1 MNKTYNIIW
10 NAARGMYIVTSEL
23 ARSGS
28 RAIVSVSASC
38 AVTLLAMDAAPAVA
52 EETRV
57 SIPSQTT
64 TYTLSGATPFVVE
77 TGNTVATDTATSAAI
92 VGDNSNDWDL
102 LIESGAVVGSSLT
115 DSQAMNLDSS
125 TGATSVHN
133 QGTITGSNED
143 GAIMLQN
150 GGSVIN
156 DARIENSATYE
167 HDPEDIPQEYAG
179 VYMLNGGSYVSS
191 ESGVL
196 EGVSGVIVQSGEAH
210 ITNGGMISS
219 DGSWRSYGVEFRD
232 GTYGTIVNT
241 GTIITTASDGSNKIE
256 DAAIY
261 VHTLNDMAVSG
272 SVSVD
277 NSGLMQ
283 SDFIAVALYHG
294 AHFEVVNRVGGVI
307 TAGNSSLV
315 GIKSTAMELKVGV
328 DNLVTND
335 GTISAYGTANTY
347 GIHYGESTSGG
358 VITNTGS
365 ITTTGGGAGDA
376 SVYVHGNGD
385 GTVVNN
391 SGTMSSTVYGVY
403 LDSARSKGHTLNN
416 QAGSA
421 ISANTAV
428 AINGNGN
435 TISNQGKMTG
445 VSDGLLISGNN
456 NIVTTSG
463 GEISGKNGIRVS
475 KGSGNQITAKSGS
488 KITTTSTGISIAGGN
503 NQITTE
509 SGSAI
514 VAKDNGILINS
525 GANNVT
531 NGGSITATGSNMSY
545 GIQYN
550 SGASGTITNTGT
562 ITTTGKGAGD
572 ASVYAHGGAVTINNS
587 GTMDSSVFGV
597 YVTTGHTLNNL
608 AGGSISANTA
618 VQFHGNNNK
627 LANAGAILGDTNGV
641 TINGSGNT
649 LTSQGKI
656 TGGINAIL
664 INSGSKN
671 NTLTLNTGTEI
682 SGSITDDNNSASAN
696 NNLILDGEGT
706 LGSSISGL
714 NSVTS
719 SGDWTLSGATMNL
732 SGTTNSALWVKS
744 GTLILNGAMTAKGAT
759 VDSGTT
765 LQIGNGGTLGAFNGD
780 IVDNGTLTFN
790 RSDAAAYGSVISGS
804 GNVVKQGG
812 GELTLSNNNSY
823 SGGTTI
829 AEGTLTATAGGA
841 LGSGNIDN
849 RAYLKLDAASA
860 SDPFIVA
867 DLTTHSGA
875 TVEIGAGSTLQA
887 NTLTQQDGSTLT
899 ADLTATSGP
908 AIRAKNVNLDGTLNV
923 ASPASQE
930 PIRSTDDLISLALIE
945 SDNAI
950 SGDFDDITINGNAM
964 NPDAFIT
971 VVGQKNVND
980 THYDLVETLTWYAD
994 RDNAAIDAHGTFNL
1008 ADADDSFTVNTVLE
1022 NVDANS
1028 GWNGQSLTKTG
1039 AGTLILNAENTYT
1052 GSTTISE
1059 GTLIATNVE
1068 ALGTGNVTDN
1078 ATLEMNT
1085 GGDFDNAISGSG
1097 QVVKSGDE
1105 TLTLSGANSYTGG
1118 TTISGGTLV
1127 ASNVE
1132 ALGTGDITDNA
1143 TLELNAGGDFAN
1155 NIGGTGSVVKSGD
1168 KTLTLS
1174 GSNTYTGGTTISGG
1188 TLVASNVEALGSGDV
1203 TDNATLEMNTGGDFA
1218 NNIGGTGS
1226 VVKSGDE
1233 TLTLSGANSYTGG
1246 TTISGGTLV
1255 ASNVEALG
1263 TGDVTDNAT
1272 LELNTGGD
1280 FDNAISGSGQVV
1292 KSGDKTLTLSGIN
1305 SYTGGTTIS
1314 GGTLVASN
1322 VDALGSG
1329 DVTDNATLELNTG
1342 GDFAN
1347 NIGGTGSVVKSG
1359 DKTLTLSG
1367 TNSYTGGTTISGGTL
1382 VANNVE
1388 ALGTGDV
1395 TNNATLELNTGGDF
1409 DNAISGS
1416 GQVVKSGDKTLTLS
1430 GANSYSGATTIS
1442 GGTLIAT
1449 HVNALGTGAIDNR
1462 ASLLLDASGQFTVT
1476 DLTTESGGNTEIGAG
1491 STLQATT
1498 LTQKSD
1504 STLTINLDSNTA
1516 DPVIHA
1522 ASQVSLAGTLDIT
1535 GVGDVLDSDPAS
1547 TDDLDTFTLIA
1558 SDKTIAGDFEKLTV
1572 AGMDADLADFITVDG
1587 RIDDTGK
1594 QYELTTAL
1602 TWYADRDDAVTD
1614 AHGTFNLTN
1623 ADGSFA
1629 VNTVLENVDATLDPA
1644 SATGWDG
1651 TSLIKQGAG
1660 TLILNAENTY
1670 TGGTTISGGTLV
1682 ATNVDALGSGDVTD
1696 DATLELNTGG
1706 TFDNAISGSGQVVK
1720 SGDDV
1725 LTLSGANSY
1734 SGGTLISDGT
1744 LVASNVEALGTGD
1757 VTDDATLELN
1767 TGGDFIN
1774 NIGGTGRV
1782 EKSGDDKLTL
1792 SGSNTYTGGTLI
1804 SSGTLVANDVNALGT
1819 GDVTDNA
1826 TLMLNTGGDF
1836 TNNIGGTGRVE
1847 KSGDDAL
1854 TLSGSNTY
1862 TGGTLISGGTLVAND
1877 VNALGTGDITDNA
1890 TLALNAVGDF
1900 DNAISGSGK
1909 VEKSGDDAL
1918 TLSGSNTYTGG
1929 TLISS
1934 GTLVASNVE
1943 ALGTGDVTDNATL
1956 ELNTSGT
1963 FDNAISGSGQVV
1975 KSGDKM
1981 LTLSGANSY
1990 SGGTLISDGTL
2001 VASNVES
2008 LGTGDVTNNATLEL
2022 NTGGDFTNNISGSG
2036 QVVKSGDDA
2045 LALSGANS
2053 YTGGTLI
2060 SSGTL
2065 VATNVDALGSGDVTD
2080 NATLELN
2087 TGGTFDNAISGS
2099 GQVVKSGDKTLTLSG
2114 SNTYTGGTLISDG
2127 TLVAS
2132 NVEALGTG
2140 DVTDNATLE
2149 LNTSGTFDNVISG
2162 SGQVVKSGDDALT
2175 LSGSNT
2181 YRGGTTISGG
2191 TLVATSVEA
2200 LGTGDVTDNAT
2211 LALNTG
2217 GDFINNIG
2225 GTGRVEKSGDQTLT
2239 LSGANSYT
2247 GGTLISSGTLVAS
2260 NVNALGSGDVT
2271 DNAVL
2276 ELNTGGTFDNAISGS
2291 GQVEKSGDGT
2301 LTLSG
2306 SNTYTGGTLIS
2317 DGTLVASNVEALGS
2331 GDIDNYASLQLNA
2344 SGQFVTANLTTH
2356 DNATTAIGAG
2366 SALRANTLTQEAN
2379 STLAVHLIDSNSG
2392 AIVTADHANL
2402 GGTLDITGIGN
2413 VAKSWTRD
2421 AYAYTLIDTDSAINS
2436 DFAQFTVAGMD
2447 AKQVDFLTVDGRVN
2461 ADDDTRYDVT
2471 ASLSWYADSDNAAT
2485 DAHGTFTLSEQGHSF
2500 TLNTALTDVDAT
2512 LNPDSA
2518 TDWDGKSLI
2527 KRGAGTLILGA
2538 QNTYS
2543 GDTDVQEGALWLA
2556 ETATIGSAGSAQAV
2570 NIAANA
2576 AFGGH
2581 NATVNGHVNNLG
2593 NLYFVDTFTV
2603 NGDVVNSSAMIS
2615 GSDQPNNTLTIAGN
2629 YTGND
2634 GHLYLNT
2641 QLGDDSSPT
2650 DKLIV
2655 TGDTA
2660 GSTTLHITNVNGL
2673 GAQTVNGIEVI
2684 EVGGQS
2690 DGDFRLYKGH
2700 VDINAWTYTLKQD
2713 GGDWYLRSESDDV
2726 PDDGGEV
2733 TPPDDGG
2740 EVTPPDDGGDVTPP
2754 DDGGDVTPPDDGGEV
2769 TPPDDGGE
2777 VTPPD
2782 DGGDVTPPDDG
2793 GDVTP
2798 PDDGGDITP
2807 PDGGDVTPVAPQYRA
2822 DIGVYLGNQWMARN
2836 LQMQTLYDREGS
2848 QYRSADGSIWMRF
2861 KAGKAESQAV
2871 NGNVDID
2878 SDYSQFQLG
2887 GDILTW
2893 SDGAQSVT
2901 VGLMGSYINASTDS
2915 TGNRGAD
2922 GSQFSANGSVDGY
2935 NLGLYATWFA
2945 DAQSHRGAYIDSWYQ
2960 YGAYNNSVDN
2970 DGLSASRYDSAAHA
2984 VSLET
2989 GYRYDIAL
2997 SNRNTVSLTPQA
3009 QVTWQR
3015 YSADTVIDDGGTRIS
3030 GQNDD
3035 SWTTRLG
3042 VRVDGK
3048 LYKESGRIQPFMEV
3062 NWLHA
3067 SDNASATFGDTK
3079 VSQDLP
3085 NDRLEVKVGIQA
3097 NVSERLSV
3105 YAQAAGQKGK
3115 NDYGDA
3121 SFSLNMRYNW

>member
-143 GAIMLQN
+143 GTIMLQN

-156 DARIENSATYE
+156 DARIENNATYE
-167 HDPEDIPQEYAG
+167 HDPQDIPQEYAG

-210 ITNGGMISS
+210 ITNGGMINS

-283 SDFIAVALYHG
+283 SDFITVALYHG
-294 AHFEVVNRVGGVI
+294 SHFEVVNRVGGVI

-391 SGTMSSTVYGVY
+391 SGTMSSSVYGVY

-435 TISNQGKMTG
+435 IITNQGKMTG

-509 SGSAI
+509 SGSVI

-641 TINGSGNT
+641 TISGSGNT

-656 TGGINAIL
+656 TGGTNAVL

-671 NTLTLNTGTEI
+671 NTITLNTGTEI

-994 RDNAAIDAHGTFNL
+994 HDNAAIDAHGTFNL

-1052 GSTTISE
+1052 GGTTISE

-1068 ALGTGNVTDN
+1068 ALGTGDVTDN
-1078 ATLEMNT
+1078 ATLELNT
-1085 GGDFDNAISGSG
+1085 GGDFDNAIGGTGS
-1097 QVVKSGDE
+1097 VVKSGDK

-1132 ALGTGDITDNA
+1132 ALGTGDI
-1143 TLELNAGGDFAN
+1143 
-1155 NIGGTGSVVKSGD
+1155 
-1168 KTLTLS
+1168 
-1174 GSNTYTGGTTISGG
+1174 
-1188 TLVASNVEALGSGDV
+1188 
-1203 TDNATLEMNTGGDFA
+1203 
-1218 NNIGGTGS
+1218 
-1226 VVKSGDE
+1226 
-1233 TLTLSGANSYTGG
+1233 
-1246 TTISGGTLV
+1246 
-1255 ASNVEALG
+1255 
-1263 TGDVTDNAT
+1263 
-1272 LELNTGGD
+1272 
-1280 FDNAISGSGQVV
+1280 
-1292 KSGDKTLTLSGIN
+1292 
-1305 SYTGGTTIS
+1305 
-1314 GGTLVASN
+1314 
-1322 VDALGSG
+1322 
-1329 DVTDNATLELNTG
+1329 TDNATLELNTG

-1504 STLTINLDSNTA
+1504 STLTINLNGNTV

-1744 LVASNVEALGTGD
+1744 LVASNVEALGSGD
-1757 VTDDATLELN
+1757 VTDNATLELN
-1767 TGGDFIN
+1767 TGG
-1774 NIGGTGRV
+1774 T
-1782 EKSGDDKLTL
+1782 
-1792 SGSNTYTGGTLI
+1792 
-1804 SSGTLVANDVNALGT
+1804 
-1819 GDVTDNA
+1819 
-1826 TLMLNTGGDF
+1826 
-1836 TNNIGGTGRVE
+1836 
-1847 KSGDDAL
+1847 
-1854 TLSGSNTY
+1854 
-1862 TGGTLISGGTLVAND
+1862 
-1877 VNALGTGDITDNA
+1877 
-1890 TLALNAVGDF
+1890 F

-1918 TLSGSNTYTGG
+1918 TLSGANTYTGG
-1929 TLISS
+1929 TLISD

-1943 ALGTGDVTDNATL
+1943 ALGTGDVTDNAVLELNTGGDFDNAISGSGQVEKSGDGTLTLSGSNTYTGGTTINGGTLVASNVEALGSGDVTDNATLALNTGGTFDNAISGSGQVVKSGDDVLTLSGANSYSGGTLISDGTLVASNVEALGSGDVTDDATL
-1956 ELNTSGT
+1956 ELNTGGTFDNAISGSGQVVKSGDETLTLSGTNTYSGGTLISGGTLVASNVEALGTGDVTNDAVLELNTGGT

-2001 VASNVES
+2001 VASNVEA

-2036 QVVKSGDDA
+2036 QVVKSGDKM
-2045 LALSGANS
+2045 LTLSGSNT
-2053 YTGGTLI
+2053 YTGGTTI
-2060 SSGTL
+2060 NDGML
-2065 VATNVDALGSGDVTD
+2065 VATSVEALGSGDVTND
-2080 NATLELN
+2080 AVLALN
-2087 TGGTFDNAISGS
+2087 TGGDFANNIGGTGS
-2099 GQVVKSGDKTLTLSG
+2099 VVKSGDETLTLSG
-2114 SNTYTGGTLISDG
+2114 SNTYTGGTLISSG
-2127 TLVAS
+2127 TLVA
-2132 NVEALGTG
+2132 NDVNALGTG
-2140 DVTDNATLE
+2140 DVTDNAVLE
-2149 LNTSGTFDNVISG
+2149 LNTGGDFDNAISG
-2162 SGQVVKSGDDALT
+2162 SGQVVKSGD
-2175 LSGSNT
+2175 
-2181 YRGGTTISGG
+2181 
-2191 TLVATSVEA
+2191 E
-2200 LGTGDVTDNAT
+2200 
-2211 LALNTG
+2211 
-2217 GDFINNIG
+2217 
-2225 GTGRVEKSGDQTLT
+2225 TLT

-2247 GGTLISSGTLVAS
+2247 GGTLISGGTLVAS
-2260 NVNALGSGDVT
+2260 NVN
-2271 DNAVL
+2271 
-2276 ELNTGGTFDNAISGS
+2276 
-2291 GQVEKSGDGT
+2291 
-2301 LTLSG
+2301 
-2306 SNTYTGGTLIS
+2306 
-2317 DGTLVASNVEALGS
+2317 ALGS

-2379 STLAVHLIDSNSG
+2379 STLAVHLIGSNSG

-2581 NATVNGHVNNLG
+2581 NSTVNGHVNNQG
-2593 NLYFVDTFTV
+2593 SLYFVDTFTV

-2740 EVTPPDDGGDVTPP
+2740 EVTPPDDGGE
-2754 DDGGDVTPPDDGGEV
+2754 VTPPDDGGEV

-2782 DGGDVTPPDDG
+2782 DDGEVTPPDDG
-2793 GDVTP
+2793 GDITP

-3085 NDRLEVKVGIQA
+3085 NDRMEVKVGIQA

>member
-1 MNKTYNIIW
+1 
-10 NAARGMYIVTSEL
+10 
-23 ARSGS
+23 
-28 RAIVSVSASC
+28 
-38 AVTLLAMDAAPAVA
+38 
-52 EETRV
+52 
-57 SIPSQTT
+57 
-64 TYTLSGATPFVVE
+64 
-77 TGNTVATDTATSAAI
+77 
-92 VGDNSNDWDL
+92 
-102 LIESGAVVGSSLT
+102 
-115 DSQAMNLDSS
+115 
-125 TGATSVHN
+125 
-133 QGTITGSNED
+133 
-143 GAIMLQN
+143 
-150 GGSVIN
+150 
-156 DARIENSATYE
+156 
-167 HDPEDIPQEYAG
+167 
-179 VYMLNGGSYVSS
+179 
-191 ESGVL
+191 
-196 EGVSGVIVQSGEAH
+196 
-210 ITNGGMISS
+210 
-219 DGSWRSYGVEFRD
+219 
-232 GTYGTIVNT
+232 
-241 GTIITTASDGSNKIE
+241 
-256 DAAIY
+256 
-261 VHTLNDMAVSG
+261 
-272 SVSVD
+272 
-277 NSGLMQ
+277 
-283 SDFIAVALYHG
+283 
-294 AHFEVVNRVGGVI
+294 
-307 TAGNSSLV
+307 
-315 GIKSTAMELKVGV
+315 
-328 DNLVTND
+328 
-335 GTISAYGTANTY
+335 
-347 GIHYGESTSGG
+347 
-358 VITNTGS
+358 
-365 ITTTGGGAGDA
+365 
-376 SVYVHGNGD
+376 
-385 GTVVNN
+385 
-391 SGTMSSTVYGVY
+391 
-403 LDSARSKGHTLNN
+403 
-416 QAGSA
+416 
-421 ISANTAV
+421 
-428 AINGNGN
+428 
-435 TISNQGKMTG
+435 
-445 VSDGLLISGNN
+445 
-456 NIVTTSG
+456 
-463 GEISGKNGIRVS
+463 
-475 KGSGNQITAKSGS
+475 
-488 KITTTSTGISIAGGN
+488 
-503 NQITTE
+503 
-509 SGSAI
+509 
-514 VAKDNGILINS
+514 
-525 GANNVT
+525 
-531 NGGSITATGSNMSY
+531 
-545 GIQYN
+545 
-550 SGASGTITNTGT
+550 
-562 ITTTGKGAGD
+562 
-572 ASVYAHGGAVTINNS
+572 
-587 GTMDSSVFGV
+587 
-597 YVTTGHTLNNL
+597 
-608 AGGSISANTA
+608 
-618 VQFHGNNNK
+618 
-627 LANAGAILGDTNGV
+627 
-641 TINGSGNT
+641 
-649 LTSQGKI
+649 
-656 TGGINAIL
+656 
-664 INSGSKN
+664 
-671 NTLTLNTGTEI
+671 
-682 SGSITDDNNSASAN
+682 
-696 NNLILDGEGT
+696 
-706 LGSSISGL
+706 
-714 NSVTS
+714 
-719 SGDWTLSGATMNL
+719 
-732 SGTTNSALWVKS
+732 
-744 GTLILNGAMTAKGAT
+744 
-759 VDSGTT
+759 
-765 LQIGNGGTLGAFNGD
+765 
-780 IVDNGTLTFN
+780 
-790 RSDAAAYGSVISGS
+790 
-804 GNVVKQGG
+804 
-812 GELTLSNNNSY
+812 
-823 SGGTTI
+823 
-829 AEGTLTATAGGA
+829 
-841 LGSGNIDN
+841 
-849 RAYLKLDAASA
+849 
-860 SDPFIVA
+860 
-867 DLTTHSGA
+867 
-875 TVEIGAGSTLQA
+875 
-887 NTLTQQDGSTLT
+887 
-899 ADLTATSGP
+899 
-908 AIRAKNVNLDGTLNV
+908 
-923 ASPASQE
+923 
-930 PIRSTDDLISLALIE
+930 
-945 SDNAI
+945 
-950 SGDFDDITINGNAM
+950 
-964 NPDAFIT
+964 
-971 VVGQKNVND
+971 
-980 THYDLVETLTWYAD
+980 
-994 RDNAAIDAHGTFNL
+994 
-1008 ADADDSFTVNTVLE
+1008 
-1022 NVDANS
+1022 
-1028 GWNGQSLTKTG
+1028 
-1039 AGTLILNAENTYT
+1039 
-1052 GSTTISE
+1052 
-1059 GTLIATNVE
+1059 
-1068 ALGTGNVTDN
+1068 
-1078 ATLEMNT
+1078 NT
-1085 GGDFDNAISGSG
+1085 GGTFDNVISGSG

-1105 TLTLSGANSYTGG
+1105 MLTLSGANS
-1118 TTISGGTLV
+1118 
-1127 ASNVE
+1127 
-1132 ALGTGDITDNA
+1132 
-1143 TLELNAGGDFAN
+1143 
-1155 NIGGTGSVVKSGD
+1155 
-1168 KTLTLS
+1168 
-1174 GSNTYTGGTTISGG
+1174 YTGGTTISGG

-1203 TDNATLEMNTGGDFA
+1203 TDNATLE
-1218 NNIGGTGS
+1218 
-1226 VVKSGDE
+1226 
-1233 TLTLSGANSYTGG
+1233 
-1246 TTISGGTLV
+1246 
-1255 ASNVEALG
+1255 
-1263 TGDVTDNAT
+1263 
-1272 LELNTGGD
+1272 LNTGGD

-1292 KSGDKTLTLSGIN
+1292 KSGDDALTLSGNN
-1305 SYTGGTTIS
+1305 SYTGGTLIS
-1314 GGTLVASN
+1314 DGTLVASN
-1322 VDALGSG
+1322 VEALGSG
-1329 DVTDNATLELNTG
+1329 DVTNDA
-1342 GDFAN
+1342 
-1347 NIGGTGSVVKSG
+1347 V
-1359 DKTLTLSG
+1359 
-1367 TNSYTGGTTISGGTL
+1367 
-1382 VANNVE
+1382 
-1388 ALGTGDV
+1388 
-1395 TNNATLELNTGGDF
+1395 LELNTGGDF

-1430 GANSYSGATTIS
+1430 GANSYTGGTTISGGTLVASNVEALGSGDITDNATLELNTGGDFDNAISGSGQVVKSGDETLTLSGTNTYTGGTTIS

-1462 ASLLLDASGQFTVT
+1462 ASLLLDASGQFAVT

-1504 STLTINLDSNTA
+1504 STLTINLNSNTA

-1629 VNTVLENVDATLDPA
+1629 VNTVLENVDATLDPD

-1670 TGGTTISGGTLV
+1670 TVGTTISGGTLV

-1720 SGDDV
+1720 SGDKM
-1725 LTLSGANSY
+1725 LTLSGTNSY
-1734 SGGTLISDGT
+1734 SGGTLISGGTLVATNVDALGSGDVTDDATLELNTGGTFDNAISGSGQVVKSGDDTLTLSGSNTYTGGTIISGGT

-1757 VTDDATLELN
+1757 VTNDAVLELN
-1767 TGGDFIN
+1767 TGGDFDNAIS
-1774 NIGGTGRV
+1774 GSGQV
-1782 EKSGDDKLTL
+1782 VKSGDETLTL
-1792 SGSNTYTGGTLI
+1792 SGSNTYTGGTLISGGTLVASNVEALGSGDVTNDAVLELNTGGDFTNAISGSGQVVKSGDETLTLSGANSYTGGTLISGGTLIASNVEALGTGDVTDNAVLELNTGGDFDNAISGSGQVEKSGDETLTLSGANSYTGGTLI

-1826 TLMLNTGGDF
+1826 VLELNTGGTFDNAISGSGQVVKSGDETLTLSGSNTYTGGTTINDGTLIATSVDALGSGDVTDNAVLELNTGGDF
-1836 TNNIGGTGRVE
+1836 DNAISGSGQVVKSGDETLTLSGTNSYTDGTLISGGTLVATNLEALGTGDVTNNATLELNTGGTFDNAISGSGQVV

-1862 TGGTLISGGTLVAND
+1862 TGGTTISGGTL
-1877 VNALGTGDITDNA
+1877 IA
-1890 TLALNAVGDF
+1890 T
-1900 DNAISGSGK
+1900 S
-1909 VEKSGDDAL
+1909 
-1918 TLSGSNTYTGG
+1918 
-1929 TLISS
+1929 
-1934 GTLVASNVE
+1934 
-1943 ALGTGDVTDNATL
+1943 
-1956 ELNTSGT
+1956 
-1963 FDNAISGSGQVV
+1963 
-1975 KSGDKM
+1975 
-1981 LTLSGANSY
+1981 
-1990 SGGTLISDGTL
+1990 
-2001 VASNVES
+2001 
-2008 LGTGDVTNNATLEL
+2008 
-2022 NTGGDFTNNISGSG
+2022 
-2036 QVVKSGDDA
+2036 
-2045 LALSGANS
+2045 
-2053 YTGGTLI
+2053 
-2060 SSGTL
+2060 
-2065 VATNVDALGSGDVTD
+2065 VDALGSGDVTD
-2080 NATLELN
+2080 NAVLELN

-2114 SNTYTGGTLISDG
+2114 SNTYTGGT
-2127 TLVAS
+2127 
-2132 NVEALGTG
+2132 
-2140 DVTDNATLE
+2140 
-2149 LNTSGTFDNVISG
+2149 
-2162 SGQVVKSGDDALT
+2162 
-2175 LSGSNT
+2175 
-2181 YRGGTTISGG
+2181 TISGG
-2191 TLVATSVEA
+2191 TL
-2200 LGTGDVTDNAT
+2200 
-2211 LALNTG
+2211 
-2217 GDFINNIG
+2217 I
-2225 GTGRVEKSGDQTLT
+2225 
-2239 LSGANSYT
+2239 
-2247 GGTLISSGTLVAS
+2247 
-2260 NVNALGSGDVT
+2260 
-2271 DNAVL
+2271 
-2276 ELNTGGTFDNAISGS
+2276 
-2291 GQVEKSGDGT
+2291 
-2301 LTLSG
+2301 
-2306 SNTYTGGTLIS
+2306 
-2317 DGTLVASNVEALGS
+2317 ASNVEALGS
-2331 GDIDNYASLQLNA
+2331 GNIDNYASLQLNA

-2366 SALRANTLTQEAN
+2366 STLRANTLTQEAN
-2379 STLAVHLIDSNSG
+2379 STLAVHLTDSNSG

-2461 ADDDTRYDVT
+2461 AADDTRYDVT

-2593 NLYFVDTFTV
+2593 SLYFVDTFTV

-2690 DGDFRLYKGH
+2690 DGDFTLYKGH

-2726 PDDGGEV
+2726 PDDGGDV

-2740 EVTPPDDGGDVTPP
+2740 DVIPPDDGGDVTPPDDGGDVTPP
-2754 DDGGDVTPPDDGGEV
+2754 DDGGDVTPPDDGG
-2769 TPPDDGGE
+2769 
-2777 VTPPD
+2777 
-2782 DGGDVTPPDDG
+2782 DVTPPDDG

-2798 PDDGGDITP
+2798 PDDDGDITP

-2848 QYRSADGSIWMRF
+2848 QYRSADGSVWMRF

-3042 VRVDGK
+3042 MRVDGK

-3085 NDRLEVKVGIQA
+3085 NDRVEVKVGIQA

>member
-1 MNKTYNIIW
+1 
-10 NAARGMYIVTSEL
+10 
-23 ARSGS
+23 
-28 RAIVSVSASC
+28 
-38 AVTLLAMDAAPAVA
+38 
-52 EETRV
+52 
-57 SIPSQTT
+57 
-64 TYTLSGATPFVVE
+64 
-77 TGNTVATDTATSAAI
+77 
-92 VGDNSNDWDL
+92 
-102 LIESGAVVGSSLT
+102 
-115 DSQAMNLDSS
+115 
-125 TGATSVHN
+125 
-133 QGTITGSNED
+133 
-143 GAIMLQN
+143 
-150 GGSVIN
+150 
-156 DARIENSATYE
+156 
-167 HDPEDIPQEYAG
+167 
-179 VYMLNGGSYVSS
+179 
-191 ESGVL
+191 
-196 EGVSGVIVQSGEAH
+196 
-210 ITNGGMISS
+210 
-219 DGSWRSYGVEFRD
+219 
-232 GTYGTIVNT
+232 
-241 GTIITTASDGSNKIE
+241 
-256 DAAIY
+256 
-261 VHTLNDMAVSG
+261 
-272 SVSVD
+272 
-277 NSGLMQ
+277 
-283 SDFIAVALYHG
+283 
-294 AHFEVVNRVGGVI
+294 
-307 TAGNSSLV
+307 
-315 GIKSTAMELKVGV
+315 
-328 DNLVTND
+328 
-335 GTISAYGTANTY
+335 
-347 GIHYGESTSGG
+347 
-358 VITNTGS
+358 
-365 ITTTGGGAGDA
+365 
-376 SVYVHGNGD
+376 
-385 GTVVNN
+385 
-391 SGTMSSTVYGVY
+391 
-403 LDSARSKGHTLNN
+403 
-416 QAGSA
+416 
-421 ISANTAV
+421 
-428 AINGNGN
+428 
-435 TISNQGKMTG
+435 
-445 VSDGLLISGNN
+445 
-456 NIVTTSG
+456 
-463 GEISGKNGIRVS
+463 
-475 KGSGNQITAKSGS
+475 
-488 KITTTSTGISIAGGN
+488 
-503 NQITTE
+503 
-509 SGSAI
+509 
-514 VAKDNGILINS
+514 
-525 GANNVT
+525 
-531 NGGSITATGSNMSY
+531 
-545 GIQYN
+545 
-550 SGASGTITNTGT
+550 
-562 ITTTGKGAGD
+562 
-572 ASVYAHGGAVTINNS
+572 
-587 GTMDSSVFGV
+587 
-597 YVTTGHTLNNL
+597 
-608 AGGSISANTA
+608 
-618 VQFHGNNNK
+618 
-627 LANAGAILGDTNGV
+627 
-641 TINGSGNT
+641 
-649 LTSQGKI
+649 
-656 TGGINAIL
+656 
-664 INSGSKN
+664 
-671 NTLTLNTGTEI
+671 
-682 SGSITDDNNSASAN
+682 
-696 NNLILDGEGT
+696 
-706 LGSSISGL
+706 
-714 NSVTS
+714 
-719 SGDWTLSGATMNL
+719 
-732 SGTTNSALWVKS
+732 
-744 GTLILNGAMTAKGAT
+744 
-759 VDSGTT
+759 
-765 LQIGNGGTLGAFNGD
+765 
-780 IVDNGTLTFN
+780 
-790 RSDAAAYGSVISGS
+790 
-804 GNVVKQGG
+804 
-812 GELTLSNNNSY
+812 
-823 SGGTTI
+823 
-829 AEGTLTATAGGA
+829 
-841 LGSGNIDN
+841 
-849 RAYLKLDAASA
+849 
-860 SDPFIVA
+860 
-867 DLTTHSGA
+867 
-875 TVEIGAGSTLQA
+875 
-887 NTLTQQDGSTLT
+887 
-899 ADLTATSGP
+899 
-908 AIRAKNVNLDGTLNV
+908 
-923 ASPASQE
+923 
-930 PIRSTDDLISLALIE
+930 
-945 SDNAI
+945 
-950 SGDFDDITINGNAM
+950 
-964 NPDAFIT
+964 
-971 VVGQKNVND
+971 
-980 THYDLVETLTWYAD
+980 
-994 RDNAAIDAHGTFNL
+994 
-1008 ADADDSFTVNTVLE
+1008 
-1022 NVDANS
+1022 
-1028 GWNGQSLTKTG
+1028 
-1039 AGTLILNAENTYT
+1039 
-1052 GSTTISE
+1052 
-1059 GTLIATNVE
+1059 
-1068 ALGTGNVTDN
+1068 
-1078 ATLEMNT
+1078 
-1085 GGDFDNAISGSG
+1085 
-1097 QVVKSGDE
+1097 
-1105 TLTLSGANSYTGG
+1105 TLSGANSYTGG

-1127 ASNVE
+1127 VSNVE
-1132 ALGTGDITDNA
+1132 ALGSGDVTDNA
-1143 TLELNAGGDFAN
+1143 TLELNT
-1155 NIGGTGSVVKSGD
+1155 GGTFDNVISGSGQVVKSGD
-1168 KTLTLS
+1168 EMLTLS
-1174 GSNTYTGGTTISGG
+1174 GANSYTGGTTISGG

-1203 TDNATLEMNTGGDFA
+1203 TDNATLE
-1218 NNIGGTGS
+1218 
-1226 VVKSGDE
+1226 
-1233 TLTLSGANSYTGG
+1233 
-1246 TTISGGTLV
+1246 
-1255 ASNVEALG
+1255 
-1263 TGDVTDNAT
+1263 
-1272 LELNTGGD
+1272 LNTGGD

-1292 KSGDKTLTLSGIN
+1292 KSGDDALTLSGNN
-1305 SYTGGTTIS
+1305 SYTGGTLIS
-1314 GGTLVASN
+1314 DGTLVASN
-1322 VDALGSG
+1322 VEALGSG
-1329 DVTDNATLELNTG
+1329 DVTNDA
-1342 GDFAN
+1342 
-1347 NIGGTGSVVKSG
+1347 V
-1359 DKTLTLSG
+1359 
-1367 TNSYTGGTTISGGTL
+1367 
-1382 VANNVE
+1382 
-1388 ALGTGDV
+1388 
-1395 TNNATLELNTGGDF
+1395 LELNTGGDF

-1430 GANSYSGATTIS
+1430 GANSYTGGTTISGGTLVASNVEALGSGDITDNATLELNTGGDFDNAISGSGQVVKSGDETLTLSGTNTYTGGTTIS

-1462 ASLLLDASGQFTVT
+1462 ASLLLDASGQFAVT

-1504 STLTINLDSNTA
+1504 STLTINLNSNTA

-1629 VNTVLENVDATLDPA
+1629 VNTVLENVDATLDPD

-1670 TGGTTISGGTLV
+1670 TVGTTISGGTLV

-1720 SGDDV
+1720 SGDKM
-1725 LTLSGANSY
+1725 LTLSGTNSY
-1734 SGGTLISDGT
+1734 SGGTLISGGTLVATNVDALGSGDVTDDATLELNTGGTFDNAISGSGQVVKSGDDTLTLSGSNTYTGGTIISGGT

-1757 VTDDATLELN
+1757 VTNDAVLELN
-1767 TGGDFIN
+1767 TGGDFDNAIS
-1774 NIGGTGRV
+1774 GSGQV
-1782 EKSGDDKLTL
+1782 VKSGDETLTL
-1792 SGSNTYTGGTLI
+1792 SGSNTYTGGTLISGGTLVASNVEALGSGDVTNDAVLELNTGGDFTNAISGSGQVVKSGDETLTLSGANSYTGGTLISGGTLIASNVEALGTGDVTDNAVLELNTGGDFDNAISGSGQVEKSGDETLTLSGANSYTGGTLI

-1826 TLMLNTGGDF
+1826 VLELNTGGTFDNAISGSGQVVKSGDETLTLSGSNTYTGGTTINDGTLIATSVDALGSGDVTDNAVLELNTGGDF
-1836 TNNIGGTGRVE
+1836 DNAISGSGQVVKSGDETLTLSGTNSYTDGTLISGGTLVATNLEALGTGDVTNNATLELNTGGTFDNAISGSGQVV

-1862 TGGTLISGGTLVAND
+1862 TGGTTISGGTL
-1877 VNALGTGDITDNA
+1877 IA
-1890 TLALNAVGDF
+1890 T
-1900 DNAISGSGK
+1900 S
-1909 VEKSGDDAL
+1909 
-1918 TLSGSNTYTGG
+1918 
-1929 TLISS
+1929 
-1934 GTLVASNVE
+1934 
-1943 ALGTGDVTDNATL
+1943 
-1956 ELNTSGT
+1956 
-1963 FDNAISGSGQVV
+1963 
-1975 KSGDKM
+1975 
-1981 LTLSGANSY
+1981 
-1990 SGGTLISDGTL
+1990 
-2001 VASNVES
+2001 
-2008 LGTGDVTNNATLEL
+2008 
-2022 NTGGDFTNNISGSG
+2022 
-2036 QVVKSGDDA
+2036 
-2045 LALSGANS
+2045 
-2053 YTGGTLI
+2053 
-2060 SSGTL
+2060 
-2065 VATNVDALGSGDVTD
+2065 VDALGSGDVTD
-2080 NATLELN
+2080 NAVLELN

-2114 SNTYTGGTLISDG
+2114 SNTYTGGT
-2127 TLVAS
+2127 
-2132 NVEALGTG
+2132 
-2140 DVTDNATLE
+2140 
-2149 LNTSGTFDNVISG
+2149 
-2162 SGQVVKSGDDALT
+2162 
-2175 LSGSNT
+2175 
-2181 YRGGTTISGG
+2181 TISGG
-2191 TLVATSVEA
+2191 TL
-2200 LGTGDVTDNAT
+2200 
-2211 LALNTG
+2211 
-2217 GDFINNIG
+2217 I
-2225 GTGRVEKSGDQTLT
+2225 
-2239 LSGANSYT
+2239 
-2247 GGTLISSGTLVAS
+2247 
-2260 NVNALGSGDVT
+2260 
-2271 DNAVL
+2271 
-2276 ELNTGGTFDNAISGS
+2276 
-2291 GQVEKSGDGT
+2291 
-2301 LTLSG
+2301 
-2306 SNTYTGGTLIS
+2306 
-2317 DGTLVASNVEALGS
+2317 ASNVEALGS
-2331 GDIDNYASLQLNA
+2331 GNIDNYASLQLNA

-2366 SALRANTLTQEAN
+2366 STLRANTLTQEAN
-2379 STLAVHLIDSNSG
+2379 STLAVHLTDSNSG

-2461 ADDDTRYDVT
+2461 AADDTRYDVT

-2593 NLYFVDTFTV
+2593 SLYFVDTFTV

-2690 DGDFRLYKGH
+2690 DGDFTLYKGH

-2726 PDDGGEV
+2726 PDDGGDV

-2740 EVTPPDDGGDVTPP
+2740 DVIPPDDGGDVTPPDDGGDVTPP
-2754 DDGGDVTPPDDGGEV
+2754 DDGGDVTPPDDGG
-2769 TPPDDGGE
+2769 
-2777 VTPPD
+2777 
-2782 DGGDVTPPDDG
+2782 DVTPPDDG

-2798 PDDGGDITP
+2798 PDDDGDITP

-2848 QYRSADGSIWMRF
+2848 QYRSADGSVWMRF

-3042 VRVDGK
+3042 MRVDGK

-3085 NDRLEVKVGIQA
+3085 NDRVEVKVGIQA

>member
-143 GAIMLQN
+143 GTIMLQN

-179 VYMLNGGSYVSS
+179 VYMLNGGSYVSR

-210 ITNGGMISS
+210 ITNGGMINS

-283 SDFIAVALYHG
+283 SDFITVALYHG
-294 AHFEVVNRVGGVI
+294 SHFEVVNRVGGVI

-385 GTVVNN
+385 GTIVNN
-391 SGTMSSTVYGVY
+391 SGTMSSSVYGVY

-416 QAGSA
+416 QAGGA

-435 TISNQGKMTG
+435 TITNQGKMTG

-488 KITTTSTGISIAGGN
+488 KITATSTGISIASGN
-503 NQITTE
+503 NQVTTE

-531 NGGSITATGSNMSY
+531 NGGSITATGSSNSY

-562 ITTTGKGAGD
+562 ITTTGKGVGD

-608 AGGSISANTA
+608 AGGSITANTA
-618 VQFHGNNNK
+618 VQLNGNNNT

-641 TINGSGNT
+641 TISGSGNT

-656 TGGINAIL
+656 TGGTNAVL

-671 NTLTLNTGTEI
+671 NTITLNTGTEI

-899 ADLTATSGP
+899 ADLTETSGP
-908 AIRAKNVNLDGTLNV
+908 VIRAKNVNLDGTLNV

-1022 NVDANS
+1022 DVDANS

-1052 GSTTISE
+1052 GGTTISD
-1059 GTLIATNVE
+1059 GTLVANNVE

-1078 ATLEMNT
+1078 ATLELNT

-1143 TLELNAGGDFAN
+1143 TLELNAGG
-1155 NIGGTGSVVKSGD
+1155 T
-1168 KTLTLS
+1168 
-1174 GSNTYTGGTTISGG
+1174 
-1188 TLVASNVEALGSGDV
+1188 
-1203 TDNATLEMNTGGDFA
+1203 
-1218 NNIGGTGS
+1218 
-1226 VVKSGDE
+1226 
-1233 TLTLSGANSYTGG
+1233 
-1246 TTISGGTLV
+1246 
-1255 ASNVEALG
+1255 
-1263 TGDVTDNAT
+1263 
-1272 LELNTGGD
+1272 
-1280 FDNAISGSGQVV
+1280 FDNVISGSGQVV
-1292 KSGDKTLTLSGIN
+1292 KSGDDALTLSG
-1305 SYTGGTTIS
+1305 
-1314 GGTLVASN
+1314 A
-1322 VDALGSG
+1322 
-1329 DVTDNATLELNTG
+1329 
-1342 GDFAN
+1342 
-1347 NIGGTGSVVKSG
+1347 
-1359 DKTLTLSG
+1359 
-1367 TNSYTGGTTISGGTL
+1367 NSYTGGTTISGGTL

-1409 DNAISGS
+1409 TNAISGS

-1504 STLTINLDSNTA
+1504 STLTINLNSNTA

-1547 TDDLDTFTLIA
+1547 TDDLDIFTLIA

-1706 TFDNAISGSGQVVK
+1706 TFDNAISGSGQVVKSGDGALTLSGANSYSGGTLISDGTLVASNVDALGSGDVTNNATLEMNTGGDFINNIGGTGRVEKSGDDTLTLSGSNTYTGGTLISDGTLVASNVEALGTGDVTNNATLELNTGGTFDNAISGSGQVEK

-1956 ELNTSGT
+1956 ELNT
-1963 FDNAISGSGQVV
+1963 
-1975 KSGDKM
+1975 
-1981 LTLSGANSY
+1981 
-1990 SGGTLISDGTL
+1990 
-2001 VASNVES
+2001 
-2008 LGTGDVTNNATLEL
+2008 
-2022 NTGGDFTNNISGSG
+2022 
-2036 QVVKSGDDA
+2036 
-2045 LALSGANS
+2045 
-2053 YTGGTLI
+2053 
-2060 SSGTL
+2060 
-2065 VATNVDALGSGDVTD
+2065 
-2080 NATLELN
+2080 
-2087 TGGTFDNAISGS
+2087 GGTFDNAISGS
-2099 GQVVKSGDKTLTLSG
+2099 GQVVKSGDETLTLSG
-2114 SNTYTGGTLISDG
+2114 SNTYTGGTLISGG

-2132 NVEALGTG
+2132 NVEALGSG
-2140 DVTDNATLE
+2140 DVTNDAVLE
-2149 LNTSGTFDNVISG
+2149 LNTDGDFDNAIGGTGRVE
-2162 SGQVVKSGDDALT
+2162 KSGDDALT

-2181 YRGGTTISGG
+2181 YTGGTTINDG
-2191 TLVATSVEA
+2191 TLIATSVDA
-2200 LGTGDVTDNAT
+2200 LGT
-2211 LALNTG
+2211 
-2217 GDFINNIG
+2217 
-2225 GTGRVEKSGDQTLT
+2225 
-2239 LSGANSYT
+2239 
-2247 GGTLISSGTLVAS
+2247 
-2260 NVNALGSGDVT
+2260 GDVT

-2291 GQVEKSGDGT
+2291 GQVEKSGDDVLTLSGANSYSGGTLISDGTLVANDVNALGTGDVTDNAVLELNTGGDFDNAISGSGQVVKSGDET

-2306 SNTYTGGTLIS
+2306 ANSYTGGTLIS
-2317 DGTLVASNVEALGS
+2317 GGTLVATSVEALGSGDVTDNAVLELNTGGTFDNAISGSGQVVKSGDKTLTLSGANSYTGGTTISGGTLVASNVEALGS

-2356 DNATTAIGAG
+2356 DNAITAIGAG

-2379 STLAVHLIDSNSG
+2379 STLAVHLTDSNSG
-2392 AIVTADHANL
+2392 AIVTADRANL

-2421 AYAYTLIDTDSAINS
+2421 AYAYTLIDSDSAIDS

-2461 ADDDTRYDVT
+2461 AADDTRYDVT

-2543 GDTDVQEGALWLA
+2543 GDTDVQEGTLWLA

-2581 NATVNGHVNNLG
+2581 NATVNGHVNNQG
-2593 NLYFVDTFTV
+2593 SLYFVDTFTV

-2690 DGDFRLYKGH
+2690 DGDFTLYKGH

-2726 PDDGGEV
+2726 PDDGG
-2733 TPPDDGG
+2733 D
-2740 EVTPPDDGGDVTPP
+2740 VTPPDDGGDVTPP

-2769 TPPDDGGE
+2769 TPPDDGGDVTPPDDDGE

-2782 DGGDVTPPDDG
+2782 DGGDVTPPDD
-2793 GDVTP
+2793 D
-2798 PDDGGDITP
+2798 GDITP
-2807 PDGGDVTPVAPQYRA
+2807 PDGGDVTPVTPQYRA

-2848 QYRSADGSIWMRF
+2848 QYRSADGSVWMRF

-3048 LYKESGRIQPFMEV
+3048 LYKDSGRIQPFMEV

-3085 NDRLEVKVGIQA
+3085 NDRVEVKVGIQA

>member
-143 GAIMLQN
+143 GTIMLQN

-210 ITNGGMISS
+210 ITNGGMINS

-283 SDFIAVALYHG
+283 SDFITVALYHG
-294 AHFEVVNRVGGVI
+294 SHFEVVNRVGGVI

-385 GTVVNN
+385 GTIVNN
-391 SGTMSSTVYGVY
+391 SGTMSSSVYGVY

-416 QAGSA
+416 QAGGA

-435 TISNQGKMTG
+435 TITNQGKMTG

-488 KITTTSTGISIAGGN
+488 KITATSTGISIASGN
-503 NQITTE
+503 NQVTTE

-531 NGGSITATGSNMSY
+531 NGGSITATGSSNSY

-562 ITTTGKGAGD
+562 ITTTGKGVGD

-608 AGGSISANTA
+608 AGGSITANTA
-618 VQFHGNNNK
+618 VQLNGNNNT

-641 TINGSGNT
+641 TISGSGNT

-656 TGGINAIL
+656 TGGTNAVL

-671 NTLTLNTGTEI
+671 NTITLNTGTEI

-899 ADLTATSGP
+899 ADLTETSGP
-908 AIRAKNVNLDGTLNV
+908 VIRAKNVNLDGTLNV

-1022 NVDANS
+1022 DVDANS

-1052 GSTTISE
+1052 GGTTISD
-1059 GTLIATNVE
+1059 GTLVANNVE

-1078 ATLEMNT
+1078 ATLELNT

-1143 TLELNAGGDFAN
+1143 TLELNAGG
-1155 NIGGTGSVVKSGD
+1155 T
-1168 KTLTLS
+1168 
-1174 GSNTYTGGTTISGG
+1174 
-1188 TLVASNVEALGSGDV
+1188 
-1203 TDNATLEMNTGGDFA
+1203 
-1218 NNIGGTGS
+1218 
-1226 VVKSGDE
+1226 
-1233 TLTLSGANSYTGG
+1233 
-1246 TTISGGTLV
+1246 
-1255 ASNVEALG
+1255 
-1263 TGDVTDNAT
+1263 
-1272 LELNTGGD
+1272 
-1280 FDNAISGSGQVV
+1280 FDNVISGSGQVV
-1292 KSGDKTLTLSGIN
+1292 KSGDDALTLSG
-1305 SYTGGTTIS
+1305 
-1314 GGTLVASN
+1314 A
-1322 VDALGSG
+1322 
-1329 DVTDNATLELNTG
+1329 
-1342 GDFAN
+1342 
-1347 NIGGTGSVVKSG
+1347 
-1359 DKTLTLSG
+1359 
-1367 TNSYTGGTTISGGTL
+1367 NSYTGGTTISGGTL

-1409 DNAISGS
+1409 TNAISGS

-1504 STLTINLDSNTA
+1504 STLTINLNSNTA

-1547 TDDLDTFTLIA
+1547 TDDLDIFTLIA

-1720 SGDDV
+1720 SGDGALTLSGANSYSGGTLISDGTLVASNVDALGSGDVTNNATLEMNTGGDFINNIGGTGRVEKSGDDTLTLSGSNTYTGGTLISDGTLVASNVEALGTGDVTNNATLELNTGGTFDNAISGSGQVEKSGDDV

-1862 TGGTLISGGTLVAND
+1862 TGGTLISGGTLVASN
-1877 VNALGTGDITDNA
+1877 VEALGSGDVTNDAVLELNTD
-1890 TLALNAVGDF
+1890 GDF
-1900 DNAISGSGK
+1900 DNAIGGTGR

-1929 TLISS
+1929 TTI
-1934 GTLVASNVE
+1934 N
-1943 ALGTGDVTDNATL
+1943 D
-1956 ELNTSGT
+1956 
-1963 FDNAISGSGQVV
+1963 
-1975 KSGDKM
+1975 
-1981 LTLSGANSY
+1981 
-1990 SGGTLISDGTL
+1990 GTLI
-2001 VASNVES
+2001 
-2008 LGTGDVTNNATLEL
+2008 AT
-2022 NTGGDFTNNISGSG
+2022 S
-2036 QVVKSGDDA
+2036 
-2045 LALSGANS
+2045 
-2053 YTGGTLI
+2053 
-2060 SSGTL
+2060 
-2065 VATNVDALGSGDVTD
+2065 VDALGT
-2080 NATLELN
+2080 
-2087 TGGTFDNAISGS
+2087 
-2099 GQVVKSGDKTLTLSG
+2099 
-2114 SNTYTGGTLISDG
+2114 
-2127 TLVAS
+2127 
-2132 NVEALGTG
+2132 
-2140 DVTDNATLE
+2140 
-2149 LNTSGTFDNVISG
+2149 
-2162 SGQVVKSGDDALT
+2162 
-2175 LSGSNT
+2175 
-2181 YRGGTTISGG
+2181 
-2191 TLVATSVEA
+2191 
-2200 LGTGDVTDNAT
+2200 
-2211 LALNTG
+2211 
-2217 GDFINNIG
+2217 
-2225 GTGRVEKSGDQTLT
+2225 
-2239 LSGANSYT
+2239 
-2247 GGTLISSGTLVAS
+2247 
-2260 NVNALGSGDVT
+2260 GDVT

-2291 GQVEKSGDGT
+2291 GQVEKSGDDVLTLSGANSYSGGTLISDGTLVANDVNALGTGDVTDNAVLELNTGGDFDNAISGSGQVVKSGDET

-2306 SNTYTGGTLIS
+2306 ANSYTGGTLIS
-2317 DGTLVASNVEALGS
+2317 GGTLVATSVEALGSGDVTDNAVLELNTGGTFDNAISGSGQVVKSGDKTLTLSGANSYTGGTTISGGTLVASNVEALGS

-2356 DNATTAIGAG
+2356 DNAITAIGAG

-2379 STLAVHLIDSNSG
+2379 STLAVHLTDSNSG
-2392 AIVTADHANL
+2392 AIVTADRANL

-2421 AYAYTLIDTDSAINS
+2421 AYAYTLIDSDSAIDS

-2461 ADDDTRYDVT
+2461 AADDTRYDVT

-2543 GDTDVQEGALWLA
+2543 GDTDVQEGTLWLA

-2581 NATVNGHVNNLG
+2581 NATVNGHVNNQG
-2593 NLYFVDTFTV
+2593 SLYFVDTFTV

-2690 DGDFRLYKGH
+2690 DGDFTLYKGH

-2726 PDDGGEV
+2726 PDDGG
-2733 TPPDDGG
+2733 D
-2740 EVTPPDDGGDVTPP
+2740 VTPPDDGGDVTPP

-2769 TPPDDGGE
+2769 TPPDDGGDVTPPDDDGE

-2782 DGGDVTPPDDG
+2782 DGGDVTPPDD
-2793 GDVTP
+2793 D
-2798 PDDGGDITP
+2798 GDITP
-2807 PDGGDVTPVAPQYRA
+2807 PDGGDVTPVTPQYRA

-2848 QYRSADGSIWMRF
+2848 QYRSADGSVWMRF

-3048 LYKESGRIQPFMEV
+3048 LYKDSGRIQPFMEV

-3085 NDRLEVKVGIQA
+3085 NDRVEVKVGIQA

>member
-38 AVTLLAMDAAPAVA
+38 AVTLLVMDAAPAVA

-77 TGNTVATDTATSAAI
+77 TGNTVATDIATSAAI

-143 GAIMLQN
+143 GTIMLQN

-156 DARIENSATYE
+156 DARIENNATYE
-167 HDPEDIPQEYAG
+167 HDPQDIPQEYAG

-210 ITNGGMISS
+210 ITNGGMINS

-241 GTIITTASDGSNKIE
+241 GTIITTASDGSGKIE

-283 SDFIAVALYHG
+283 SDFITVALYYG
-294 AHFEVVNRVGGVI
+294 SHFEVVNRVGGVI

-416 QAGSA
+416 QAGGV

-428 AINGNGN
+428 AVNGNGN
-435 TISNQGKMTG
+435 TITNQGKMTG

-531 NGGSITATGSNMSY
+531 NGGSITATGSSISY

-696 NNLILDGEGT
+696 NNLILDGEGS

-744 GTLILNGAMTAKGAT
+744 GTLIVNGAMTAKGAT

-899 ADLTATSGP
+899 ADLTETSGP

-1052 GSTTISE
+1052 GGTTISD
-1059 GTLIATNVE
+1059 GTLIANNVE

-1078 ATLEMNT
+1078 ATLE
-1085 GGDFDNAISGSG
+1085 
-1097 QVVKSGDE
+1097 
-1105 TLTLSGANSYTGG
+1105 
-1118 TTISGGTLV
+1118 
-1127 ASNVE
+1127 
-1132 ALGTGDITDNA
+1132 
-1143 TLELNAGGDFAN
+1143 
-1155 NIGGTGSVVKSGD
+1155 
-1168 KTLTLS
+1168 
-1174 GSNTYTGGTTISGG
+1174 
-1188 TLVASNVEALGSGDV
+1188 
-1203 TDNATLEMNTGGDFA
+1203 
-1218 NNIGGTGS
+1218 
-1226 VVKSGDE
+1226 
-1233 TLTLSGANSYTGG
+1233 
-1246 TTISGGTLV
+1246 
-1255 ASNVEALG
+1255 
-1263 TGDVTDNAT
+1263 
-1272 LELNTGGD
+1272 LNTGGD
-1280 FDNAISGSGQVV
+1280 FNNNISGSGQVV
-1292 KSGDKTLTLSGIN
+1292 KSGDKTLTLSGAN

-1342 GDFAN
+1342 GDFDNAIGGTGSVVKSGDKTLTLSGANSYTGGTTISGGTLVASNVEAVGSGDVTDNATLELNTGGDFTN

-1367 TNSYTGGTTISGGTL
+1367 SNSYTGGTTISGGTL
-1382 VANNVE
+1382 VAINVE
-1388 ALGTGDV
+1388 ALGSGDV
-1395 TNNATLELNTGGDF
+1395 TNNATLELNTGGEF

-1504 STLTINLDSNTA
+1504 STLTINLNSNTV

-1594 QYELTTAL
+1594 QYELTTVL

-1670 TGGTTISGGTLV
+1670 TGGTTISDGTLV

-1720 SGDDV
+1720 SGDET
-1725 LTLSGANSY
+1725 LTLSGTNTY
-1734 SGGTLISDGT
+1734 SGGTLISGGT

-1757 VTDDATLELN
+1757 VTDNAVLELNTGGDFDNAISGSGQVEKSGDGTLTLSGSNTYTGGTTINDGTLIATSVDALGSGDVTDNATLALNTGGTFDNTISGSGKVEKSGDDALTLSGANSYTGGTLISGGTLMASNVEALGSGDVTDNATLALNTGGTFDNTISGSGQVVKSGDDVLTLSGSNTYTGGTTISGGTLIASNVDALGTGDVTNDATLELN
-1767 TGGDFIN
+1767 TGGDFTN
-1774 NIGGTGRV
+1774 NISGNGQV
-1782 EKSGDDKLTL
+1782 VKSGDDTLTF

-1819 GDVTDNA
+1819 GDVTYNA
-1826 TLMLNTGGDF
+1826 TLD
-1836 TNNIGGTGRVE
+1836 
-1847 KSGDDAL
+1847 
-1854 TLSGSNTY
+1854 
-1862 TGGTLISGGTLVAND
+1862 
-1877 VNALGTGDITDNA
+1877 
-1890 TLALNAVGDF
+1890 
-1900 DNAISGSGK
+1900 
-1909 VEKSGDDAL
+1909 
-1918 TLSGSNTYTGG
+1918 
-1929 TLISS
+1929 
-1934 GTLVASNVE
+1934 
-1943 ALGTGDVTDNATL
+1943 
-1956 ELNTSGT
+1956 
-1963 FDNAISGSGQVV
+1963 
-1975 KSGDKM
+1975 
-1981 LTLSGANSY
+1981 
-1990 SGGTLISDGTL
+1990 
-2001 VASNVES
+2001 
-2008 LGTGDVTNNATLEL
+2008 L

-2036 QVVKSGDDA
+2036 QVVKSGDDTLTLSGTNSYTGGTTISGGTLVATNVEA
-2045 LALSGANS
+2045 LGTGEVTNNATLELNTGGDFHNAISGSGQVVKSGDETLTLSGANS

-2060 SSGTL
+2060 SGGTL
-2065 VATNVDALGSGDVTD
+2065 VATSVEALGSGDVTD
-2080 NATLELN
+2080 NAVLELN

-2114 SNTYTGGTLISDG
+2114 ANSYT
-2127 TLVAS
+2127 
-2132 NVEALGTG
+2132 
-2140 DVTDNATLE
+2140 
-2149 LNTSGTFDNVISG
+2149 
-2162 SGQVVKSGDDALT
+2162 
-2175 LSGSNT
+2175 
-2181 YRGGTTISGG
+2181 GGTTISGG
-2191 TLVATSVEA
+2191 TLVA
-2200 LGTGDVTDNAT
+2200 
-2211 LALNTG
+2211 
-2217 GDFINNIG
+2217 
-2225 GTGRVEKSGDQTLT
+2225 
-2239 LSGANSYT
+2239 
-2247 GGTLISSGTLVAS
+2247 S
-2260 NVNALGSGDVT
+2260 NVN
-2271 DNAVL
+2271 
-2276 ELNTGGTFDNAISGS
+2276 
-2291 GQVEKSGDGT
+2291 
-2301 LTLSG
+2301 
-2306 SNTYTGGTLIS
+2306 
-2317 DGTLVASNVEALGS
+2317 ALGS

-2366 SALRANTLTQEAN
+2366 SALRGNTLTQEAN
-2379 STLAVHLIDSNSG
+2379 STLAVHLTDSNSG

-2461 ADDDTRYDVT
+2461 AADDTRYDVT

-2485 DAHGTFTLSEQGHSF
+2485 NAHGTFTLSEQGHSF

-2518 TDWDGKSLI
+2518 TYWDGKSLI

-2581 NATVNGHVNNLG
+2581 NATVNGHVNNQG
-2593 NLYFVDTFTV
+2593 SLYFVDTFTV

-2740 EVTPPDDGGDVTPP
+2740 EVTPPDDGGE
-2754 DDGGDVTPPDDGGEV
+2754 VTPPDDGGEV

-2782 DGGDVTPPDDG
+2782 DGGDITPPDD
-2793 GDVTP
+2793 D
-2798 PDDGGDITP
+2798 GDITP

-2901 VGLMGSYINASTDS
+2901 VGLMGSYINANTDS

-2960 YGAYNNSVDN
+2960 YGVYNNSVDN

-3042 VRVDGK
+3042 MRVDGK

-3085 NDRLEVKVGIQA
+3085 NDRVEVKVGIQA

>member
-77 TGNTVATDTATSAAI
+77 TDNTIATDTAASAAI

-115 DSQAMNLDSS
+115 DSQAMNLDSL

-143 GAIMLQN
+143 GTILLQN

-156 DARIENSATYE
+156 DALIENSATYE

-210 ITNGGMISS
+210 ITNGGMINS

-283 SDFIAVALYHG
+283 SDFITVALYHG
-294 AHFEVVNRVGGVI
+294 SHFEVVNRVGGVI

-315 GIKSTAMELKVGV
+315 GIKPTAMELKVGV

-435 TISNQGKMTG
+435 TITNQGKMTG

-488 KITTTSTGISIAGGN
+488 KITATSTGISIASGN
-503 NQITTE
+503 NQVTTE

-531 NGGSITATGSNMSY
+531 NGGSITATGSSNSY

-562 ITTTGKGAGD
+562 ITTTGKGVGD

-608 AGGSISANTA
+608 AGGSITANTA
-618 VQFHGNNNK
+618 VQLNGNNNT

-641 TINGSGNT
+641 TISGSGNT

-899 ADLTATSGP
+899 ADLTETSGP
-908 AIRAKNVNLDGTLNV
+908 VIRAKNVNLDGTLNV

-1052 GSTTISE
+1052 GGTTISD
-1059 GTLIATNVE
+1059 GTLVANNVE
-1068 ALGTGNVTDN
+1068 ALGTGN
-1078 ATLEMNT
+1078 
-1085 GGDFDNAISGSG
+1085 
-1097 QVVKSGDE
+1097 
-1105 TLTLSGANSYTGG
+1105 
-1118 TTISGGTLV
+1118 
-1127 ASNVE
+1127 
-1132 ALGTGDITDNA
+1132 
-1143 TLELNAGGDFAN
+1143 
-1155 NIGGTGSVVKSGD
+1155 
-1168 KTLTLS
+1168 
-1174 GSNTYTGGTTISGG
+1174 
-1188 TLVASNVEALGSGDV
+1188 
-1203 TDNATLEMNTGGDFA
+1203 
-1218 NNIGGTGS
+1218 
-1226 VVKSGDE
+1226 
-1233 TLTLSGANSYTGG
+1233 
-1246 TTISGGTLV
+1246 
-1255 ASNVEALG
+1255 
-1263 TGDVTDNAT
+1263 VTDNAT

-1292 KSGDKTLTLSGIN
+1292 KSGDETLMLSGAN

-1314 GGTLVASN
+1314 GGTLVATNVEALGSGDVTDNATLELNTGGTFDNVISGSGQVVKSGDEMLTLSGANSYTGGTTISGGTLVVSN
-1322 VDALGSG
+1322 VEALGSG

-1409 DNAISGS
+1409 TNAISGS
-1416 GQVVKSGDKTLTLS
+1416 GQVVKSGDETLTLS
-1430 GANSYSGATTIS
+1430 GANSYTGGTTIS
-1442 GGTLIAT
+1442 GGTLVAT

-1476 DLTTESGGNTEIGAG
+1476 DLTTESGGTTEIGAG

-1504 STLTINLDSNTA
+1504 STLTINLDSNTV

-1535 GVGDVLDSDPAS
+1535 GIGDVLDSDPAS

-1720 SGDDV
+1720 SGDET
-1725 LTLSGANSY
+1725 LTLSGTNS
-1734 SGGTLISDGT
+1734 
-1744 LVASNVEALGTGD
+1744 
-1757 VTDDATLELN
+1757 
-1767 TGGDFIN
+1767 
-1774 NIGGTGRV
+1774 
-1782 EKSGDDKLTL
+1782 
-1792 SGSNTYTGGTLI
+1792 YTGGT
-1804 SSGTLVANDVNALGT
+1804 T
-1819 GDVTDNA
+1819 
-1826 TLMLNTGGDF
+1826 
-1836 TNNIGGTGRVE
+1836 
-1847 KSGDDAL
+1847 
-1854 TLSGSNTY
+1854 
-1862 TGGTLISGGTLVAND
+1862 ISGGTLVA
-1877 VNALGTGDITDNA
+1877 T
-1890 TLALNAVGDF
+1890 
-1900 DNAISGSGK
+1900 
-1909 VEKSGDDAL
+1909 
-1918 TLSGSNTYTGG
+1918 
-1929 TLISS
+1929 
-1934 GTLVASNVE
+1934 NVE
-1943 ALGTGDVTDNATL
+1943 
-1956 ELNTSGT
+1956 
-1963 FDNAISGSGQVV
+1963 
-1975 KSGDKM
+1975 
-1981 LTLSGANSY
+1981 
-1990 SGGTLISDGTL
+1990 
-2001 VASNVES
+2001 
-2008 LGTGDVTNNATLEL
+2008 
-2022 NTGGDFTNNISGSG
+2022 
-2036 QVVKSGDDA
+2036 
-2045 LALSGANS
+2045 
-2053 YTGGTLI
+2053 
-2060 SSGTL
+2060 
-2065 VATNVDALGSGDVTD
+2065 ALGSGDVTD
-2080 NATLELN
+2080 DATLELN

-2099 GQVVKSGDKTLTLSG
+2099 GQVVKSGDKMLTLSG
-2114 SNTYTGGTLISDG
+2114 ANTYTGGTLISDG

-2140 DVTDNATLE
+2140 DVTNNAT
-2149 LNTSGTFDNVISG
+2149 
-2162 SGQVVKSGDDALT
+2162 
-2175 LSGSNT
+2175 
-2181 YRGGTTISGG
+2181 
-2191 TLVATSVEA
+2191 
-2200 LGTGDVTDNAT
+2200 
-2211 LALNTG
+2211 
-2217 GDFINNIG
+2217 
-2225 GTGRVEKSGDQTLT
+2225 
-2239 LSGANSYT
+2239 
-2247 GGTLISSGTLVAS
+2247 
-2260 NVNALGSGDVT
+2260 
-2271 DNAVL
+2271 L

-2291 GQVEKSGDGT
+2291 GQVVKSGDDV

-2306 SNTYTGGTLIS
+2306 ANSYSGGTLIS

-2379 STLAVHLIDSNSG
+2379 STLAVHLTDSNSG
-2392 AIVTADHANL
+2392 AIVTADRANL

-2413 VAKSWTRD
+2413 VTKSWTRD
-2421 AYAYTLIDTDSAINS
+2421 AYAYTLIDTDSAIDS

-2581 NATVNGHVNNLG
+2581 NATVNGHVNNQG
-2593 NLYFVDTFTV
+2593 SLYFVDTFTV

-2690 DGDFRLYKGH
+2690 DGDFTLYKGH

-2726 PDDGGEV
+2726 PDDGGDV

-2740 EVTPPDDGGDVTPP
+2740 DVTPPDDGGDVTPP

-2769 TPPDDGGE
+2769 TPPDDGG
-2777 VTPPD
+2777 
-2782 DGGDVTPPDDG
+2782 
-2793 GDVTP
+2793 DVTP

-2807 PDGGDVTPVAPQYRA
+2807 PDDGGDITPPNGGGDVTPVTPQYRA
-2822 DIGVYLGNQWMARN
+2822 DIGAYLGNQWMARN

-2848 QYRSADGSIWMRF
+2848 QYRSADGSVWMRF

-2915 TGNRGAD
+2915 TGNRGSD

-3030 GQNDD
+3030 GQSDD

-3085 NDRLEVKVGIQA
+3085 NDRVEVKVGIQA

>member
-1 MNKTYNIIW
+1 
-10 NAARGMYIVTSEL
+10 
-23 ARSGS
+23 
-28 RAIVSVSASC
+28 
-38 AVTLLAMDAAPAVA
+38 
-52 EETRV
+52 
-57 SIPSQTT
+57 
-64 TYTLSGATPFVVE
+64 
-77 TGNTVATDTATSAAI
+77 
-92 VGDNSNDWDL
+92 
-102 LIESGAVVGSSLT
+102 
-115 DSQAMNLDSS
+115 
-125 TGATSVHN
+125 
-133 QGTITGSNED
+133 
-143 GAIMLQN
+143 
-150 GGSVIN
+150 
-156 DARIENSATYE
+156 
-167 HDPEDIPQEYAG
+167 
-179 VYMLNGGSYVSS
+179 
-191 ESGVL
+191 
-196 EGVSGVIVQSGEAH
+196 
-210 ITNGGMISS
+210 
-219 DGSWRSYGVEFRD
+219 
-232 GTYGTIVNT
+232 
-241 GTIITTASDGSNKIE
+241 
-256 DAAIY
+256 
-261 VHTLNDMAVSG
+261 
-272 SVSVD
+272 
-277 NSGLMQ
+277 
-283 SDFIAVALYHG
+283 
-294 AHFEVVNRVGGVI
+294 
-307 TAGNSSLV
+307 
-315 GIKSTAMELKVGV
+315 
-328 DNLVTND
+328 
-335 GTISAYGTANTY
+335 
-347 GIHYGESTSGG
+347 
-358 VITNTGS
+358 
-365 ITTTGGGAGDA
+365 
-376 SVYVHGNGD
+376 
-385 GTVVNN
+385 
-391 SGTMSSTVYGVY
+391 
-403 LDSARSKGHTLNN
+403 
-416 QAGSA
+416 
-421 ISANTAV
+421 
-428 AINGNGN
+428 
-435 TISNQGKMTG
+435 
-445 VSDGLLISGNN
+445 
-456 NIVTTSG
+456 
-463 GEISGKNGIRVS
+463 
-475 KGSGNQITAKSGS
+475 
-488 KITTTSTGISIAGGN
+488 
-503 NQITTE
+503 
-509 SGSAI
+509 
-514 VAKDNGILINS
+514 
-525 GANNVT
+525 
-531 NGGSITATGSNMSY
+531 
-545 GIQYN
+545 
-550 SGASGTITNTGT
+550 
-562 ITTTGKGAGD
+562 
-572 ASVYAHGGAVTINNS
+572 
-587 GTMDSSVFGV
+587 
-597 YVTTGHTLNNL
+597 
-608 AGGSISANTA
+608 
-618 VQFHGNNNK
+618 
-627 LANAGAILGDTNGV
+627 
-641 TINGSGNT
+641 
-649 LTSQGKI
+649 
-656 TGGINAIL
+656 
-664 INSGSKN
+664 
-671 NTLTLNTGTEI
+671 
-682 SGSITDDNNSASAN
+682 
-696 NNLILDGEGT
+696 
-706 LGSSISGL
+706 
-714 NSVTS
+714 
-719 SGDWTLSGATMNL
+719 
-732 SGTTNSALWVKS
+732 
-744 GTLILNGAMTAKGAT
+744 
-759 VDSGTT
+759 
-765 LQIGNGGTLGAFNGD
+765 
-780 IVDNGTLTFN
+780 
-790 RSDAAAYGSVISGS
+790 
-804 GNVVKQGG
+804 
-812 GELTLSNNNSY
+812 
-823 SGGTTI
+823 
-829 AEGTLTATAGGA
+829 
-841 LGSGNIDN
+841 
-849 RAYLKLDAASA
+849 
-860 SDPFIVA
+860 
-867 DLTTHSGA
+867 
-875 TVEIGAGSTLQA
+875 
-887 NTLTQQDGSTLT
+887 
-899 ADLTATSGP
+899 
-908 AIRAKNVNLDGTLNV
+908 
-923 ASPASQE
+923 
-930 PIRSTDDLISLALIE
+930 
-945 SDNAI
+945 
-950 SGDFDDITINGNAM
+950 
-964 NPDAFIT
+964 
-971 VVGQKNVND
+971 
-980 THYDLVETLTWYAD
+980 
-994 RDNAAIDAHGTFNL
+994 
-1008 ADADDSFTVNTVLE
+1008 
-1022 NVDANS
+1022 
-1028 GWNGQSLTKTG
+1028 
-1039 AGTLILNAENTYT
+1039 
-1052 GSTTISE
+1052 
-1059 GTLIATNVE
+1059 
-1068 ALGTGNVTDN
+1068 
-1078 ATLEMNT
+1078 
-1085 GGDFDNAISGSG
+1085 
-1097 QVVKSGDE
+1097 
-1105 TLTLSGANSYTGG
+1105 
-1118 TTISGGTLV
+1118 
-1127 ASNVE
+1127 
-1132 ALGTGDITDNA
+1132 
-1143 TLELNAGGDFAN
+1143 
-1155 NIGGTGSVVKSGD
+1155 
-1168 KTLTLS
+1168 
-1174 GSNTYTGGTTISGG
+1174 TGGTTISGG

-1203 TDNATLEMNTGGDFA
+1203 TDNATLELNTGGDFDNA
-1218 NNIGGTGS
+1218 ISGS
-1226 VVKSGDE
+1226 GQVVKSGDDALTLSGNNSYTGGTLISDGTLVASNVE
-1233 TLTLSGANSYTGG
+1233 ALGSGDVTNDAVLELNTGGDFDNAISGSGQVVKSGDKTLTLSGANSYTGG

-1263 TGDVTDNAT
+1263 SGDITDNAT

-1292 KSGDKTLTLSGIN
+1292 KSGDKTLTLSGTN
-1305 SYTGGTTIS
+1305 TYTGG
-1314 GGTLVASN
+1314 
-1322 VDALGSG
+1322 
-1329 DVTDNATLELNTG
+1329 
-1342 GDFAN
+1342 
-1347 NIGGTGSVVKSG
+1347 
-1359 DKTLTLSG
+1359 
-1367 TNSYTGGTTISGGTL
+1367 
-1382 VANNVE
+1382 
-1388 ALGTGDV
+1388 
-1395 TNNATLELNTGGDF
+1395 
-1409 DNAISGS
+1409 
-1416 GQVVKSGDKTLTLS
+1416 
-1430 GANSYSGATTIS
+1430 TTIS

-1462 ASLLLDASGQFTVT
+1462 ASLLLDASGQFAVT

-1504 STLTINLDSNTA
+1504 STLTINLNSNTA

-1629 VNTVLENVDATLDPA
+1629 VNTVLENVDATLDPD

-1670 TGGTTISGGTLV
+1670 TVGTTISGGTLV

-1720 SGDDV
+1720 SGDKM
-1725 LTLSGANSY
+1725 LTLSGTNSY
-1734 SGGTLISDGT
+1734 SGGTLISGGTLVATNVDALGSGDVTDDATLELNTGGTFDNAISGSGQVVKSGDDTLTLSGSNTYTGGTIISGGT

-1757 VTDDATLELN
+1757 VTNDAVLELN
-1767 TGGDFIN
+1767 TGGDFDNAIS
-1774 NIGGTGRV
+1774 GSGQV
-1782 EKSGDDKLTL
+1782 VKSGDETLTL
-1792 SGSNTYTGGTLI
+1792 SGSNTYTGGTLISGGTLVASNVEALGSGDVTNDAVLELNTGGDFTNAISGSGQVVKSGDETLTLSGANSYTGGTLISGGTLIASNVEALGTGDVTDNAVLELNTGGDFDNAISGSGQVEKSGDETLTLSGANSYTGGTLI

-1826 TLMLNTGGDF
+1826 VLELNTGGTFDNAISGSGQVVKSGDETLTLSGSNTYTGGTTINDGTLIATSVDALGSGDVTDNAVLELNTGGDF
-1836 TNNIGGTGRVE
+1836 DNAISGSGQVVKSGDETLTFSGTNSYTDGTLISGGTLVATNLEALGTGDVTNNATLELNTGGTFDNAISGSGQVV

-1862 TGGTLISGGTLVAND
+1862 TGGTTISGGTL
-1877 VNALGTGDITDNA
+1877 IA
-1890 TLALNAVGDF
+1890 T
-1900 DNAISGSGK
+1900 S
-1909 VEKSGDDAL
+1909 
-1918 TLSGSNTYTGG
+1918 
-1929 TLISS
+1929 
-1934 GTLVASNVE
+1934 
-1943 ALGTGDVTDNATL
+1943 
-1956 ELNTSGT
+1956 
-1963 FDNAISGSGQVV
+1963 
-1975 KSGDKM
+1975 
-1981 LTLSGANSY
+1981 
-1990 SGGTLISDGTL
+1990 
-2001 VASNVES
+2001 
-2008 LGTGDVTNNATLEL
+2008 
-2022 NTGGDFTNNISGSG
+2022 
-2036 QVVKSGDDA
+2036 
-2045 LALSGANS
+2045 
-2053 YTGGTLI
+2053 
-2060 SSGTL
+2060 
-2065 VATNVDALGSGDVTD
+2065 VDALGSGDVTD
-2080 NATLELN
+2080 NAVLELN

-2114 SNTYTGGTLISDG
+2114 SNTYTGGT
-2127 TLVAS
+2127 
-2132 NVEALGTG
+2132 
-2140 DVTDNATLE
+2140 
-2149 LNTSGTFDNVISG
+2149 
-2162 SGQVVKSGDDALT
+2162 
-2175 LSGSNT
+2175 
-2181 YRGGTTISGG
+2181 TISGG
-2191 TLVATSVEA
+2191 TL
-2200 LGTGDVTDNAT
+2200 
-2211 LALNTG
+2211 
-2217 GDFINNIG
+2217 I
-2225 GTGRVEKSGDQTLT
+2225 
-2239 LSGANSYT
+2239 
-2247 GGTLISSGTLVAS
+2247 
-2260 NVNALGSGDVT
+2260 
-2271 DNAVL
+2271 
-2276 ELNTGGTFDNAISGS
+2276 
-2291 GQVEKSGDGT
+2291 
-2301 LTLSG
+2301 
-2306 SNTYTGGTLIS
+2306 
-2317 DGTLVASNVEALGS
+2317 ASNVEALGS
-2331 GDIDNYASLQLNA
+2331 GNIDNYASLQLNA

-2366 SALRANTLTQEAN
+2366 STLRANTLTQEAN
-2379 STLAVHLIDSNSG
+2379 STLAVHLTDSNSG

-2461 ADDDTRYDVT
+2461 AADDTRYDVT

-2593 NLYFVDTFTV
+2593 SLYFVDTFTV

-2690 DGDFRLYKGH
+2690 DGDFTLYKGH

-2726 PDDGGEV
+2726 PDDGGDV

-2740 EVTPPDDGGDVTPP
+2740 DVIPPDDGGDVTPPDDGGDVTPP
-2754 DDGGDVTPPDDGGEV
+2754 DDGGDVTPPDDGG
-2769 TPPDDGGE
+2769 
-2777 VTPPD
+2777 
-2782 DGGDVTPPDDG
+2782 DVTPPDDG

-2798 PDDGGDITP
+2798 PDDDGDITP

-2848 QYRSADGSIWMRF
+2848 QYRSADGSVWMRF

-3042 VRVDGK
+3042 MRVDGK

-3085 NDRLEVKVGIQA
+3085 NDRVEVKVGIQA

>member
-115 DSQAMNLDSS
+115 DSQAMNLDSL

-143 GAIMLQN
+143 GTILLQN
-150 GGSVIN
+150 GGSVVN
-156 DARIENSATYE
+156 DALIENSATYVHE
-167 HDPEDIPQEYAG
+167 PQDIPQEYAG

-210 ITNGGMISS
+210 ITNGGMINS

-283 SDFIAVALYHG
+283 SDFITVALYYG
-294 AHFEVVNRVGGVI
+294 SHFEVVNRVGGVI

-365 ITTTGGGAGDA
+365 ITTTGGGSGDA

-391 SGTMSSTVYGVY
+391 SGTMSSSVYGVY
-403 LDSARSKGHTLNN
+403 LDSTRSKGHTLNN
-416 QAGSA
+416 QAGGA

-435 TISNQGKMTG
+435 TITNQGKMTG

-531 NGGSITATGSNMSY
+531 NGGSITATGSSISY

-550 SGASGTITNTGT
+550 SGTSGTITNTGT

-608 AGGSISANTA
+608 AGGSITANTA
-618 VQFHGNNNK
+618 VQLNGNNNT

-656 TGGINAIL
+656 TGGTNAVL

-671 NTLTLNTGTEI
+671 NTLTLNTGTEM
-682 SGSITDDNNSASAN
+682 SGSITDGNNSASAN

-765 LQIGNGGTLGAFNGD
+765 LQIGNSGTLGAFNGD

-804 GNVVKQGG
+804 GNVIKQGG

-1052 GSTTISE
+1052 GGTTISD
-1059 GTLIATNVE
+1059 GTLVANNVE

-1097 QVVKSGDE
+1097 QVVKSGDK

-1118 TTISGGTLV
+1118 TTISSGTLI
-1127 ASNVE
+1127 ATNVE
-1132 ALGTGDITDNA
+1132 ALGT
-1143 TLELNAGGDFAN
+1143 
-1155 NIGGTGSVVKSGD
+1155 
-1168 KTLTLS
+1168 
-1174 GSNTYTGGTTISGG
+1174 
-1188 TLVASNVEALGSGDV
+1188 GDV
-1203 TDNATLEMNTGGDFA
+1203 TDNATLELNTGGDFD

-1255 ASNVEALG
+1255 ATS
-1263 TGDVTDNAT
+1263 
-1272 LELNTGGD
+1272 
-1280 FDNAISGSGQVV
+1280 
-1292 KSGDKTLTLSGIN
+1292 
-1305 SYTGGTTIS
+1305 
-1314 GGTLVASN
+1314 

-1329 DVTDNATLELNTG
+1329 DVTDNATLEMNTG

-1367 TNSYTGGTTISGGTL
+1367 SNIYTGGTLISGGTLIATNVDALGTGDVTDNATLEMNTGGDFANAIGGTGSVVKSGDETLTLSGSNIYTGGTTISGGTL
-1382 VANNVE
+1382 VATNVE
-1388 ALGTGDV
+1388 ALGSGDVTDNATLELNTGGTFDNVISGSGQVVKSGDDALTLSGNNSYTGGTLISDGTLVASNVEALGSGDV
-1395 TNNATLELNTGGDF
+1395 TNDAVLELNTGGDF

-1416 GQVVKSGDKTLTLS
+1416 GQVVKSGDETLTLS
-1430 GANSYSGATTIS
+1430 GANSYTGGTLISGGTLIASNVEALGTGDVTNNATLELNTSGDFDNAISGSGKVEKSGDGALTLSGSNTYTGGTTIS

-1462 ASLLLDASGQFTVT
+1462 ASLLLDASGQFAVT

-1504 STLTINLDSNTA
+1504 STLTINLNSNTV

-1644 SATGWDG
+1644 STTGWDG

-1670 TGGTTISGGTLV
+1670 TGGTTINDGTLI
-1682 ATNVDALGSGDVTD
+1682 ASNVEALGTGDVTD
-1696 DATLELNTGG
+1696 NATLELNTGG
-1706 TFDNAISGSGQVVK
+1706 TFDNVISGSGQVVKSGDDTLTLSGSNTYTGGTIISGGTLVASNVEALGTGDVTDNAVLELNTGGDFTNNIGGTGRVEKSGDETLTLSGSNTYTGGTTINDGTLIATSVDALGSGDVTDNAVLELNTGGDFINNIGGTGRVEKSGDDTLTLSGSNTYTGGTTISGGTLVASNVEALGTGDVTDNATLALNAGGDFTNNISGSGQVVKSGDDTLTLSGSNTYTGGTLISGGTLVASNVEALGTGDVTDNAVLELNTGGDFDNAISGSGQVVKSSDETLTLSGTNTYTGGTTISGGTLVASNVDALGTGDVTDNATLELNTGGTFDNVISGSGQVVKSGDKTLTLSGANSYTGGTTINDGTLVASNVEALGSGDVTNDAVLELNTGGDFTNNISGSGQVVK

-1734 SGGTLISDGT
+1734 SGGTT
-1744 LVASNVEALGTGD
+1744 
-1757 VTDDATLELN
+1757 
-1767 TGGDFIN
+1767 
-1774 NIGGTGRV
+1774 
-1782 EKSGDDKLTL
+1782 
-1792 SGSNTYTGGTLI
+1792 
-1804 SSGTLVANDVNALGT
+1804 
-1819 GDVTDNA
+1819 
-1826 TLMLNTGGDF
+1826 
-1836 TNNIGGTGRVE
+1836 
-1847 KSGDDAL
+1847 
-1854 TLSGSNTY
+1854 
-1862 TGGTLISGGTLVAND
+1862 ISGGTL
-1877 VNALGTGDITDNA
+1877 IA
-1890 TLALNAVGDF
+1890 T
-1900 DNAISGSGK
+1900 S
-1909 VEKSGDDAL
+1909 
-1918 TLSGSNTYTGG
+1918 
-1929 TLISS
+1929 
-1934 GTLVASNVE
+1934 
-1943 ALGTGDVTDNATL
+1943 
-1956 ELNTSGT
+1956 
-1963 FDNAISGSGQVV
+1963 
-1975 KSGDKM
+1975 
-1981 LTLSGANSY
+1981 
-1990 SGGTLISDGTL
+1990 
-2001 VASNVES
+2001 
-2008 LGTGDVTNNATLEL
+2008 
-2022 NTGGDFTNNISGSG
+2022 
-2036 QVVKSGDDA
+2036 
-2045 LALSGANS
+2045 
-2053 YTGGTLI
+2053 
-2060 SSGTL
+2060 
-2065 VATNVDALGSGDVTD
+2065 VDALGSGDVTD
-2080 NATLELN
+2080 NAVLELN

-2114 SNTYTGGTLISDG
+2114 SNTYTGGT
-2127 TLVAS
+2127 
-2132 NVEALGTG
+2132 
-2140 DVTDNATLE
+2140 
-2149 LNTSGTFDNVISG
+2149 
-2162 SGQVVKSGDDALT
+2162 
-2175 LSGSNT
+2175 
-2181 YRGGTTISGG
+2181 TINDG
-2191 TLVATSVEA
+2191 TLVATSV
-2200 LGTGDVTDNAT
+2200 D
-2211 LALNTG
+2211 
-2217 GDFINNIG
+2217 
-2225 GTGRVEKSGDQTLT
+2225 
-2239 LSGANSYT
+2239 
-2247 GGTLISSGTLVAS
+2247 
-2260 NVNALGSGDVT
+2260 
-2271 DNAVL
+2271 
-2276 ELNTGGTFDNAISGS
+2276 
-2291 GQVEKSGDGT
+2291 
-2301 LTLSG
+2301 
-2306 SNTYTGGTLIS
+2306 
-2317 DGTLVASNVEALGS
+2317 ALGS

-2379 STLAVHLIDSNSG
+2379 GTLAVHLTDSNSG
-2392 AIVTADHANL
+2392 AIVTADRANL

-2413 VAKSWTRD
+2413 VTKSWTRD
-2421 AYAYTLIDTDSAINS
+2421 AYTYTLIDTDSAIDS

-2512 LNPDSA
+2512 LDPDSA

-2543 GDTDVQEGALWLA
+2543 GDTDVQEGALWLT
-2556 ETATIGSAGSAQAV
+2556 ETATIGSEGSAQAV

-2581 NATVNGHVNNLG
+2581 NATVNGHVNNQG
-2593 NLYFVDTFTV
+2593 SLYFVDTFTV

-2690 DGDFRLYKGH
+2690 DGDFTLYKGH

-2740 EVTPPDDGGDVTPP
+2740 EVTPPDDGGE
-2754 DDGGDVTPPDDGGEV
+2754 VTPPDDGGEV

-2782 DGGDVTPPDDG
+2782 DDGDVTPPDDG

-2798 PDDGGDITP
+2798 PDDDGDITP

-3042 VRVDGK
+3042 MRVDGK

-3085 NDRLEVKVGIQA
+3085 NDRVEVKVGIQA

>member
-283 SDFIAVALYHG
+283 SDFITVALYHG
-294 AHFEVVNRVGGVI
+294 SHFEVVNRVGGVI

-971 VVGQKNVND
+971 VVGQKTVND

-1322 VDALGSG
+1322 VDALGSGDVTDNATLELNTGGDFDNAIGGTGSVVKSGDKTLTLSGANSYTGGTTISGGTLVASNVEALGSG

-2099 GQVVKSGDKTLTLSG
+2099 GQVVKSGD
-2114 SNTYTGGTLISDG
+2114 
-2127 TLVAS
+2127 
-2132 NVEALGTG
+2132 
-2140 DVTDNATLE
+2140 
-2149 LNTSGTFDNVISG
+2149 
-2162 SGQVVKSGDDALT
+2162 
-2175 LSGSNT
+2175 
-2181 YRGGTTISGG
+2181 
-2191 TLVATSVEA
+2191 
-2200 LGTGDVTDNAT
+2200 
-2211 LALNTG
+2211 
-2217 GDFINNIG
+2217 
-2225 GTGRVEKSGDQTLT
+2225 
-2239 LSGANSYT
+2239 
-2247 GGTLISSGTLVAS
+2247 
-2260 NVNALGSGDVT
+2260 
-2271 DNAVL
+2271 
-2276 ELNTGGTFDNAISGS
+2276 
-2291 GQVEKSGDGT
+2291 
-2301 LTLSG
+2301 
-2306 SNTYTGGTLIS
+2306 
-2317 DGTLVASNVEALGS
+2317 
-2331 GDIDNYASLQLNA
+2331 
-2344 SGQFVTANLTTH
+2344 
-2356 DNATTAIGAG
+2356 
-2366 SALRANTLTQEAN
+2366 
-2379 STLAVHLIDSNSG
+2379 
-2392 AIVTADHANL
+2392 
-2402 GGTLDITGIGN
+2402 
-2413 VAKSWTRD
+2413 
-2421 AYAYTLIDTDSAINS
+2421 
-2436 DFAQFTVAGMD
+2436 
-2447 AKQVDFLTVDGRVN
+2447 
-2461 ADDDTRYDVT
+2461 
-2471 ASLSWYADSDNAAT
+2471 
-2485 DAHGTFTLSEQGHSF
+2485 
-2500 TLNTALTDVDAT
+2500 
-2512 LNPDSA
+2512 
-2518 TDWDGKSLI
+2518 
-2527 KRGAGTLILGA
+2527 
-2538 QNTYS
+2538 
-2543 GDTDVQEGALWLA
+2543 
-2556 ETATIGSAGSAQAV
+2556 
-2570 NIAANA
+2570 
-2576 AFGGH
+2576 
-2581 NATVNGHVNNLG
+2581 
-2593 NLYFVDTFTV
+2593 
-2603 NGDVVNSSAMIS
+2603 
-2615 GSDQPNNTLTIAGN
+2615 
-2629 YTGND
+2629 
-2634 GHLYLNT
+2634 
-2641 QLGDDSSPT
+2641 
-2650 DKLIV
+2650 
-2655 TGDTA
+2655 
-2660 GSTTLHITNVNGL
+2660 
-2673 GAQTVNGIEVI
+2673 
-2684 EVGGQS
+2684 
-2690 DGDFRLYKGH
+2690 
-2700 VDINAWTYTLKQD
+2700 
-2713 GGDWYLRSESDDV
+2713 
-2726 PDDGGEV
+2726 
-2733 TPPDDGG
+2733 
-2740 EVTPPDDGGDVTPP
+2740 
-2754 DDGGDVTPPDDGGEV
+2754 
-2769 TPPDDGGE
+2769 
-2777 VTPPD
+2777 
-2782 DGGDVTPPDDG
+2782 
-2793 GDVTP
+2793 
-2798 PDDGGDITP
+2798 
-2807 PDGGDVTPVAPQYRA
+2807 
-2822 DIGVYLGNQWMARN
+2822 
-2836 LQMQTLYDREGS
+2836 
-2848 QYRSADGSIWMRF
+2848 
-2861 KAGKAESQAV
+2861 
-2871 NGNVDID
+2871 
-2878 SDYSQFQLG
+2878 
-2887 GDILTW
+2887 
-2893 SDGAQSVT
+2893 
-2901 VGLMGSYINASTDS
+2901 
-2915 TGNRGAD
+2915 
-2922 GSQFSANGSVDGY
+2922 
-2935 NLGLYATWFA
+2935 
-2945 DAQSHRGAYIDSWYQ
+2945 
-2960 YGAYNNSVDN
+2960 
-2970 DGLSASRYDSAAHA
+2970 
-2984 VSLET
+2984 
-2989 GYRYDIAL
+2989 
-2997 SNRNTVSLTPQA
+2997 
-3009 QVTWQR
+3009 
-3015 YSADTVIDDGGTRIS
+3015 
-3030 GQNDD
+3030 
-3035 SWTTRLG
+3035 
-3042 VRVDGK
+3042 
-3048 LYKESGRIQPFMEV
+3048 
-3062 NWLHA
+3062 
-3067 SDNASATFGDTK
+3067 
-3079 VSQDLP
+3079 
-3085 NDRLEVKVGIQA
+3085 
-3097 NVSERLSV
+3097 
-3105 YAQAAGQKGK
+3105 
-3115 NDYGDA
+3115 
-3121 SFSLNMRYNW
+3121 

>member
-143 GAIMLQN
+143 GTIMLQN

-156 DARIENSATYE
+156 DALIENNATYE

-210 ITNGGMISS
+210 ITNGGMINS

-283 SDFIAVALYHG
+283 SDFITVALYHG
-294 AHFEVVNRVGGVI
+294 SHFEVVNRVGGVI

-416 QAGSA
+416 QAGGV

-428 AINGNGN
+428 AVNGNGN
-435 TISNQGKMTG
+435 TITNQGKMTG

-899 ADLTATSGP
+899 ADLTETSGP
-908 AIRAKNVNLDGTLNV
+908 VIRAKNVNLDGTLNV

-1022 NVDANS
+1022 DVDANS

-1132 ALGTGDITDNA
+1132 ALGTGDVTDNA
-1143 TLELNAGGDFAN
+1143 TLELNTGGDFDN

-1174 GSNTYTGGTTISGG
+1174 GANSYTGGTTISGG
-1188 TLVASNVEALGSGDV
+1188 TLVATNVEALGSGDV
-1203 TDNATLEMNTGGDFA
+1203 TDNAVLELNTGGDFTNA
-1218 NNIGGTGS
+1218 ISGS
-1226 VVKSGDE
+1226 GQVVKSGDK

-1263 TGDVTDNAT
+1263 TGDVTN
-1272 LELNTGGD
+1272 
-1280 FDNAISGSGQVV
+1280 
-1292 KSGDKTLTLSGIN
+1292 
-1305 SYTGGTTIS
+1305 
-1314 GGTLVASN
+1314 
-1322 VDALGSG
+1322 
-1329 DVTDNATLELNTG
+1329 
-1342 GDFAN
+1342 
-1347 NIGGTGSVVKSG
+1347 
-1359 DKTLTLSG
+1359 
-1367 TNSYTGGTTISGGTL
+1367 
-1382 VANNVE
+1382 
-1388 ALGTGDV
+1388 
-1395 TNNATLELNTGGDF
+1395 
-1409 DNAISGS
+1409 
-1416 GQVVKSGDKTLTLS
+1416 
-1430 GANSYSGATTIS
+1430 
-1442 GGTLIAT
+1442 
-1449 HVNALGTGAIDNR
+1449 
-1462 ASLLLDASGQFTVT
+1462 
-1476 DLTTESGGNTEIGAG
+1476 
-1491 STLQATT
+1491 
-1498 LTQKSD
+1498 
-1504 STLTINLDSNTA
+1504 
-1516 DPVIHA
+1516 
-1522 ASQVSLAGTLDIT
+1522 
-1535 GVGDVLDSDPAS
+1535 
-1547 TDDLDTFTLIA
+1547 
-1558 SDKTIAGDFEKLTV
+1558 
-1572 AGMDADLADFITVDG
+1572 
-1587 RIDDTGK
+1587 
-1594 QYELTTAL
+1594 
-1602 TWYADRDDAVTD
+1602 DAV
-1614 AHGTFNLTN
+1614 
-1623 ADGSFA
+1623 
-1629 VNTVLENVDATLDPA
+1629 
-1644 SATGWDG
+1644 
-1651 TSLIKQGAG
+1651 
-1660 TLILNAENTY
+1660 
-1670 TGGTTISGGTLV
+1670 
-1682 ATNVDALGSGDVTD
+1682 
-1696 DATLELNTGG
+1696 LELNTGG

-1720 SGDDV
+1720 SGDKM

-1744 LVASNVEALGTGD
+1744 LVASNVEALGSGD
-1757 VTDDATLELN
+1757 VTNDAVLELN
-1767 TGGDFIN
+1767 TGGTFDNVISGSGKVEKSGDDALTLSGSNTYTGGTLISGGTLVASNVEALGTGDVTDNATLALNAGGDFTN

-1782 EKSGDDKLTL
+1782 EKSGDQTLTL

-1804 SSGTLVANDVNALGT
+1804 SSGTLVATSVDALGT
-1819 GDVTDNA
+1819 GNVTNNA
-1826 TLMLNTGGDF
+1826 TLALNTGGDF
-1836 TNNIGGTGRVE
+1836 INNIGGTGRVE

-1877 VNALGTGDITDNA
+1877 VNALGTGD
-1890 TLALNAVGDF
+1890 
-1900 DNAISGSGK
+1900 
-1909 VEKSGDDAL
+1909 
-1918 TLSGSNTYTGG
+1918 
-1929 TLISS
+1929 
-1934 GTLVASNVE
+1934 
-1943 ALGTGDVTDNATL
+1943 VTDNA
-1956 ELNTSGT
+1956 
-1963 FDNAISGSGQVV
+1963 
-1975 KSGDKM
+1975 
-1981 LTLSGANSY
+1981 
-1990 SGGTLISDGTL
+1990 
-2001 VASNVES
+2001 
-2008 LGTGDVTNNATLEL
+2008 
-2022 NTGGDFTNNISGSG
+2022 
-2036 QVVKSGDDA
+2036 A
-2045 LALSGANS
+2045 LM
-2053 YTGGTLI
+2053 
-2060 SSGTL
+2060 
-2065 VATNVDALGSGDVTD
+2065 
-2080 NATLELN
+2080 
-2087 TGGTFDNAISGS
+2087 
-2099 GQVVKSGDKTLTLSG
+2099 
-2114 SNTYTGGTLISDG
+2114 
-2127 TLVAS
+2127 
-2132 NVEALGTG
+2132 
-2140 DVTDNATLE
+2140 
-2149 LNTSGTFDNVISG
+2149 
-2162 SGQVVKSGDDALT
+2162 
-2175 LSGSNT
+2175 
-2181 YRGGTTISGG
+2181 
-2191 TLVATSVEA
+2191 
-2200 LGTGDVTDNAT
+2200 
-2211 LALNTG
+2211 LNTG

-2225 GTGRVEKSGDQTLT
+2225 GTGRVEKSGDDTLT
-2239 LSGANSYT
+2239 LSGSNTYT
-2247 GGTLISSGTLVAS
+2247 GGTLISGGTLVA
-2260 NVNALGSGDVT
+2260 NDVNALGTGDVT
-2271 DNAVL
+2271 DNATL
-2276 ELNTGGTFDNAISGS
+2276 ELNTGGDFTNNIG
-2291 GQVEKSGDGT
+2291 GTGRVEKSGDGT

-2356 DNATTAIGAG
+2356 DNATTAIGAD
-2366 SALRANTLTQEAN
+2366 SALRGNTLTQEAN
-2379 STLAVHLIDSNSG
+2379 STLAVHLTDSNSG

-2461 ADDDTRYDVT
+2461 AADDTRYDVT

-2485 DAHGTFTLSEQGHSF
+2485 DAHGTFTLSEQGHCF

-2518 TDWDGKSLI
+2518 TYWDGKSLI

-2543 GDTDVQEGALWLA
+2543 GDTDVQEGVLWLA

-2690 DGDFRLYKGH
+2690 DGDFTLYKGH

-2726 PDDGGEV
+2726 PDDGGDV
-2733 TPPDDGG
+2733 IPPDDGG
-2740 EVTPPDDGGDVTPP
+2740 DVTPPDDGGDVTPP
-2754 DDGGDVTPPDDGGEV
+2754 DDGGDVTPPDDGGDV
-2769 TPPDDGGE
+2769 S
-2777 VTPPD
+2777 PPD

-2798 PDDGGDITP
+2798 PDDDGDITP

-3085 NDRLEVKVGIQA
+3085 NDRVEVKVGIQA

>member
-283 SDFIAVALYHG
+283 SDFITVALYHG
-294 AHFEVVNRVGGVI
+294 SHFEVVNRVGGVI

-1342 GDFAN
+1342 GDFDNAIGGTGSVVKSGDKTLTLSGANSYTGGTTISGGTLVASNVEALGSGDVTDNATLELNTGGDFAN

-1706 TFDNAISGSGQVVK
+1706 TFDNAISGSGQVVKSGDDVLTLSGANSYSGGTLISDGTLVASNVEALGTGDVTDDAVLELNTGGDFDNAISGSGQVVK

-2140 DVTDNATLE
+2140 D
-2149 LNTSGTFDNVISG
+2149 
-2162 SGQVVKSGDDALT
+2162 
-2175 LSGSNT
+2175 
-2181 YRGGTTISGG
+2181 
-2191 TLVATSVEA
+2191 
-2200 LGTGDVTDNAT
+2200 
-2211 LALNTG
+2211 
-2217 GDFINNIG
+2217 
-2225 GTGRVEKSGDQTLT
+2225 
-2239 LSGANSYT
+2239 
-2247 GGTLISSGTLVAS
+2247 
-2260 NVNALGSGDVT
+2260 
-2271 DNAVL
+2271 
-2276 ELNTGGTFDNAISGS
+2276 
-2291 GQVEKSGDGT
+2291 
-2301 LTLSG
+2301 
-2306 SNTYTGGTLIS
+2306 
-2317 DGTLVASNVEALGS
+2317 
-2331 GDIDNYASLQLNA
+2331 
-2344 SGQFVTANLTTH
+2344 
-2356 DNATTAIGAG
+2356 
-2366 SALRANTLTQEAN
+2366 
-2379 STLAVHLIDSNSG
+2379 
-2392 AIVTADHANL
+2392 
-2402 GGTLDITGIGN
+2402 
-2413 VAKSWTRD
+2413 
-2421 AYAYTLIDTDSAINS
+2421 
-2436 DFAQFTVAGMD
+2436 
-2447 AKQVDFLTVDGRVN
+2447 
-2461 ADDDTRYDVT
+2461 
-2471 ASLSWYADSDNAAT
+2471 
-2485 DAHGTFTLSEQGHSF
+2485 
-2500 TLNTALTDVDAT
+2500 
-2512 LNPDSA
+2512 
-2518 TDWDGKSLI
+2518 
-2527 KRGAGTLILGA
+2527 
-2538 QNTYS
+2538 
-2543 GDTDVQEGALWLA
+2543 
-2556 ETATIGSAGSAQAV
+2556 
-2570 NIAANA
+2570 
-2576 AFGGH
+2576 
-2581 NATVNGHVNNLG
+2581 
-2593 NLYFVDTFTV
+2593 
-2603 NGDVVNSSAMIS
+2603 
-2615 GSDQPNNTLTIAGN
+2615 
-2629 YTGND
+2629 
-2634 GHLYLNT
+2634 
-2641 QLGDDSSPT
+2641 
-2650 DKLIV
+2650 
-2655 TGDTA
+2655 
-2660 GSTTLHITNVNGL
+2660 
-2673 GAQTVNGIEVI
+2673 
-2684 EVGGQS
+2684 
-2690 DGDFRLYKGH
+2690 
-2700 VDINAWTYTLKQD
+2700 
-2713 GGDWYLRSESDDV
+2713 
-2726 PDDGGEV
+2726 
-2733 TPPDDGG
+2733 
-2740 EVTPPDDGGDVTPP
+2740 
-2754 DDGGDVTPPDDGGEV
+2754 
-2769 TPPDDGGE
+2769 
-2777 VTPPD
+2777 
-2782 DGGDVTPPDDG
+2782 
-2793 GDVTP
+2793 
-2798 PDDGGDITP
+2798 
-2807 PDGGDVTPVAPQYRA
+2807 
-2822 DIGVYLGNQWMARN
+2822 
-2836 LQMQTLYDREGS
+2836 
-2848 QYRSADGSIWMRF
+2848 
-2861 KAGKAESQAV
+2861 
-2871 NGNVDID
+2871 
-2878 SDYSQFQLG
+2878 
-2887 GDILTW
+2887 
-2893 SDGAQSVT
+2893 
-2901 VGLMGSYINASTDS
+2901 
-2915 TGNRGAD
+2915 
-2922 GSQFSANGSVDGY
+2922 
-2935 NLGLYATWFA
+2935 
-2945 DAQSHRGAYIDSWYQ
+2945 
-2960 YGAYNNSVDN
+2960 
-2970 DGLSASRYDSAAHA
+2970 
-2984 VSLET
+2984 
-2989 GYRYDIAL
+2989 
-2997 SNRNTVSLTPQA
+2997 
-3009 QVTWQR
+3009 
-3015 YSADTVIDDGGTRIS
+3015 
-3030 GQNDD
+3030 
-3035 SWTTRLG
+3035 
-3042 VRVDGK
+3042 
-3048 LYKESGRIQPFMEV
+3048 
-3062 NWLHA
+3062 
-3067 SDNASATFGDTK
+3067 
-3079 VSQDLP
+3079 
-3085 NDRLEVKVGIQA
+3085 
-3097 NVSERLSV
+3097 
-3105 YAQAAGQKGK
+3105 
-3115 NDYGDA
+3115 
-3121 SFSLNMRYNW
+3121 

>member
-77 TGNTVATDTATSAAI
+77 TDNTIATDTAASAAI

-143 GAIMLQN
+143 GTIMLQN

-156 DARIENSATYE
+156 DARIENNATYE
-167 HDPEDIPQEYAG
+167 HDPQDIPQEYAG

-210 ITNGGMISS
+210 ITNGGMINS

-241 GTIITTASDGSNKIE
+241 GTIITTASDGSGKIE

-283 SDFIAVALYHG
+283 SDFITVALYHG
-294 AHFEVVNRVGGVI
+294 SHFEVVNRVGGVI

-416 QAGSA
+416 QAGGA

-435 TISNQGKMTG
+435 TITNQGKMTG

-456 NIVTTSG
+456 NIVITSG

-475 KGSGNQITAKSGS
+475 KGSG
-488 KITTTSTGISIAGGN
+488 

-531 NGGSITATGSNMSY
+531 NGGSITATGSSISY

-550 SGASGTITNTGT
+550 SGTSGTITNTGT

-608 AGGSISANTA
+608 AGGSITANTA
-618 VQFHGNNNK
+618 VQLNGNNNT

-765 LQIGNGGTLGAFNGD
+765 LQIGNSGTLGAFNGD

-849 RAYLKLDAASA
+849 RAYLKLEAASA

-980 THYDLVETLTWYAD
+980 THYDLVETLTWYAE

-1022 NVDANS
+1022 DVDANS
-1028 GWNGQSLTKTG
+1028 GWDGQSLTKTG

-1052 GSTTISE
+1052 GGTTISG
-1059 GTLIATNVE
+1059 GTLVASNVE
-1068 ALGTGNVTDN
+1068 ALGSGDVTDN
-1078 ATLEMNT
+1078 ATLELNTGGTFDNVISGSGQVVKSGDDALTLSGANSYSGGTLISDGTLVASNVDALGSGDVTNDAVLELNT

-1132 ALGTGDITDNA
+1132 ALGSGDITDNA
-1143 TLELNAGGDFAN
+1143 TLELN
-1155 NIGGTGSVVKSGD
+1155 
-1168 KTLTLS
+1168 
-1174 GSNTYTGGTTISGG
+1174 TGGT
-1188 TLVASNVEALGSGDV
+1188 
-1203 TDNATLEMNTGGDFA
+1203 
-1218 NNIGGTGS
+1218 
-1226 VVKSGDE
+1226 
-1233 TLTLSGANSYTGG
+1233 
-1246 TTISGGTLV
+1246 
-1255 ASNVEALG
+1255 
-1263 TGDVTDNAT
+1263 
-1272 LELNTGGD
+1272 

-1292 KSGDKTLTLSGIN
+1292 KSGD
-1305 SYTGGTTIS
+1305 
-1314 GGTLVASN
+1314 
-1322 VDALGSG
+1322 
-1329 DVTDNATLELNTG
+1329 E
-1342 GDFAN
+1342 
-1347 NIGGTGSVVKSG
+1347 
-1359 DKTLTLSG
+1359 TLTLSG
-1367 TNSYTGGTTISGGTL
+1367 TNTYTGG
-1382 VANNVE
+1382 
-1388 ALGTGDV
+1388 
-1395 TNNATLELNTGGDF
+1395 
-1409 DNAISGS
+1409 
-1416 GQVVKSGDKTLTLS
+1416 
-1430 GANSYSGATTIS
+1430 TTIS

-1462 ASLLLDASGQFTVT
+1462 ASLLLDASGQFAVT

-1504 STLTINLDSNTA
+1504 STLTINLNSNTA

-1629 VNTVLENVDATLDPA
+1629 VNTVLENVDATLDPD

-1720 SGDDV
+1720 SGDKM

-1744 LVASNVEALGTGD
+1744 LVASNVEALGSGD
-1757 VTDDATLELN
+1757 VTNDAVLELN
-1767 TGGDFIN
+1767 TG
-1774 NIGGTGRV
+1774 
-1782 EKSGDDKLTL
+1782 
-1792 SGSNTYTGGTLI
+1792 
-1804 SSGTLVANDVNALGT
+1804 
-1819 GDVTDNA
+1819 
-1826 TLMLNTGGDF
+1826 
-1836 TNNIGGTGRVE
+1836 
-1847 KSGDDAL
+1847 
-1854 TLSGSNTY
+1854 
-1862 TGGTLISGGTLVAND
+1862 
-1877 VNALGTGDITDNA
+1877 
-1890 TLALNAVGDF
+1890 GDF
-1900 DNAISGSGK
+1900 DNAISGSGQ
-1909 VEKSGDDAL
+1909 VVKSGDETL
-1918 TLSGSNTYTGG
+1918 TLSGTNTYSGG
-1929 TLISS
+1929 TLISG

-1943 ALGTGDVTDNATL
+1943 ALGTGDVTNDAVL
-1956 ELNTSGT
+1956 ELNTSGDFDNAISGSGQVEKSGDGTLTLVATNVEALGSGDVTDNAVLELNTGGTFDNVISGSGQVVKSGDGTLTLSGSNTYTGGTTISSGTLIATSVEALGTGDVTDNATLALNTGGT

-1975 KSGDKM
+1975 KSGDET
-1981 LTLSGANSY
+1981 LTLSG
-1990 SGGTLISDGTL
+1990 
-2001 VASNVES
+2001 SN
-2008 LGTGDVTNNATLEL
+2008 T
-2022 NTGGDFTNNISGSG
+2022 
-2036 QVVKSGDDA
+2036 
-2045 LALSGANS
+2045 
-2053 YTGGTLI
+2053 YTGGTTI
-2060 SSGTL
+2060 NDGTL
-2065 VATNVDALGSGDVTD
+2065 IATSVDALGSGDVTD
-2080 NATLELN
+2080 NAVLELN

-2114 SNTYTGGTLISDG
+2114 
-2127 TLVAS
+2127 
-2132 NVEALGTG
+2132 
-2140 DVTDNATLE
+2140 
-2149 LNTSGTFDNVISG
+2149 
-2162 SGQVVKSGDDALT
+2162 
-2175 LSGSNT
+2175 
-2181 YRGGTTISGG
+2181 
-2191 TLVATSVEA
+2191 
-2200 LGTGDVTDNAT
+2200 
-2211 LALNTG
+2211 
-2217 GDFINNIG
+2217 
-2225 GTGRVEKSGDQTLT
+2225 
-2239 LSGANSYT
+2239 ANSYT
-2247 GGTLISSGTLVAS
+2247 GGTT
-2260 NVNALGSGDVT
+2260 
-2271 DNAVL
+2271 
-2276 ELNTGGTFDNAISGS
+2276 ISG
-2291 GQVEKSGDGT
+2291 
-2301 LTLSG
+2301 
-2306 SNTYTGGTLIS
+2306 
-2317 DGTLVASNVEALGS
+2317 GTLVASNVEALGS

-2379 STLAVHLIDSNSG
+2379 GTLAVHLTDSNSG
-2392 AIVTADHANL
+2392 AIVTADRADL

-2421 AYAYTLIDTDSAINS
+2421 AYAYTLIDSDSAIDS

-2518 TDWDGKSLI
+2518 TYWDGKSLI

-2581 NATVNGHVNNLG
+2581 NSTVNGHVNNQG
-2593 NLYFVDTFTV
+2593 SLYFVDTFTV

-2690 DGDFRLYKGH
+2690 DGDFTLYKGH

-2726 PDDGGEV
+2726 PDDGGDV

-2740 EVTPPDDGGDVTPP
+2740 DVTPPDDGGDVTPP

-2769 TPPDDGGE
+2769 TPPDDGGDVTPPDDGGE

-2782 DGGDVTPPDDG
+2782 DGGDVTPPDD
-2793 GDVTP
+2793 D
-2798 PDDGGDITP
+2798 GDITP

-2848 QYRSADGSIWMRF
+2848 QYRSADGSVWMRF

-3085 NDRLEVKVGIQA
+3085 NDRMEVKVGIQA

>member
-143 GAIMLQN
+143 GTIMLQN

-156 DARIENSATYE
+156 DARIENNATYE
-167 HDPEDIPQEYAG
+167 HDPQDIPQEYAG

-210 ITNGGMISS
+210 ITNGGMINS

-283 SDFIAVALYHG
+283 SDFITVALYHG
-294 AHFEVVNRVGGVI
+294 SHFEVVNRVGGVI

-391 SGTMSSTVYGVY
+391 SGTMSSSVYGVY

-435 TISNQGKMTG
+435 IITNQGKMTG

-509 SGSAI
+509 SGSVI

-641 TINGSGNT
+641 TISGSGNT

-656 TGGINAIL
+656 TGGTNAVL

-671 NTLTLNTGTEI
+671 NTITLNTGTEI

-994 RDNAAIDAHGTFNL
+994 HDNAAIDAHGTFNL

-1052 GSTTISE
+1052 GGTTISE

-1068 ALGTGNVTDN
+1068 ALGTGDVTDN
-1078 ATLEMNT
+1078 ATLELNT
-1085 GGDFDNAISGSG
+1085 GGDFDNAIGGTGS
-1097 QVVKSGDE
+1097 VVKSGDK

-1132 ALGTGDITDNA
+1132 ALGTGDI
-1143 TLELNAGGDFAN
+1143 
-1155 NIGGTGSVVKSGD
+1155 
-1168 KTLTLS
+1168 
-1174 GSNTYTGGTTISGG
+1174 
-1188 TLVASNVEALGSGDV
+1188 
-1203 TDNATLEMNTGGDFA
+1203 
-1218 NNIGGTGS
+1218 
-1226 VVKSGDE
+1226 
-1233 TLTLSGANSYTGG
+1233 
-1246 TTISGGTLV
+1246 
-1255 ASNVEALG
+1255 
-1263 TGDVTDNAT
+1263 
-1272 LELNTGGD
+1272 
-1280 FDNAISGSGQVV
+1280 
-1292 KSGDKTLTLSGIN
+1292 
-1305 SYTGGTTIS
+1305 
-1314 GGTLVASN
+1314 
-1322 VDALGSG
+1322 
-1329 DVTDNATLELNTG
+1329 TDNATLELNTG

-1504 STLTINLDSNTA
+1504 STLTINLNGNTV

-1720 SGDDV
+1720 SGDETLTLSGTNTYSGGTLISGGTLVASNVEALGTGDV
-1725 LTLSGANSY
+1725 TNDAVLELNTGGTFDNAISGSGQVVKSGDKMLTLSGANSY

-1757 VTDDATLELN
+1757 VTNNATLELN
-1767 TGGDFIN
+1767 TGGDFTNNISGSGQVVKSGDKMLTLSGSNTYTGGTTINDGMLVATSVEALGSGDVTNDAVLALNTGGDFAN
-1774 NIGGTGRV
+1774 NIGGTGSV
-1782 EKSGDDKLTL
+1782 VKSGDETLTL

-1836 TNNIGGTGRVE
+1836 INNIGGTGRVE
-1847 KSGDDAL
+1847 KSGDDTL
-1854 TLSGSNTY
+1854 TLSGTNSY
-1862 TGGTLISGGTLVAND
+1862 TGGTTISGGTLVA
-1877 VNALGTGDITDNA
+1877 T
-1890 TLALNAVGDF
+1890 
-1900 DNAISGSGK
+1900 
-1909 VEKSGDDAL
+1909 
-1918 TLSGSNTYTGG
+1918 
-1929 TLISS
+1929 
-1934 GTLVASNVE
+1934 NVE
-1943 ALGTGDVTDNATL
+1943 A
-1956 ELNTSGT
+1956 
-1963 FDNAISGSGQVV
+1963 
-1975 KSGDKM
+1975 
-1981 LTLSGANSY
+1981 
-1990 SGGTLISDGTL
+1990 
-2001 VASNVES
+2001 

-2022 NTGGDFTNNISGSG
+2022 NTGGDFTN
-2036 QVVKSGDDA
+2036 
-2045 LALSGANS
+2045 
-2053 YTGGTLI
+2053 
-2060 SSGTL
+2060 
-2065 VATNVDALGSGDVTD
+2065 
-2080 NATLELN
+2080 
-2087 TGGTFDNAISGS
+2087 
-2099 GQVVKSGDKTLTLSG
+2099 
-2114 SNTYTGGTLISDG
+2114 
-2127 TLVAS
+2127 
-2132 NVEALGTG
+2132 
-2140 DVTDNATLE
+2140 
-2149 LNTSGTFDNVISG
+2149 
-2162 SGQVVKSGDDALT
+2162 
-2175 LSGSNT
+2175 
-2181 YRGGTTISGG
+2181 
-2191 TLVATSVEA
+2191 
-2200 LGTGDVTDNAT
+2200 
-2211 LALNTG
+2211 
-2217 GDFINNIG
+2217 
-2225 GTGRVEKSGDQTLT
+2225 
-2239 LSGANSYT
+2239 
-2247 GGTLISSGTLVAS
+2247 
-2260 NVNALGSGDVT
+2260 
-2271 DNAVL
+2271 
-2276 ELNTGGTFDNAISGS
+2276 
-2291 GQVEKSGDGT
+2291 
-2301 LTLSG
+2301 
-2306 SNTYTGGTLIS
+2306 
-2317 DGTLVASNVEALGS
+2317 
-2331 GDIDNYASLQLNA
+2331 
-2344 SGQFVTANLTTH
+2344 
-2356 DNATTAIGAG
+2356 
-2366 SALRANTLTQEAN
+2366 
-2379 STLAVHLIDSNSG
+2379 
-2392 AIVTADHANL
+2392 
-2402 GGTLDITGIGN
+2402 
-2413 VAKSWTRD
+2413 
-2421 AYAYTLIDTDSAINS
+2421 
-2436 DFAQFTVAGMD
+2436 
-2447 AKQVDFLTVDGRVN
+2447 
-2461 ADDDTRYDVT
+2461 
-2471 ASLSWYADSDNAAT
+2471 
-2485 DAHGTFTLSEQGHSF
+2485 
-2500 TLNTALTDVDAT
+2500 
-2512 LNPDSA
+2512 
-2518 TDWDGKSLI
+2518 
-2527 KRGAGTLILGA
+2527 
-2538 QNTYS
+2538 
-2543 GDTDVQEGALWLA
+2543 
-2556 ETATIGSAGSAQAV
+2556 
-2570 NIAANA
+2570 
-2576 AFGGH
+2576 
-2581 NATVNGHVNNLG
+2581 
-2593 NLYFVDTFTV
+2593 
-2603 NGDVVNSSAMIS
+2603 
-2615 GSDQPNNTLTIAGN
+2615 
-2629 YTGND
+2629 
-2634 GHLYLNT
+2634 
-2641 QLGDDSSPT
+2641 
-2650 DKLIV
+2650 
-2655 TGDTA
+2655 
-2660 GSTTLHITNVNGL
+2660 
-2673 GAQTVNGIEVI
+2673 
-2684 EVGGQS
+2684 
-2690 DGDFRLYKGH
+2690 
-2700 VDINAWTYTLKQD
+2700 
-2713 GGDWYLRSESDDV
+2713 
-2726 PDDGGEV
+2726 
-2733 TPPDDGG
+2733 
-2740 EVTPPDDGGDVTPP
+2740 
-2754 DDGGDVTPPDDGGEV
+2754 
-2769 TPPDDGGE
+2769 
-2777 VTPPD
+2777 
-2782 DGGDVTPPDDG
+2782 
-2793 GDVTP
+2793 
-2798 PDDGGDITP
+2798 
-2807 PDGGDVTPVAPQYRA
+2807 
-2822 DIGVYLGNQWMARN
+2822 
-2836 LQMQTLYDREGS
+2836 
-2848 QYRSADGSIWMRF
+2848 
-2861 KAGKAESQAV
+2861 
-2871 NGNVDID
+2871 
-2878 SDYSQFQLG
+2878 
-2887 GDILTW
+2887 
-2893 SDGAQSVT
+2893 
-2901 VGLMGSYINASTDS
+2901 
-2915 TGNRGAD
+2915 
-2922 GSQFSANGSVDGY
+2922 
-2935 NLGLYATWFA
+2935 
-2945 DAQSHRGAYIDSWYQ
+2945 
-2960 YGAYNNSVDN
+2960 
-2970 DGLSASRYDSAAHA
+2970 
-2984 VSLET
+2984 
-2989 GYRYDIAL
+2989 
-2997 SNRNTVSLTPQA
+2997 
-3009 QVTWQR
+3009 
-3015 YSADTVIDDGGTRIS
+3015 
-3030 GQNDD
+3030 
-3035 SWTTRLG
+3035 
-3042 VRVDGK
+3042 
-3048 LYKESGRIQPFMEV
+3048 
-3062 NWLHA
+3062 
-3067 SDNASATFGDTK
+3067 
-3079 VSQDLP
+3079 
-3085 NDRLEVKVGIQA
+3085 
-3097 NVSERLSV
+3097 
-3105 YAQAAGQKGK
+3105 
-3115 NDYGDA
+3115 
-3121 SFSLNMRYNW
+3121 

>member
-1 MNKTYNIIW
+1 
-10 NAARGMYIVTSEL
+10 
-23 ARSGS
+23 
-28 RAIVSVSASC
+28 
-38 AVTLLAMDAAPAVA
+38 
-52 EETRV
+52 
-57 SIPSQTT
+57 
-64 TYTLSGATPFVVE
+64 
-77 TGNTVATDTATSAAI
+77 
-92 VGDNSNDWDL
+92 
-102 LIESGAVVGSSLT
+102 
-115 DSQAMNLDSS
+115 
-125 TGATSVHN
+125 
-133 QGTITGSNED
+133 
-143 GAIMLQN
+143 
-150 GGSVIN
+150 
-156 DARIENSATYE
+156 
-167 HDPEDIPQEYAG
+167 
-179 VYMLNGGSYVSS
+179 
-191 ESGVL
+191 
-196 EGVSGVIVQSGEAH
+196 
-210 ITNGGMISS
+210 
-219 DGSWRSYGVEFRD
+219 
-232 GTYGTIVNT
+232 
-241 GTIITTASDGSNKIE
+241 
-256 DAAIY
+256 
-261 VHTLNDMAVSG
+261 
-272 SVSVD
+272 
-277 NSGLMQ
+277 
-283 SDFIAVALYHG
+283 
-294 AHFEVVNRVGGVI
+294 
-307 TAGNSSLV
+307 
-315 GIKSTAMELKVGV
+315 
-328 DNLVTND
+328 
-335 GTISAYGTANTY
+335 
-347 GIHYGESTSGG
+347 IHYGESTSGG

-435 TISNQGKMTG
+435 TITNQGKMTG

-488 KITTTSTGISIAGGN
+488 KITATSTGISIASGN
-503 NQITTE
+503 NQVTTE

-531 NGGSITATGSNMSY
+531 NGGSITATGSSNSY

-562 ITTTGKGAGD
+562 ITTTGKGVGD

-627 LANAGAILGDTNGV
+627 LANAGAISGDTNGV
-641 TINGSGNT
+641 TISGSGNT
-649 LTSQGKI
+649 LTNQGKI
-656 TGGINAIL
+656 TGGTNAIL

-950 SGDFDDITINGNAM
+950 SGDFDGITINGNAM

-994 RDNAAIDAHGTFNL
+994 RYNAAIDAHGTFNL

-1052 GSTTISE
+1052 G
-1059 GTLIATNVE
+1059 GTLISDGTLVASNVE
-1068 ALGTGNVTDN
+1068 ALGTGDITDN
-1078 ATLEMNT
+1078 AVLELNT

-1105 TLTLSGANSYTGG
+1105 TLTLSGSNTYTGG
-1118 TTISGGTLV
+1118 TIISGGTLV
-1127 ASNVE
+1127 A
-1132 ALGTGDITDNA
+1132 T
-1143 TLELNAGGDFAN
+1143 
-1155 NIGGTGSVVKSGD
+1155 
-1168 KTLTLS
+1168 
-1174 GSNTYTGGTTISGG
+1174 
-1188 TLVASNVEALGSGDV
+1188 
-1203 TDNATLEMNTGGDFA
+1203 
-1218 NNIGGTGS
+1218 
-1226 VVKSGDE
+1226 
-1233 TLTLSGANSYTGG
+1233 
-1246 TTISGGTLV
+1246 
-1255 ASNVEALG
+1255 NVEALG

-1280 FDNAISGSGQVV
+1280 FDNAIGGTGSVV
-1292 KSGDKTLTLSGIN
+1292 KSGDKTLTLSGAN

-1322 VDALGSG
+1322 VEALGSG

-1504 STLTINLDSNTA
+1504 STLTINLNGNTV

-1706 TFDNAISGSGQVVK
+1706 TFDNAIGGSGNVVK
-1720 SGDDV
+1720 SGADT
-1725 LTLSGANSY
+1725 LTLSGSNSY
-1734 SGGTLISDGT
+1734 TGGTTISGGT

-1757 VTDDATLELN
+1757 VTNNATLELN

-1782 EKSGDDKLTL
+1782 EKSGDDTLTL

-1804 SSGTLVANDVNALGT
+1804 NG
-1819 GDVTDNA
+1819 
-1826 TLMLNTGGDF
+1826 
-1836 TNNIGGTGRVE
+1836 
-1847 KSGDDAL
+1847 
-1854 TLSGSNTY
+1854 
-1862 TGGTLISGGTLVAND
+1862 
-1877 VNALGTGDITDNA
+1877 
-1890 TLALNAVGDF
+1890 
-1900 DNAISGSGK
+1900 
-1909 VEKSGDDAL
+1909 
-1918 TLSGSNTYTGG
+1918 
-1929 TLISS
+1929 

-1956 ELNTSGT
+1956 ALNTGGTFDNAISGSGQVVKSGDETLTLSGTNSYTGGTTISGGTLVATNVEALGSGDVTDDATLELNTGGT

-2001 VASNVES
+2001 VASNVEA
-2008 LGTGDVTNNATLEL
+2008 LGTGDVTNNATLAL

-2036 QVVKSGDDA
+2036 QVVKSGDDTLTLSGANSYTGGTTISGGTLVATNVDA
-2045 LALSGANS
+2045 LGTGDVTNSSTLELNTGGTFDNAISGSGQVVKSGDETLTLSGSNTYTGGTLISGGTLVATNGDALGTGDVTDNATLELNTGGTFDNVISGSGQVVKSGDDTLTLSGANS

-2060 SSGTL
+2060 SGGTL
-2065 VATNVDALGSGDVTD
+2065 VATSVEALGSGDVTD
-2080 NATLELN
+2080 NAVLELN

-2114 SNTYTGGTLISDG
+2114 
-2127 TLVAS
+2127 
-2132 NVEALGTG
+2132 
-2140 DVTDNATLE
+2140 
-2149 LNTSGTFDNVISG
+2149 
-2162 SGQVVKSGDDALT
+2162 
-2175 LSGSNT
+2175 
-2181 YRGGTTISGG
+2181 
-2191 TLVATSVEA
+2191 
-2200 LGTGDVTDNAT
+2200 
-2211 LALNTG
+2211 
-2217 GDFINNIG
+2217 
-2225 GTGRVEKSGDQTLT
+2225 
-2239 LSGANSYT
+2239 ANSYT
-2247 GGTLISSGTLVAS
+2247 GGTT
-2260 NVNALGSGDVT
+2260 
-2271 DNAVL
+2271 
-2276 ELNTGGTFDNAISGS
+2276 ISG
-2291 GQVEKSGDGT
+2291 
-2301 LTLSG
+2301 
-2306 SNTYTGGTLIS
+2306 
-2317 DGTLVASNVEALGS
+2317 GTLVASNVEALGS

-2356 DNATTAIGAG
+2356 DNAITAIGAG

-2379 STLAVHLIDSNSG
+2379 STLAVHLTDSNSG
-2392 AIVTADHANL
+2392 AIVTADRANL

-2421 AYAYTLIDTDSAINS
+2421 AYAYTLIDSDSAIDS

-2518 TDWDGKSLI
+2518 TYWDGKSLI

-2740 EVTPPDDGGDVTPP
+2740 EVTPPDDGGE
-2754 DDGGDVTPPDDGGEV
+2754 VTPPDDGGEV

-2782 DGGDVTPPDDG
+2782 DDGEVTPPDDG
-2793 GDVTP
+2793 GDITP

-3042 VRVDGK
+3042 MRVDGK

-3085 NDRLEVKVGIQA
+3085 NDRVEVKVGIQA

>member
-143 GAIMLQN
+143 GTIMLQN

-156 DARIENSATYE
+156 DALIENNATYE

-210 ITNGGMISS
+210 ITNGGMINS

-283 SDFIAVALYHG
+283 SDFITVALYHG
-294 AHFEVVNRVGGVI
+294 SHFEVVNRVGGVI

-416 QAGSA
+416 QAGGV

-428 AINGNGN
+428 AVNGNGN
-435 TISNQGKMTG
+435 TITNQGKMTG

-899 ADLTATSGP
+899 ADLTETSGP
-908 AIRAKNVNLDGTLNV
+908 VIRAKNVNLDGTLNV

-1022 NVDANS
+1022 DVDANS

-1132 ALGTGDITDNA
+1132 ALGSGDVTDNATLELNTGGDFDNNIGGTGSVVKSGDKTLTLSGANSYTGGTTISGGTLVATNVEALGSGDVTDNAVLELNTGGDFTNAISGSGQVVKSGDKTLTLSGANSYTGGTTISGGTLVASNVEALGTGDITDNA

-1188 TLVASNVEALGSGDV
+1188 TLVATNVEALGTGNV
-1203 TDNATLEMNTGGDFA
+1203 TDNATLELSTGGDFA

-1263 TGDVTDNAT
+1263 TGDVTD
-1272 LELNTGGD
+1272 
-1280 FDNAISGSGQVV
+1280 
-1292 KSGDKTLTLSGIN
+1292 
-1305 SYTGGTTIS
+1305 
-1314 GGTLVASN
+1314 
-1322 VDALGSG
+1322 
-1329 DVTDNATLELNTG
+1329 
-1342 GDFAN
+1342 
-1347 NIGGTGSVVKSG
+1347 
-1359 DKTLTLSG
+1359 
-1367 TNSYTGGTTISGGTL
+1367 
-1382 VANNVE
+1382 
-1388 ALGTGDV
+1388 
-1395 TNNATLELNTGGDF
+1395 NATLELNTGGDF

-1504 STLTINLDSNTA
+1504 STLTINLNSNTA

-1720 SGDDV
+1720 SGDET
-1725 LTLSGANSY
+1725 LTLSGTNTY
-1734 SGGTLISDGT
+1734 SGGTLISGGT

-1757 VTDDATLELN
+1757 VTNDAVLELN
-1767 TGGDFIN
+1767 TG
-1774 NIGGTGRV
+1774 
-1782 EKSGDDKLTL
+1782 
-1792 SGSNTYTGGTLI
+1792 
-1804 SSGTLVANDVNALGT
+1804 
-1819 GDVTDNA
+1819 
-1826 TLMLNTGGDF
+1826 
-1836 TNNIGGTGRVE
+1836 
-1847 KSGDDAL
+1847 
-1854 TLSGSNTY
+1854 
-1862 TGGTLISGGTLVAND
+1862 
-1877 VNALGTGDITDNA
+1877 
-1890 TLALNAVGDF
+1890 
-1900 DNAISGSGK
+1900 
-1909 VEKSGDDAL
+1909 
-1918 TLSGSNTYTGG
+1918 
-1929 TLISS
+1929 
-1934 GTLVASNVE
+1934 
-1943 ALGTGDVTDNATL
+1943 
-1956 ELNTSGT
+1956 GT

-2001 VASNVES
+2001 VASNVE
-2008 LGTGDVTNNATLEL
+2008 
-2022 NTGGDFTNNISGSG
+2022 
-2036 QVVKSGDDA
+2036 
-2045 LALSGANS
+2045 
-2053 YTGGTLI
+2053 
-2060 SSGTL
+2060 
-2065 VATNVDALGSGDVTD
+2065 ALGSGDVTND
-2080 NATLELN
+2080 AVLELN
-2087 TGGTFDNAISGS
+2087 TGGTFDNVISGS
-2099 GQVVKSGDKTLTLSG
+2099 GKVEKSGDDALTLSG
-2114 SNTYTGGTLISDG
+2114 SNTYTGGTLISGG

-2140 DVTDNATLE
+2140 DVTDNATL
-2149 LNTSGTFDNVISG
+2149 
-2162 SGQVVKSGDDALT
+2162 
-2175 LSGSNT
+2175 
-2181 YRGGTTISGG
+2181 
-2191 TLVATSVEA
+2191 
-2200 LGTGDVTDNAT
+2200 
-2211 LALNTG
+2211 ALNAG
-2217 GDFINNIG
+2217 GDFTNNIG

-2239 LSGANSYT
+2239 LS
-2247 GGTLISSGTLVAS
+2247 
-2260 NVNALGSGDVT
+2260 
-2271 DNAVL
+2271 
-2276 ELNTGGTFDNAISGS
+2276 
-2291 GQVEKSGDGT
+2291 
-2301 LTLSG
+2301 
-2306 SNTYTGGTLIS
+2306 
-2317 DGTLVASNVEALGS
+2317 
-2331 GDIDNYASLQLNA
+2331 
-2344 SGQFVTANLTTH
+2344 
-2356 DNATTAIGAG
+2356 
-2366 SALRANTLTQEAN
+2366 
-2379 STLAVHLIDSNSG
+2379 
-2392 AIVTADHANL
+2392 
-2402 GGTLDITGIGN
+2402 
-2413 VAKSWTRD
+2413 
-2421 AYAYTLIDTDSAINS
+2421 
-2436 DFAQFTVAGMD
+2436 
-2447 AKQVDFLTVDGRVN
+2447 
-2461 ADDDTRYDVT
+2461 
-2471 ASLSWYADSDNAAT
+2471 
-2485 DAHGTFTLSEQGHSF
+2485 
-2500 TLNTALTDVDAT
+2500 
-2512 LNPDSA
+2512 
-2518 TDWDGKSLI
+2518 
-2527 KRGAGTLILGA
+2527 
-2538 QNTYS
+2538 
-2543 GDTDVQEGALWLA
+2543 
-2556 ETATIGSAGSAQAV
+2556 
-2570 NIAANA
+2570 
-2576 AFGGH
+2576 
-2581 NATVNGHVNNLG
+2581 
-2593 NLYFVDTFTV
+2593 
-2603 NGDVVNSSAMIS
+2603 
-2615 GSDQPNNTLTIAGN
+2615 
-2629 YTGND
+2629 
-2634 GHLYLNT
+2634 
-2641 QLGDDSSPT
+2641 
-2650 DKLIV
+2650 
-2655 TGDTA
+2655 
-2660 GSTTLHITNVNGL
+2660 
-2673 GAQTVNGIEVI
+2673 
-2684 EVGGQS
+2684 
-2690 DGDFRLYKGH
+2690 
-2700 VDINAWTYTLKQD
+2700 
-2713 GGDWYLRSESDDV
+2713 
-2726 PDDGGEV
+2726 
-2733 TPPDDGG
+2733 
-2740 EVTPPDDGGDVTPP
+2740 
-2754 DDGGDVTPPDDGGEV
+2754 
-2769 TPPDDGGE
+2769 
-2777 VTPPD
+2777 
-2782 DGGDVTPPDDG
+2782 
-2793 GDVTP
+2793 
-2798 PDDGGDITP
+2798 
-2807 PDGGDVTPVAPQYRA
+2807 
-2822 DIGVYLGNQWMARN
+2822 
-2836 LQMQTLYDREGS
+2836 
-2848 QYRSADGSIWMRF
+2848 
-2861 KAGKAESQAV
+2861 
-2871 NGNVDID
+2871 
-2878 SDYSQFQLG
+2878 
-2887 GDILTW
+2887 
-2893 SDGAQSVT
+2893 
-2901 VGLMGSYINASTDS
+2901 
-2915 TGNRGAD
+2915 
-2922 GSQFSANGSVDGY
+2922 
-2935 NLGLYATWFA
+2935 
-2945 DAQSHRGAYIDSWYQ
+2945 
-2960 YGAYNNSVDN
+2960 
-2970 DGLSASRYDSAAHA
+2970 
-2984 VSLET
+2984 
-2989 GYRYDIAL
+2989 
-2997 SNRNTVSLTPQA
+2997 
-3009 QVTWQR
+3009 
-3015 YSADTVIDDGGTRIS
+3015 
-3030 GQNDD
+3030 
-3035 SWTTRLG
+3035 
-3042 VRVDGK
+3042 
-3048 LYKESGRIQPFMEV
+3048 
-3062 NWLHA
+3062 
-3067 SDNASATFGDTK
+3067 
-3079 VSQDLP
+3079 
-3085 NDRLEVKVGIQA
+3085 
-3097 NVSERLSV
+3097 
-3105 YAQAAGQKGK
+3105 
-3115 NDYGDA
+3115 
-3121 SFSLNMRYNW
+3121 

>member
-77 TGNTVATDTATSAAI
+77 TGNTIATDTAASAAI

-115 DSQAMNLDSS
+115 DSQAMNLDSL

-143 GAIMLQN
+143 GTILLQN

-156 DARIENSATYE
+156 DGRIENSAIYV
-167 HDPEDIPQEYAG
+167 HNLDLGAPEIDAAI
-179 VYMLNGGSYVSS
+179 YMLNGGSYVSS
-191 ESGVL
+191 ENGVL
-196 EGVSGVIVQSGEAH
+196 KGVSGVIVQSGEVH
-210 ITNGGMISS
+210 ITNGGTINS
-219 DGSWRSYGVEFRD
+219 DGSWRSYGVELR
-232 GTYGTIVNT
+232 GGAYGTIVNT
-241 GTIITTASDGSNKIE
+241 GTIITTASDGSGEIE

-261 VHTLNDMAVSG
+261 AHTFDDIAAG
-272 SVSVD
+272 DYVSVD
-277 NSGLMQ
+277 NSGLLQ

-294 AHFEVVNRVGGVI
+294 AHFEVINRAGGVI

-315 GIKSTAMELKVGV
+315 GIQSAAMELKAGV

-416 QAGSA
+416 QAGGA

-435 TISNQGKMTG
+435 TITNQGKMTG

-488 KITTTSTGISIAGGN
+488 KITATSTGISIASGN
-503 NQITTE
+503 NQVTTE

-531 NGGSITATGSNMSY
+531 NGGSITATGSSISY

-608 AGGSISANTA
+608 AGGSITANTA
-618 VQFHGNNNK
+618 VQLNGNNNT

-641 TINGSGNT
+641 TISGSGNT
-649 LTSQGKI
+649 LTNQGKI
-656 TGGINAIL
+656 TGGTNAVL

-682 SGSITDDNNSASAN
+682 SGSITDGNNSASAN

-744 GTLILNGAMTAKGAT
+744 GTLIVNGAMTAKGAT

-765 LQIGNGGTLGAFNGD
+765 LQIGNGGTLGAFNGN

-849 RAYLKLDAASA
+849 RAYLKLEAANA
-860 SDPFIVA
+860 GDPFIVA

-950 SGDFDDITINGNAM
+950 SGDFDGITINGNAM

-1052 GSTTISE
+1052 GGTTISD
-1059 GTLIATNVE
+1059 GTLVATNVE

-1078 ATLEMNT
+1078 ATLELNT

-1127 ASNVE
+1127 A
-1132 ALGTGDITDNA
+1132 T
-1143 TLELNAGGDFAN
+1143 
-1155 NIGGTGSVVKSGD
+1155 
-1168 KTLTLS
+1168 
-1174 GSNTYTGGTTISGG
+1174 
-1188 TLVASNVEALGSGDV
+1188 NVEALGSGDV
-1203 TDNATLEMNTGGDFA
+1203 TDNATLE
-1218 NNIGGTGS
+1218 
-1226 VVKSGDE
+1226 
-1233 TLTLSGANSYTGG
+1233 
-1246 TTISGGTLV
+1246 
-1255 ASNVEALG
+1255 
-1263 TGDVTDNAT
+1263 
-1272 LELNTGGD
+1272 LNTGGT
-1280 FDNAISGSGQVV
+1280 FDNVISGSGQVV
-1292 KSGDKTLTLSGIN
+1292 KSGDDALTLSGNN
-1305 SYTGGTTIS
+1305 SYTGGTLIS

-1329 DVTDNATLELNTG
+1329 DVTDNATLEMNTG
-1342 GDFAN
+1342 GDFDNA
-1347 NIGGTGSVVKSG
+1347 ISGSGQVVKSG
-1359 DKTLTLSG
+1359 DETLTLSG
-1367 TNSYTGGTTISGGTL
+1367 ANSYTGGTTISGGTL

-1430 GANSYSGATTIS
+1430 GANSYTGGTTIS

-1449 HVNALGTGAIDNR
+1449 NVNALGTGAIDNR

-1504 STLTINLDSNTA
+1504 STLTINLNSNTV

-1629 VNTVLENVDATLDPA
+1629 VNTVLENVDATLDPD

-1757 VTDDATLELN
+1757 VTNDAVLELN
-1767 TGGDFIN
+1767 TG
-1774 NIGGTGRV
+1774 
-1782 EKSGDDKLTL
+1782 
-1792 SGSNTYTGGTLI
+1792 
-1804 SSGTLVANDVNALGT
+1804 
-1819 GDVTDNA
+1819 
-1826 TLMLNTGGDF
+1826 
-1836 TNNIGGTGRVE
+1836 
-1847 KSGDDAL
+1847 
-1854 TLSGSNTY
+1854 
-1862 TGGTLISGGTLVAND
+1862 
-1877 VNALGTGDITDNA
+1877 
-1890 TLALNAVGDF
+1890 GDF

-1909 VEKSGDDAL
+1909 VEKSGDGTL
-1918 TLSGSNTYTGG
+1918 TLSGSNTYRGGTTISGG
-1929 TLISS
+1929 TL
-1934 GTLVASNVE
+1934 LASNVE
-1943 ALGTGDVTDNATL
+1943 A
-1956 ELNTSGT
+1956 
-1963 FDNAISGSGQVV
+1963 
-1975 KSGDKM
+1975 
-1981 LTLSGANSY
+1981 
-1990 SGGTLISDGTL
+1990 
-2001 VASNVES
+2001 

-2022 NTGGDFTNNISGSG
+2022 NTGGDF
-2036 QVVKSGDDA
+2036 
-2045 LALSGANS
+2045 
-2053 YTGGTLI
+2053 
-2060 SSGTL
+2060 
-2065 VATNVDALGSGDVTD
+2065 
-2080 NATLELN
+2080 
-2087 TGGTFDNAISGS
+2087 DNAISGS
-2099 GQVVKSGDKTLTLSG
+2099 GQVVKSGGDTLTLSG
-2114 SNTYTGGTLISDG
+2114 
-2127 TLVAS
+2127 
-2132 NVEALGTG
+2132 
-2140 DVTDNATLE
+2140 
-2149 LNTSGTFDNVISG
+2149 
-2162 SGQVVKSGDDALT
+2162 
-2175 LSGSNT
+2175 
-2181 YRGGTTISGG
+2181 
-2191 TLVATSVEA
+2191 
-2200 LGTGDVTDNAT
+2200 
-2211 LALNTG
+2211 
-2217 GDFINNIG
+2217 NN
-2225 GTGRVEKSGDQTLT
+2225 S
-2239 LSGANSYT
+2239 
-2247 GGTLISSGTLVAS
+2247 
-2260 NVNALGSGDVT
+2260 
-2271 DNAVL
+2271 
-2276 ELNTGGTFDNAISGS
+2276 
-2291 GQVEKSGDGT
+2291 
-2301 LTLSG
+2301 
-2306 SNTYTGGTLIS
+2306 YTGGTLIS

-2331 GDIDNYASLQLNA
+2331 GNIDNYASLQLNA

-2379 STLAVHLIDSNSG
+2379 STLAVHLTDSNSD

-2421 AYAYTLIDTDSAINS
+2421 AYAYTLIDSDSAINS

-2518 TDWDGKSLI
+2518 TGWDGKSLI

-2543 GDTDVQEGALWLA
+2543 GDTDVQEGTLWLA

-2581 NATVNGHVNNLG
+2581 NATVNGHVNNQG
-2593 NLYFVDTFTV
+2593 SLYFVDTFTV

-2690 DGDFRLYKGH
+2690 DGDFTLYKGH

-2726 PDDGGEV
+2726 PDDGGDV
-2733 TPPDDGG
+2733 I
-2740 EVTPPDDGGDVTPP
+2740 PPDDGGDVTPP

-2782 DGGDVTPPDDG
+2782 DDGDVTPPDDG

-2798 PDDGGDITP
+2798 PDDDGDITP
-2807 PDGGDVTPVAPQYRA
+2807 PDGGDVTPVTPQYRA

-3085 NDRLEVKVGIQA
+3085 NDRVEVKVGIQA

>member
-1 MNKTYNIIW
+1 
-10 NAARGMYIVTSEL
+10 
-23 ARSGS
+23 
-28 RAIVSVSASC
+28 
-38 AVTLLAMDAAPAVA
+38 
-52 EETRV
+52 
-57 SIPSQTT
+57 
-64 TYTLSGATPFVVE
+64 
-77 TGNTVATDTATSAAI
+77 
-92 VGDNSNDWDL
+92 
-102 LIESGAVVGSSLT
+102 
-115 DSQAMNLDSS
+115 
-125 TGATSVHN
+125 
-133 QGTITGSNED
+133 
-143 GAIMLQN
+143 
-150 GGSVIN
+150 
-156 DARIENSATYE
+156 
-167 HDPEDIPQEYAG
+167 
-179 VYMLNGGSYVSS
+179 
-191 ESGVL
+191 
-196 EGVSGVIVQSGEAH
+196 
-210 ITNGGMISS
+210 
-219 DGSWRSYGVEFRD
+219 
-232 GTYGTIVNT
+232 
-241 GTIITTASDGSNKIE
+241 
-256 DAAIY
+256 
-261 VHTLNDMAVSG
+261 
-272 SVSVD
+272 
-277 NSGLMQ
+277 
-283 SDFIAVALYHG
+283 
-294 AHFEVVNRVGGVI
+294 
-307 TAGNSSLV
+307 
-315 GIKSTAMELKVGV
+315 
-328 DNLVTND
+328 
-335 GTISAYGTANTY
+335 
-347 GIHYGESTSGG
+347 
-358 VITNTGS
+358 
-365 ITTTGGGAGDA
+365 
-376 SVYVHGNGD
+376 
-385 GTVVNN
+385 
-391 SGTMSSTVYGVY
+391 
-403 LDSARSKGHTLNN
+403 
-416 QAGSA
+416 
-421 ISANTAV
+421 
-428 AINGNGN
+428 
-435 TISNQGKMTG
+435 
-445 VSDGLLISGNN
+445 
-456 NIVTTSG
+456 
-463 GEISGKNGIRVS
+463 
-475 KGSGNQITAKSGS
+475 
-488 KITTTSTGISIAGGN
+488 
-503 NQITTE
+503 
-509 SGSAI
+509 
-514 VAKDNGILINS
+514 
-525 GANNVT
+525 
-531 NGGSITATGSNMSY
+531 
-545 GIQYN
+545 
-550 SGASGTITNTGT
+550 
-562 ITTTGKGAGD
+562 
-572 ASVYAHGGAVTINNS
+572 
-587 GTMDSSVFGV
+587 
-597 YVTTGHTLNNL
+597 
-608 AGGSISANTA
+608 
-618 VQFHGNNNK
+618 
-627 LANAGAILGDTNGV
+627 
-641 TINGSGNT
+641 
-649 LTSQGKI
+649 
-656 TGGINAIL
+656 
-664 INSGSKN
+664 
-671 NTLTLNTGTEI
+671 
-682 SGSITDDNNSASAN
+682 
-696 NNLILDGEGT
+696 
-706 LGSSISGL
+706 
-714 NSVTS
+714 
-719 SGDWTLSGATMNL
+719 
-732 SGTTNSALWVKS
+732 
-744 GTLILNGAMTAKGAT
+744 
-759 VDSGTT
+759 
-765 LQIGNGGTLGAFNGD
+765 
-780 IVDNGTLTFN
+780 
-790 RSDAAAYGSVISGS
+790 
-804 GNVVKQGG
+804 
-812 GELTLSNNNSY
+812 
-823 SGGTTI
+823 
-829 AEGTLTATAGGA
+829 
-841 LGSGNIDN
+841 
-849 RAYLKLDAASA
+849 
-860 SDPFIVA
+860 
-867 DLTTHSGA
+867 
-875 TVEIGAGSTLQA
+875 
-887 NTLTQQDGSTLT
+887 
-899 ADLTATSGP
+899 
-908 AIRAKNVNLDGTLNV
+908 
-923 ASPASQE
+923 
-930 PIRSTDDLISLALIE
+930 
-945 SDNAI
+945 
-950 SGDFDDITINGNAM
+950 
-964 NPDAFIT
+964 
-971 VVGQKNVND
+971 
-980 THYDLVETLTWYAD
+980 
-994 RDNAAIDAHGTFNL
+994 
-1008 ADADDSFTVNTVLE
+1008 
-1022 NVDANS
+1022 
-1028 GWNGQSLTKTG
+1028 
-1039 AGTLILNAENTYT
+1039 
-1052 GSTTISE
+1052 
-1059 GTLIATNVE
+1059 
-1068 ALGTGNVTDN
+1068 
-1078 ATLEMNT
+1078 
-1085 GGDFDNAISGSG
+1085 
-1097 QVVKSGDE
+1097 
-1105 TLTLSGANSYTGG
+1105 
-1118 TTISGGTLV
+1118 
-1127 ASNVE
+1127 
-1132 ALGTGDITDNA
+1132 
-1143 TLELNAGGDFAN
+1143 
-1155 NIGGTGSVVKSGD
+1155 
-1168 KTLTLS
+1168 
-1174 GSNTYTGGTTISGG
+1174 
-1188 TLVASNVEALGSGDV
+1188 
-1203 TDNATLEMNTGGDFA
+1203 
-1218 NNIGGTGS
+1218 
-1226 VVKSGDE
+1226 
-1233 TLTLSGANSYTGG
+1233 
-1246 TTISGGTLV
+1246 
-1255 ASNVEALG
+1255 
-1263 TGDVTDNAT
+1263 TDNAT

-1322 VDALGSG
+1322 VDALGSGDVTDNATLELNTGGDFDNAIGGTGSVVKSGDKTLTLSGANSYTGGTTISGGTLVASNVEALGSG

>member
-77 TGNTVATDTATSAAI
+77 TGNTVATDIATSAAI

-115 DSQAMNLDSS
+115 DSQAMNLDSL

-143 GAIMLQN
+143 GTILLQN

-156 DARIENSATYE
+156 DGRIENSATYE
-167 HDPEDIPQEYAG
+167 HDPQDIPQEYAG

-210 ITNGGMISS
+210 ITNGGMINS

-241 GTIITTASDGSNKIE
+241 GTIITTASDGSGKIE

-283 SDFIAVALYHG
+283 SDFITVALYHG
-294 AHFEVVNRVGGVI
+294 SHFEVVNRVGGVI

-435 TISNQGKMTG
+435 TITNQGKMTG

-488 KITTTSTGISIAGGN
+488 KITATSTGISIASGN
-503 NQITTE
+503 NQVTTE

-531 NGGSITATGSNMSY
+531 NGGSITATGSSNSY

-562 ITTTGKGAGD
+562 ITTTGKGVGD

-627 LANAGAILGDTNGV
+627 LANAGAISGDTNGV
-641 TINGSGNT
+641 TISGSGNT
-649 LTSQGKI
+649 LTNQGKI
-656 TGGINAIL
+656 TGGTNAIL

-950 SGDFDDITINGNAM
+950 SGDFDGITINGNAM

-994 RDNAAIDAHGTFNL
+994 RYNAAIDAHGTFNL

-1052 GSTTISE
+1052 G
-1059 GTLIATNVE
+1059 GTLISDGTLVASNVE
-1068 ALGTGNVTDN
+1068 ALGTGDITDN
-1078 ATLEMNT
+1078 AVLELNT

-1105 TLTLSGANSYTGG
+1105 TLTLSGSNTYTGG
-1118 TTISGGTLV
+1118 TIISGGTLV
-1127 ASNVE
+1127 A
-1132 ALGTGDITDNA
+1132 T
-1143 TLELNAGGDFAN
+1143 
-1155 NIGGTGSVVKSGD
+1155 
-1168 KTLTLS
+1168 
-1174 GSNTYTGGTTISGG
+1174 
-1188 TLVASNVEALGSGDV
+1188 
-1203 TDNATLEMNTGGDFA
+1203 
-1218 NNIGGTGS
+1218 
-1226 VVKSGDE
+1226 
-1233 TLTLSGANSYTGG
+1233 
-1246 TTISGGTLV
+1246 
-1255 ASNVEALG
+1255 NVEALG

-1280 FDNAISGSGQVV
+1280 FDNAIGGTGSVV
-1292 KSGDKTLTLSGIN
+1292 KSGDKTLTLSGAN

-1322 VDALGSG
+1322 VEALGSG

-1504 STLTINLDSNTA
+1504 STLTINLNGNTV

-1706 TFDNAISGSGQVVK
+1706 TFDNAIGGSGNVVK
-1720 SGDDV
+1720 SGADT
-1725 LTLSGANSY
+1725 LTLSGSNSY
-1734 SGGTLISDGT
+1734 TGGTTISGGT

-1757 VTDDATLELN
+1757 VTNNATLELN

-1782 EKSGDDKLTL
+1782 EKSGDDTLTL

-1804 SSGTLVANDVNALGT
+1804 NGGTLVASNVEALGT

-1826 TLMLNTGGDF
+1826 TLALNTGGTFD
-1836 TNNIGGTGRVE
+1836 NAISGSGQVV
-1847 KSGDDAL
+1847 KSGDETLTLSGTNSYTGGTTISGGTLVATNVEALGSGDVTDDATLELNTGGTFDNAISGSGQVVKSGDETL

-1862 TGGTLISGGTLVAND
+1862 TGGTLISGGTLVA
-1877 VNALGTGDITDNA
+1877 T
-1890 TLALNAVGDF
+1890 
-1900 DNAISGSGK
+1900 
-1909 VEKSGDDAL
+1909 
-1918 TLSGSNTYTGG
+1918 
-1929 TLISS
+1929 
-1934 GTLVASNVE
+1934 NVD

-1956 ELNTSGT
+1956 ELNTGGT
-1963 FDNAISGSGQVV
+1963 FDNV
-1975 KSGDKM
+1975 
-1981 LTLSGANSY
+1981 
-1990 SGGTLISDGTL
+1990 
-2001 VASNVES
+2001 
-2008 LGTGDVTNNATLEL
+2008 
-2022 NTGGDFTNNISGSG
+2022 ISGSG
-2036 QVVKSGDDA
+2036 QVVKSGDDT
-2045 LALSGANS
+2045 LTLSGANS

-2060 SSGTL
+2060 SGGTL
-2065 VATNVDALGSGDVTD
+2065 VATSVEALGSGDVTD
-2080 NATLELN
+2080 NAVLELN

-2114 SNTYTGGTLISDG
+2114 
-2127 TLVAS
+2127 
-2132 NVEALGTG
+2132 
-2140 DVTDNATLE
+2140 
-2149 LNTSGTFDNVISG
+2149 
-2162 SGQVVKSGDDALT
+2162 
-2175 LSGSNT
+2175 
-2181 YRGGTTISGG
+2181 
-2191 TLVATSVEA
+2191 
-2200 LGTGDVTDNAT
+2200 
-2211 LALNTG
+2211 
-2217 GDFINNIG
+2217 
-2225 GTGRVEKSGDQTLT
+2225 
-2239 LSGANSYT
+2239 ANSYT
-2247 GGTLISSGTLVAS
+2247 GGTT
-2260 NVNALGSGDVT
+2260 
-2271 DNAVL
+2271 
-2276 ELNTGGTFDNAISGS
+2276 ISG
-2291 GQVEKSGDGT
+2291 
-2301 LTLSG
+2301 
-2306 SNTYTGGTLIS
+2306 
-2317 DGTLVASNVEALGS
+2317 GTLVASNVEALGS

-2356 DNATTAIGAG
+2356 DNAITAIGAG

-2379 STLAVHLIDSNSG
+2379 STLAVHLTDSNSG
-2392 AIVTADHANL
+2392 AIVTADRANL

-2421 AYAYTLIDTDSAINS
+2421 AYAYTLIDSDSAIDS

-2518 TDWDGKSLI
+2518 TYWDGKSLI

-2740 EVTPPDDGGDVTPP
+2740 EVTPPDDGGE
-2754 DDGGDVTPPDDGGEV
+2754 VTPPDDGGEV

-2782 DGGDVTPPDDG
+2782 DDGEVTPPDDG
-2793 GDVTP
+2793 GDITP

-3042 VRVDGK
+3042 MRVDGK

-3085 NDRLEVKVGIQA
+3085 NDRVEVKVGIQA

>member
-283 SDFIAVALYHG
+283 SDFITVALYHG
-294 AHFEVVNRVGGVI
+294 SHFEVVNRVGGVI

-1342 GDFAN
+1342 GDFDNAIGGTGSVVKSGDKTLTLSGANSYTGGTTISGGTLVASNVEALGSGDVTDNATLELNTGGDFAN

-1706 TFDNAISGSGQVVK
+1706 TFDNAISGSGQVVKSGDDVLTLSGANSYSGGTLISDGTLVASNVEALGTGDVTDDAVLELNTGGDFDNAISGSGQVVK

-2140 DVTDNATLE
+2140 
-2149 LNTSGTFDNVISG
+2149 
-2162 SGQVVKSGDDALT
+2162 
-2175 LSGSNT
+2175 
-2181 YRGGTTISGG
+2181 
-2191 TLVATSVEA
+2191 
-2200 LGTGDVTDNAT
+2200 
-2211 LALNTG
+2211 
-2217 GDFINNIG
+2217 
-2225 GTGRVEKSGDQTLT
+2225 
-2239 LSGANSYT
+2239 
-2247 GGTLISSGTLVAS
+2247 
-2260 NVNALGSGDVT
+2260 
-2271 DNAVL
+2271 
-2276 ELNTGGTFDNAISGS
+2276 
-2291 GQVEKSGDGT
+2291 
-2301 LTLSG
+2301 
-2306 SNTYTGGTLIS
+2306 
-2317 DGTLVASNVEALGS
+2317 
-2331 GDIDNYASLQLNA
+2331 
-2344 SGQFVTANLTTH
+2344 
-2356 DNATTAIGAG
+2356 
-2366 SALRANTLTQEAN
+2366 
-2379 STLAVHLIDSNSG
+2379 
-2392 AIVTADHANL
+2392 
-2402 GGTLDITGIGN
+2402 
-2413 VAKSWTRD
+2413 
-2421 AYAYTLIDTDSAINS
+2421 
-2436 DFAQFTVAGMD
+2436 
-2447 AKQVDFLTVDGRVN
+2447 
-2461 ADDDTRYDVT
+2461 
-2471 ASLSWYADSDNAAT
+2471 
-2485 DAHGTFTLSEQGHSF
+2485 
-2500 TLNTALTDVDAT
+2500 
-2512 LNPDSA
+2512 
-2518 TDWDGKSLI
+2518 
-2527 KRGAGTLILGA
+2527 
-2538 QNTYS
+2538 
-2543 GDTDVQEGALWLA
+2543 
-2556 ETATIGSAGSAQAV
+2556 
-2570 NIAANA
+2570 
-2576 AFGGH
+2576 
-2581 NATVNGHVNNLG
+2581 
-2593 NLYFVDTFTV
+2593 
-2603 NGDVVNSSAMIS
+2603 
-2615 GSDQPNNTLTIAGN
+2615 
-2629 YTGND
+2629 
-2634 GHLYLNT
+2634 
-2641 QLGDDSSPT
+2641 
-2650 DKLIV
+2650 
-2655 TGDTA
+2655 
-2660 GSTTLHITNVNGL
+2660 
-2673 GAQTVNGIEVI
+2673 
-2684 EVGGQS
+2684 
-2690 DGDFRLYKGH
+2690 
-2700 VDINAWTYTLKQD
+2700 
-2713 GGDWYLRSESDDV
+2713 
-2726 PDDGGEV
+2726 
-2733 TPPDDGG
+2733 
-2740 EVTPPDDGGDVTPP
+2740 
-2754 DDGGDVTPPDDGGEV
+2754 
-2769 TPPDDGGE
+2769 
-2777 VTPPD
+2777 
-2782 DGGDVTPPDDG
+2782 
-2793 GDVTP
+2793 
-2798 PDDGGDITP
+2798 
-2807 PDGGDVTPVAPQYRA
+2807 
-2822 DIGVYLGNQWMARN
+2822 
-2836 LQMQTLYDREGS
+2836 
-2848 QYRSADGSIWMRF
+2848 
-2861 KAGKAESQAV
+2861 
-2871 NGNVDID
+2871 
-2878 SDYSQFQLG
+2878 
-2887 GDILTW
+2887 
-2893 SDGAQSVT
+2893 
-2901 VGLMGSYINASTDS
+2901 
-2915 TGNRGAD
+2915 
-2922 GSQFSANGSVDGY
+2922 
-2935 NLGLYATWFA
+2935 
-2945 DAQSHRGAYIDSWYQ
+2945 
-2960 YGAYNNSVDN
+2960 
-2970 DGLSASRYDSAAHA
+2970 
-2984 VSLET
+2984 
-2989 GYRYDIAL
+2989 
-2997 SNRNTVSLTPQA
+2997 
-3009 QVTWQR
+3009 
-3015 YSADTVIDDGGTRIS
+3015 
-3030 GQNDD
+3030 
-3035 SWTTRLG
+3035 
-3042 VRVDGK
+3042 
-3048 LYKESGRIQPFMEV
+3048 
-3062 NWLHA
+3062 
-3067 SDNASATFGDTK
+3067 
-3079 VSQDLP
+3079 
-3085 NDRLEVKVGIQA
+3085 
-3097 NVSERLSV
+3097 
-3105 YAQAAGQKGK
+3105 
-3115 NDYGDA
+3115 
-3121 SFSLNMRYNW
+3121 

>member
-1 MNKTYNIIW
+1 
-10 NAARGMYIVTSEL
+10 
-23 ARSGS
+23 
-28 RAIVSVSASC
+28 
-38 AVTLLAMDAAPAVA
+38 
-52 EETRV
+52 
-57 SIPSQTT
+57 
-64 TYTLSGATPFVVE
+64 
-77 TGNTVATDTATSAAI
+77 
-92 VGDNSNDWDL
+92 GD
-102 LIESGAVVGSSLT
+102 
-115 DSQAMNLDSS
+115 
-125 TGATSVHN
+125 
-133 QGTITGSNED
+133 
-143 GAIMLQN
+143 
-150 GGSVIN
+150 
-156 DARIENSATYE
+156 
-167 HDPEDIPQEYAG
+167 
-179 VYMLNGGSYVSS
+179 
-191 ESGVL
+191 
-196 EGVSGVIVQSGEAH
+196 
-210 ITNGGMISS
+210 
-219 DGSWRSYGVEFRD
+219 
-232 GTYGTIVNT
+232 
-241 GTIITTASDGSNKIE
+241 
-256 DAAIY
+256 
-261 VHTLNDMAVSG
+261 
-272 SVSVD
+272 
-277 NSGLMQ
+277 
-283 SDFIAVALYHG
+283 
-294 AHFEVVNRVGGVI
+294 
-307 TAGNSSLV
+307 
-315 GIKSTAMELKVGV
+315 
-328 DNLVTND
+328 
-335 GTISAYGTANTY
+335 
-347 GIHYGESTSGG
+347 
-358 VITNTGS
+358 
-365 ITTTGGGAGDA
+365 
-376 SVYVHGNGD
+376 
-385 GTVVNN
+385 
-391 SGTMSSTVYGVY
+391 
-403 LDSARSKGHTLNN
+403 
-416 QAGSA
+416 
-421 ISANTAV
+421 
-428 AINGNGN
+428 
-435 TISNQGKMTG
+435 
-445 VSDGLLISGNN
+445 
-456 NIVTTSG
+456 
-463 GEISGKNGIRVS
+463 
-475 KGSGNQITAKSGS
+475 
-488 KITTTSTGISIAGGN
+488 
-503 NQITTE
+503 
-509 SGSAI
+509 
-514 VAKDNGILINS
+514 
-525 GANNVT
+525 
-531 NGGSITATGSNMSY
+531 
-545 GIQYN
+545 
-550 SGASGTITNTGT
+550 
-562 ITTTGKGAGD
+562 
-572 ASVYAHGGAVTINNS
+572 
-587 GTMDSSVFGV
+587 
-597 YVTTGHTLNNL
+597 
-608 AGGSISANTA
+608 
-618 VQFHGNNNK
+618 
-627 LANAGAILGDTNGV
+627 
-641 TINGSGNT
+641 
-649 LTSQGKI
+649 
-656 TGGINAIL
+656 
-664 INSGSKN
+664 
-671 NTLTLNTGTEI
+671 
-682 SGSITDDNNSASAN
+682 
-696 NNLILDGEGT
+696 
-706 LGSSISGL
+706 
-714 NSVTS
+714 
-719 SGDWTLSGATMNL
+719 
-732 SGTTNSALWVKS
+732 
-744 GTLILNGAMTAKGAT
+744 
-759 VDSGTT
+759 
-765 LQIGNGGTLGAFNGD
+765 
-780 IVDNGTLTFN
+780 
-790 RSDAAAYGSVISGS
+790 
-804 GNVVKQGG
+804 
-812 GELTLSNNNSY
+812 
-823 SGGTTI
+823 
-829 AEGTLTATAGGA
+829 
-841 LGSGNIDN
+841 
-849 RAYLKLDAASA
+849 
-860 SDPFIVA
+860 
-867 DLTTHSGA
+867 
-875 TVEIGAGSTLQA
+875 
-887 NTLTQQDGSTLT
+887 
-899 ADLTATSGP
+899 
-908 AIRAKNVNLDGTLNV
+908 
-923 ASPASQE
+923 
-930 PIRSTDDLISLALIE
+930 
-945 SDNAI
+945 
-950 SGDFDDITINGNAM
+950 
-964 NPDAFIT
+964 
-971 VVGQKNVND
+971 
-980 THYDLVETLTWYAD
+980 
-994 RDNAAIDAHGTFNL
+994 
-1008 ADADDSFTVNTVLE
+1008 
-1022 NVDANS
+1022 
-1028 GWNGQSLTKTG
+1028 
-1039 AGTLILNAENTYT
+1039 
-1052 GSTTISE
+1052 
-1059 GTLIATNVE
+1059 
-1068 ALGTGNVTDN
+1068 VTDN

-1105 TLTLSGANSYTGG
+1105 TLTLSGA
-1118 TTISGGTLV
+1118 
-1127 ASNVE
+1127 
-1132 ALGTGDITDNA
+1132 
-1143 TLELNAGGDFAN
+1143 
-1155 NIGGTGSVVKSGD
+1155 
-1168 KTLTLS
+1168 
-1174 GSNTYTGGTTISGG
+1174 
-1188 TLVASNVEALGSGDV
+1188 
-1203 TDNATLEMNTGGDFA
+1203 
-1218 NNIGGTGS
+1218 
-1226 VVKSGDE
+1226 
-1233 TLTLSGANSYTGG
+1233 
-1246 TTISGGTLV
+1246 
-1255 ASNVEALG
+1255 
-1263 TGDVTDNAT
+1263 
-1272 LELNTGGD
+1272 
-1280 FDNAISGSGQVV
+1280 
-1292 KSGDKTLTLSGIN
+1292 
-1305 SYTGGTTIS
+1305 
-1314 GGTLVASN
+1314 
-1322 VDALGSG
+1322 
-1329 DVTDNATLELNTG
+1329 
-1342 GDFAN
+1342 
-1347 NIGGTGSVVKSG
+1347 
-1359 DKTLTLSG
+1359 
-1367 TNSYTGGTTISGGTL
+1367 NSYTGGTTISGGTL

-1430 GANSYSGATTIS
+1430 GANSYTGGTTIS

-1449 HVNALGTGAIDNR
+1449 NVNALGTGAIDNR

-1504 STLTINLDSNTA
+1504 STLTINLNSNTV

-1629 VNTVLENVDATLDPA
+1629 VNTVLENVDATLDPD

-1757 VTDDATLELN
+1757 VTNDAVLELN
-1767 TGGDFIN
+1767 TGGTFDNAIS
-1774 NIGGTGRV
+1774 GSGQV
-1782 EKSGDDKLTL
+1782 VKSGDETLTL
-1792 SGSNTYTGGTLI
+1792 SGANSYTGGTLI
-1804 SSGTLVANDVNALGT
+1804 SGGTLVASNVEALGT

-1826 TLMLNTGGDF
+1826 VLELNTGGDF
-1836 TNNIGGTGRVE
+1836 DNAISGSGQVV
-1847 KSGDDAL
+1847 KSGDETL

-1862 TGGTLISGGTLVAND
+1862 TGGTLISGGTLVA
-1877 VNALGTGDITDNA
+1877 T
-1890 TLALNAVGDF
+1890 
-1900 DNAISGSGK
+1900 
-1909 VEKSGDDAL
+1909 
-1918 TLSGSNTYTGG
+1918 
-1929 TLISS
+1929 
-1934 GTLVASNVE
+1934 NVE
-1943 ALGTGDVTDNATL
+1943 
-1956 ELNTSGT
+1956 
-1963 FDNAISGSGQVV
+1963 
-1975 KSGDKM
+1975 
-1981 LTLSGANSY
+1981 
-1990 SGGTLISDGTL
+1990 
-2001 VASNVES
+2001 
-2008 LGTGDVTNNATLEL
+2008 
-2022 NTGGDFTNNISGSG
+2022 
-2036 QVVKSGDDA
+2036 
-2045 LALSGANS
+2045 
-2053 YTGGTLI
+2053 
-2060 SSGTL
+2060 
-2065 VATNVDALGSGDVTD
+2065 ALGSGDVTD
-2080 NATLELN
+2080 DATLELN

-2099 GQVVKSGDKTLTLSG
+2099 GQVVKSGDDVLTLSG
-2114 SNTYTGGTLISDG
+2114 ANSYSGGSLISGG

-2140 DVTDNATLE
+2140 DVTNDAVLE
-2149 LNTSGTFDNVISG
+2149 LNTGGDFDNAISG
-2162 SGQVVKSGDDALT
+2162 SGKVEKSGDGTLT

-2191 TLVATSVEA
+2191 TLLASNVEA
-2200 LGTGDVTDNAT
+2200 LGTGDVTNNAT
-2211 LALNTG
+2211 
-2217 GDFINNIG
+2217 
-2225 GTGRVEKSGDQTLT
+2225 
-2239 LSGANSYT
+2239 
-2247 GGTLISSGTLVAS
+2247 
-2260 NVNALGSGDVT
+2260 
-2271 DNAVL
+2271 L
-2276 ELNTGGTFDNAISGS
+2276 ELNTGGDFDNAISGS
-2291 GQVEKSGDGT
+2291 GQVVKSGGDT

-2306 SNTYTGGTLIS
+2306 NNSYTGGTLIS

-2331 GDIDNYASLQLNA
+2331 GNIDNYASLQLNA

-2379 STLAVHLIDSNSG
+2379 STLAVHLTDSNSD

-2421 AYAYTLIDTDSAINS
+2421 AYAYTLIDSDSAINS

-2518 TDWDGKSLI
+2518 TGWDGKSLI

-2543 GDTDVQEGALWLA
+2543 GDTDVQEGTLWLA

-2581 NATVNGHVNNLG
+2581 NATVNGHVNNQG
-2593 NLYFVDTFTV
+2593 SLYFVDTFTV

-2690 DGDFRLYKGH
+2690 DGDFTLYKGH

-2726 PDDGGEV
+2726 PDDGGDV
-2733 TPPDDGG
+2733 I
-2740 EVTPPDDGGDVTPP
+2740 PPDDGGDVTPP
-2754 DDGGDVTPPDDGGEV
+2754 DDGGDVTPPDD
-2769 TPPDDGGE
+2769 D
-2777 VTPPD
+2777 
-2782 DGGDVTPPDDG
+2782 
-2793 GDVTP
+2793 
-2798 PDDGGDITP
+2798 GDITP
-2807 PDGGDVTPVAPQYRA
+2807 PDGGDVTPVTPQYRA

-3085 NDRLEVKVGIQA
+3085 NDRVEVKVGIQA

>member
-77 TGNTVATDTATSAAI
+77 TGNTVATDIATSAAI

-115 DSQAMNLDSS
+115 DSQAMNLDSL

-143 GAIMLQN
+143 GTILLQN

-156 DARIENSATYE
+156 DGRIENSATYE
-167 HDPEDIPQEYAG
+167 HDPQDIPQEYAG

-210 ITNGGMISS
+210 ITNGGMINS

-241 GTIITTASDGSNKIE
+241 GTIITTASDGSGKIE

-283 SDFIAVALYHG
+283 SDFITVALYHG
-294 AHFEVVNRVGGVI
+294 SHFEVVNRVGGVI

-435 TISNQGKMTG
+435 TITNQGKMTG

-488 KITTTSTGISIAGGN
+488 KITATSTGISIASGN
-503 NQITTE
+503 NQVTTE

-531 NGGSITATGSNMSY
+531 NGGSITATGSSNSY

-562 ITTTGKGAGD
+562 ITTTGKGVGD

-627 LANAGAILGDTNGV
+627 LANAGAISGDTNGV
-641 TINGSGNT
+641 TISGSGNT
-649 LTSQGKI
+649 LTNQGKI
-656 TGGINAIL
+656 TGGTNAIL

-950 SGDFDDITINGNAM
+950 SGDFDGITINGNAM

-994 RDNAAIDAHGTFNL
+994 RYNAAIDAHGTFNL

-1052 GSTTISE
+1052 G
-1059 GTLIATNVE
+1059 GTLISDGTLVASNVE
-1068 ALGTGNVTDN
+1068 ALGTGDITDN
-1078 ATLEMNT
+1078 AVLELNT

-1105 TLTLSGANSYTGG
+1105 TLTLSGSNTYTGG
-1118 TTISGGTLV
+1118 TIISGGTLV
-1127 ASNVE
+1127 A
-1132 ALGTGDITDNA
+1132 T
-1143 TLELNAGGDFAN
+1143 
-1155 NIGGTGSVVKSGD
+1155 
-1168 KTLTLS
+1168 
-1174 GSNTYTGGTTISGG
+1174 
-1188 TLVASNVEALGSGDV
+1188 
-1203 TDNATLEMNTGGDFA
+1203 
-1218 NNIGGTGS
+1218 
-1226 VVKSGDE
+1226 
-1233 TLTLSGANSYTGG
+1233 
-1246 TTISGGTLV
+1246 
-1255 ASNVEALG
+1255 NVEALG

-1280 FDNAISGSGQVV
+1280 FDNAIGGTGSVV
-1292 KSGDKTLTLSGIN
+1292 KSGDKTLTLSGAN

-1322 VDALGSG
+1322 VEALGSG

-1504 STLTINLDSNTA
+1504 STLTINLNGNTV

-1706 TFDNAISGSGQVVK
+1706 TFDNAIGGSGNVVK
-1720 SGDDV
+1720 SGADT
-1725 LTLSGANSY
+1725 LTLSGSNSY
-1734 SGGTLISDGT
+1734 TGGTTISGGT

-1757 VTDDATLELN
+1757 VTNNATLELN

-1782 EKSGDDKLTL
+1782 EKSGDDTLTL

-1804 SSGTLVANDVNALGT
+1804 NG
-1819 GDVTDNA
+1819 
-1826 TLMLNTGGDF
+1826 
-1836 TNNIGGTGRVE
+1836 
-1847 KSGDDAL
+1847 
-1854 TLSGSNTY
+1854 
-1862 TGGTLISGGTLVAND
+1862 
-1877 VNALGTGDITDNA
+1877 
-1890 TLALNAVGDF
+1890 
-1900 DNAISGSGK
+1900 
-1909 VEKSGDDAL
+1909 
-1918 TLSGSNTYTGG
+1918 
-1929 TLISS
+1929 

-1956 ELNTSGT
+1956 ALNTGGTFDNAISGSGQVVKSGDETLTLSGTNSYTGGTTISGGTLVATNVEALGSGDVTDDATLELNTGGT

-2001 VASNVES
+2001 VASNVEA
-2008 LGTGDVTNNATLEL
+2008 LGTGDVTNNATLAL

-2036 QVVKSGDDA
+2036 QVVKSGDDTLTLSGANSYTGGTTISGGTLVATNVDA
-2045 LALSGANS
+2045 LGTGDVTNSPTLELNTGGTFDNAISGSGQVVKSGDETLTLSGSNTYTGGTLISGGTLVATNVDALGTGDVTDNATLELNTGGTFDNVISGSGQVVKSGDDTLTLSGANS

-2060 SSGTL
+2060 SGGTL
-2065 VATNVDALGSGDVTD
+2065 VATSVEALGSGDVTD
-2080 NATLELN
+2080 NAVLELN

-2114 SNTYTGGTLISDG
+2114 
-2127 TLVAS
+2127 
-2132 NVEALGTG
+2132 
-2140 DVTDNATLE
+2140 
-2149 LNTSGTFDNVISG
+2149 
-2162 SGQVVKSGDDALT
+2162 
-2175 LSGSNT
+2175 
-2181 YRGGTTISGG
+2181 
-2191 TLVATSVEA
+2191 
-2200 LGTGDVTDNAT
+2200 
-2211 LALNTG
+2211 
-2217 GDFINNIG
+2217 
-2225 GTGRVEKSGDQTLT
+2225 
-2239 LSGANSYT
+2239 ANSYT
-2247 GGTLISSGTLVAS
+2247 GGTT
-2260 NVNALGSGDVT
+2260 
-2271 DNAVL
+2271 
-2276 ELNTGGTFDNAISGS
+2276 ISG
-2291 GQVEKSGDGT
+2291 
-2301 LTLSG
+2301 
-2306 SNTYTGGTLIS
+2306 
-2317 DGTLVASNVEALGS
+2317 GTLVASNVEALGS

-2356 DNATTAIGAG
+2356 DNAITAIGAG

-2379 STLAVHLIDSNSG
+2379 STLAVHLTDSNSG
-2392 AIVTADHANL
+2392 AIVTADRANL

-2421 AYAYTLIDTDSAINS
+2421 AYAYTLIDSDSAIDS

-2518 TDWDGKSLI
+2518 TYWDGKSLI

-2740 EVTPPDDGGDVTPP
+2740 EVTPPDDGGE
-2754 DDGGDVTPPDDGGEV
+2754 VTPPDDGGEV

-2782 DGGDVTPPDDG
+2782 DDGEVTPPDDG
-2793 GDVTP
+2793 GDITP

-3042 VRVDGK
+3042 MRVDGK

-3085 NDRLEVKVGIQA
+3085 NDRVEVKVGIQA

>member
-1 MNKTYNIIW
+1 M
-10 NAARGMYIVTSEL
+10 
-23 ARSGS
+23 
-28 RAIVSVSASC
+28 
-38 AVTLLAMDAAPAVA
+38 
-52 EETRV
+52 
-57 SIPSQTT
+57 
-64 TYTLSGATPFVVE
+64 
-77 TGNTVATDTATSAAI
+77 
-92 VGDNSNDWDL
+92 
-102 LIESGAVVGSSLT
+102 
-115 DSQAMNLDSS
+115 
-125 TGATSVHN
+125 
-133 QGTITGSNED
+133 
-143 GAIMLQN
+143 
-150 GGSVIN
+150 
-156 DARIENSATYE
+156 
-167 HDPEDIPQEYAG
+167 
-179 VYMLNGGSYVSS
+179 
-191 ESGVL
+191 
-196 EGVSGVIVQSGEAH
+196 
-210 ITNGGMISS
+210 
-219 DGSWRSYGVEFRD
+219 
-232 GTYGTIVNT
+232 
-241 GTIITTASDGSNKIE
+241 
-256 DAAIY
+256 
-261 VHTLNDMAVSG
+261 
-272 SVSVD
+272 
-277 NSGLMQ
+277 
-283 SDFIAVALYHG
+283 
-294 AHFEVVNRVGGVI
+294 
-307 TAGNSSLV
+307 
-315 GIKSTAMELKVGV
+315 
-328 DNLVTND
+328 
-335 GTISAYGTANTY
+335 
-347 GIHYGESTSGG
+347 
-358 VITNTGS
+358 
-365 ITTTGGGAGDA
+365 
-376 SVYVHGNGD
+376 
-385 GTVVNN
+385 
-391 SGTMSSTVYGVY
+391 
-403 LDSARSKGHTLNN
+403 
-416 QAGSA
+416 
-421 ISANTAV
+421 
-428 AINGNGN
+428 
-435 TISNQGKMTG
+435 
-445 VSDGLLISGNN
+445 
-456 NIVTTSG
+456 
-463 GEISGKNGIRVS
+463 
-475 KGSGNQITAKSGS
+475 
-488 KITTTSTGISIAGGN
+488 
-503 NQITTE
+503 
-509 SGSAI
+509 
-514 VAKDNGILINS
+514 
-525 GANNVT
+525 
-531 NGGSITATGSNMSY
+531 
-545 GIQYN
+545 
-550 SGASGTITNTGT
+550 
-562 ITTTGKGAGD
+562 
-572 ASVYAHGGAVTINNS
+572 
-587 GTMDSSVFGV
+587 
-597 YVTTGHTLNNL
+597 
-608 AGGSISANTA
+608 
-618 VQFHGNNNK
+618 
-627 LANAGAILGDTNGV
+627 
-641 TINGSGNT
+641 
-649 LTSQGKI
+649 
-656 TGGINAIL
+656 
-664 INSGSKN
+664 
-671 NTLTLNTGTEI
+671 
-682 SGSITDDNNSASAN
+682 
-696 NNLILDGEGT
+696 
-706 LGSSISGL
+706 
-714 NSVTS
+714 
-719 SGDWTLSGATMNL
+719 
-732 SGTTNSALWVKS
+732 
-744 GTLILNGAMTAKGAT
+744 
-759 VDSGTT
+759 
-765 LQIGNGGTLGAFNGD
+765 
-780 IVDNGTLTFN
+780 
-790 RSDAAAYGSVISGS
+790 
-804 GNVVKQGG
+804 
-812 GELTLSNNNSY
+812 
-823 SGGTTI
+823 
-829 AEGTLTATAGGA
+829 
-841 LGSGNIDN
+841 
-849 RAYLKLDAASA
+849 
-860 SDPFIVA
+860 
-867 DLTTHSGA
+867 
-875 TVEIGAGSTLQA
+875 
-887 NTLTQQDGSTLT
+887 
-899 ADLTATSGP
+899 
-908 AIRAKNVNLDGTLNV
+908 
-923 ASPASQE
+923 
-930 PIRSTDDLISLALIE
+930 
-945 SDNAI
+945 
-950 SGDFDDITINGNAM
+950 
-964 NPDAFIT
+964 
-971 VVGQKNVND
+971 
-980 THYDLVETLTWYAD
+980 
-994 RDNAAIDAHGTFNL
+994 
-1008 ADADDSFTVNTVLE
+1008 
-1022 NVDANS
+1022 
-1028 GWNGQSLTKTG
+1028 
-1039 AGTLILNAENTYT
+1039 
-1052 GSTTISE
+1052 
-1059 GTLIATNVE
+1059 
-1068 ALGTGNVTDN
+1068 
-1078 ATLEMNT
+1078 
-1085 GGDFDNAISGSG
+1085 
-1097 QVVKSGDE
+1097 
-1105 TLTLSGANSYTGG
+1105 
-1118 TTISGGTLV
+1118 
-1127 ASNVE
+1127 
-1132 ALGTGDITDNA
+1132 
-1143 TLELNAGGDFAN
+1143 
-1155 NIGGTGSVVKSGD
+1155 VKSGD

-1174 GSNTYTGGTTISGG
+1174 GANSYTGGTTISGG

-1203 TDNATLEMNTGGDFA
+1203 TDNATLE
-1218 NNIGGTGS
+1218 
-1226 VVKSGDE
+1226 
-1233 TLTLSGANSYTGG
+1233 
-1246 TTISGGTLV
+1246 
-1255 ASNVEALG
+1255 
-1263 TGDVTDNAT
+1263 
-1272 LELNTGGD
+1272 LNTGGD
-1280 FDNAISGSGQVV
+1280 F
-1292 KSGDKTLTLSGIN
+1292 T
-1305 SYTGGTTIS
+1305 
-1314 GGTLVASN
+1314 
-1322 VDALGSG
+1322 
-1329 DVTDNATLELNTG
+1329 
-1342 GDFAN
+1342 N

-1504 STLTINLDSNTA
+1504 STLTINLNSNTV

-1594 QYELTTAL
+1594 QYELTTVL

-1670 TGGTTISGGTLV
+1670 TGGTTISDGTLV

-1720 SGDDV
+1720 SGDET
-1725 LTLSGANSY
+1725 LTLSGTNTY
-1734 SGGTLISDGT
+1734 SGGTLISGGT

-1757 VTDDATLELN
+1757 VTDNAVLELNTGGDFDNAISGSGQVEKSGDGTLTLSGSNTYTGGTTINDGTLIATSVDALGSGDVTDNATLALNTGGTFDNTISGSGKVEKSGDDALTLSGANSYTGGTLISGGTLIASNVEALGTGDVTNNATLELNTGGDFTNNISGSGQVVKSGDETLTLSGSNTYTGGTTINDGTLVATSVDALGSGDVTDNATLALNTGGTFDNTISGSGKVEKSGDDALTLSGANSYTGGTLISGGTLVASNVEALGSGDVTDNATLALNTGGTFDNTISGSGQVVKSGDDVLTLSGSNTYTGGTTISGGTLIASNVDALGTGDVTNDATLELN
-1767 TGGDFIN
+1767 TGGDFTN
-1774 NIGGTGRV
+1774 NISGNGQV
-1782 EKSGDDKLTL
+1782 VKSGDDTLTF

-1826 TLMLNTGGDF
+1826 TLELNTGGDF
-1836 TNNIGGTGRVE
+1836 TNN
-1847 KSGDDAL
+1847 
-1854 TLSGSNTY
+1854 
-1862 TGGTLISGGTLVAND
+1862 
-1877 VNALGTGDITDNA
+1877 
-1890 TLALNAVGDF
+1890 
-1900 DNAISGSGK
+1900 
-1909 VEKSGDDAL
+1909 
-1918 TLSGSNTYTGG
+1918 
-1929 TLISS
+1929 
-1934 GTLVASNVE
+1934 
-1943 ALGTGDVTDNATL
+1943 
-1956 ELNTSGT
+1956 
-1963 FDNAISGSGQVV
+1963 ISGSGQVV
-1975 KSGDKM
+1975 KSGDDT
-1981 LTLSGANSY
+1981 LTLSGTNSY
-1990 SGGTLISDGTL
+1990 TGGTTISGGTL
-2001 VASNVES
+2001 VATNVEA

-2036 QVVKSGDDA
+2036 QVVKSGDET
-2045 LALSGANS
+2045 LTLSGANS

-2060 SSGTL
+2060 SGGTL
-2065 VATNVDALGSGDVTD
+2065 VATSVEALGSGDVTD
-2080 NATLELN
+2080 NAVLELN

-2114 SNTYTGGTLISDG
+2114 ANSYT
-2127 TLVAS
+2127 
-2132 NVEALGTG
+2132 
-2140 DVTDNATLE
+2140 
-2149 LNTSGTFDNVISG
+2149 
-2162 SGQVVKSGDDALT
+2162 
-2175 LSGSNT
+2175 
-2181 YRGGTTISGG
+2181 GGTTISGG
-2191 TLVATSVEA
+2191 TLVA
-2200 LGTGDVTDNAT
+2200 
-2211 LALNTG
+2211 
-2217 GDFINNIG
+2217 
-2225 GTGRVEKSGDQTLT
+2225 
-2239 LSGANSYT
+2239 
-2247 GGTLISSGTLVAS
+2247 S
-2260 NVNALGSGDVT
+2260 NVN
-2271 DNAVL
+2271 
-2276 ELNTGGTFDNAISGS
+2276 
-2291 GQVEKSGDGT
+2291 
-2301 LTLSG
+2301 
-2306 SNTYTGGTLIS
+2306 
-2317 DGTLVASNVEALGS
+2317 ALGS

-2366 SALRANTLTQEAN
+2366 SALRGNTLTQEAN
-2379 STLAVHLIDSNSG
+2379 STLAVHLTDSNSG

-2461 ADDDTRYDVT
+2461 AADDTRYDVT

-2485 DAHGTFTLSEQGHSF
+2485 NAHGTFTLSEQGHSF

-2518 TDWDGKSLI
+2518 TYWDGKSLI

-2581 NATVNGHVNNLG
+2581 NATVNGHVNNQG
-2593 NLYFVDTFTV
+2593 SLYFVDTFTV

-2740 EVTPPDDGGDVTPP
+2740 EVTPPDDGGE
-2754 DDGGDVTPPDDGGEV
+2754 VTPPDDGGEV

-2782 DGGDVTPPDDG
+2782 DGGDITPPDD
-2793 GDVTP
+2793 D
-2798 PDDGGDITP
+2798 GDITP

-2901 VGLMGSYINASTDS
+2901 VGLMGSYINANTDS

-2960 YGAYNNSVDN
+2960 YGVYNNSVDN

-3042 VRVDGK
+3042 MRVDGK

-3085 NDRLEVKVGIQA
+3085 NDRVEVKVGIQA

>member
-77 TGNTVATDTATSAAI
+77 AGNTIATDTAASAAI

-102 LIESGAVVGSSLT
+102 LIESGAVVGSSLI
-115 DSQAMNLDSS
+115 DSQAMNLDSL

-133 QGTITGSNED
+133 QGTITGSSAD
-143 GAIMLQN
+143 GTILLQN

-156 DARIENSATYE
+156 DGRIENSAIYV
-167 HDPEDIPQEYAG
+167 HNLDLGAPEIDAAI
-179 VYMLNGGSYVSS
+179 YMLNGGSYVSS
-191 ESGVL
+191 ENGVL
-196 EGVSGVIVQSGEAH
+196 KGVSGVIVQSGEVH
-210 ITNGGMISS
+210 ITNGGTINS
-219 DGSWRSYGVEFRD
+219 DGSWRSYGVELR
-232 GTYGTIVNT
+232 GGAYGTIVNT
-241 GTIITTASDGSNKIE
+241 GTIITTASDGSGEIE

-261 VHTLNDMAVSG
+261 AHTFDDIAAG
-272 SVSVD
+272 DYVSVD
-277 NSGLMQ
+277 NSGLLQ

-294 AHFEVVNRVGGVI
+294 AHFEVINRAGGVI

-315 GIKSTAMELKVGV
+315 GIQSAAMELKAGAN
-328 DNLVTND
+328 NLVTND

-416 QAGSA
+416 QAGGA

-435 TISNQGKMTG
+435 TITNQGKMTG

-531 NGGSITATGSNMSY
+531 NGGSITATGSSISY
-545 GIQYN
+545 GIHYY
-550 SGASGTITNTGT
+550 SGTSGTITNTGT

-608 AGGSISANTA
+608 AGGSITANTA
-618 VQFHGNNNK
+618 VQFHGNNNT

-641 TINGSGNT
+641 TISGSGNT
-649 LTSQGKI
+649 LTNQGKI
-656 TGGINAIL
+656 TGGTNAIL

-765 LQIGNGGTLGAFNGD
+765 LQIGNSGTLGTFNGD

-950 SGDFDDITINGNAM
+950 SGDFDGITINGNAM

-994 RDNAAIDAHGTFNL
+994 RYNAAIDAHGTFNL

-1052 GSTTISE
+1052 GGTTISE
-1059 GTLIATNVE
+1059 
-1068 ALGTGNVTDN
+1068 
-1078 ATLEMNT
+1078 
-1085 GGDFDNAISGSG
+1085 
-1097 QVVKSGDE
+1097 
-1105 TLTLSGANSYTGG
+1105 
-1118 TTISGGTLV
+1118 
-1127 ASNVE
+1127 
-1132 ALGTGDITDNA
+1132 
-1143 TLELNAGGDFAN
+1143 
-1155 NIGGTGSVVKSGD
+1155 
-1168 KTLTLS
+1168 
-1174 GSNTYTGGTTISGG
+1174 
-1188 TLVASNVEALGSGDV
+1188 
-1203 TDNATLEMNTGGDFA
+1203 
-1218 NNIGGTGS
+1218 
-1226 VVKSGDE
+1226 
-1233 TLTLSGANSYTGG
+1233 
-1246 TTISGGTLV
+1246 
-1255 ASNVEALG
+1255 
-1263 TGDVTDNAT
+1263 
-1272 LELNTGGD
+1272 
-1280 FDNAISGSGQVV
+1280 
-1292 KSGDKTLTLSGIN
+1292 
-1305 SYTGGTTIS
+1305 
-1314 GGTLVASN
+1314 
-1322 VDALGSG
+1322 
-1329 DVTDNATLELNTG
+1329 
-1342 GDFAN
+1342 
-1347 NIGGTGSVVKSG
+1347 
-1359 DKTLTLSG
+1359 
-1367 TNSYTGGTTISGGTL
+1367 GTL

-1388 ALGTGDV
+1388 ALGTGNV
-1395 TNNATLELNTGGDF
+1395 TDNATLELNTGGDF

-1430 GANSYSGATTIS
+1430 GANSYTGGTTISGGTLVATNVEALGSGDVTDNATLELNTGGTFDNVISGSGQVVKSGDEMLTLSGANSYTGGTTISGGTLVASNVEALGSGDVTDNATLELNTGGDFDNAISGSGQVVKSGDDALTLSGNNSYTGGTLISDGTLVASNVEALGSGDVTNDAVLELNTGGDFDNAISGSGQVVKSGDKTLTLSGANSYTGGTTISGGTLVASNVEALGSGDITDNATLELNTGGDFDNAISGSGQVVKSGDETLTLSGTNTYTGGTTIS

-1462 ASLLLDASGQFTVT
+1462 ASLLLDASGQFAVT

-1504 STLTINLDSNTA
+1504 STLTINLNSNTA

-1629 VNTVLENVDATLDPA
+1629 VNTVLENVDATLDPD

-1670 TGGTTISGGTLV
+1670 TVGTTISGGTLV

-1720 SGDDV
+1720 SGDKM
-1725 LTLSGANSY
+1725 LTLSGTNSY
-1734 SGGTLISDGT
+1734 SGGTLISGGTLVATNVDALGSGDVTDDATLELNTGGTFDNAISGSGQVVKSGDDTLTLSGSNTYTGGTIISGGT

-1757 VTDDATLELN
+1757 VTNDAVLELN
-1767 TGGDFIN
+1767 TGGDFDNAIS
-1774 NIGGTGRV
+1774 GSGQV
-1782 EKSGDDKLTL
+1782 VKSGDETLTL
-1792 SGSNTYTGGTLI
+1792 SGSNTYTGGTLISGGTLVASNVEALGSGDVTNDAVLELNTGGDFTNAISGSGQVVKSGDETLTLSGANSYTGGTLISGGTLIASNVEALGTGDVTDNAVLELNTGGDFDNAISGSGQVEKSGDETLTLSGANSYTGGTLI

-1826 TLMLNTGGDF
+1826 
-1836 TNNIGGTGRVE
+1836 
-1847 KSGDDAL
+1847 
-1854 TLSGSNTY
+1854 
-1862 TGGTLISGGTLVAND
+1862 
-1877 VNALGTGDITDNA
+1877 
-1890 TLALNAVGDF
+1890 
-1900 DNAISGSGK
+1900 
-1909 VEKSGDDAL
+1909 
-1918 TLSGSNTYTGG
+1918 
-1929 TLISS
+1929 
-1934 GTLVASNVE
+1934 
-1943 ALGTGDVTDNATL
+1943 
-1956 ELNTSGT
+1956 
-1963 FDNAISGSGQVV
+1963 
-1975 KSGDKM
+1975 
-1981 LTLSGANSY
+1981 
-1990 SGGTLISDGTL
+1990 
-2001 VASNVES
+2001 
-2008 LGTGDVTNNATLEL
+2008 
-2022 NTGGDFTNNISGSG
+2022 
-2036 QVVKSGDDA
+2036 
-2045 LALSGANS
+2045 
-2053 YTGGTLI
+2053 
-2060 SSGTL
+2060 
-2065 VATNVDALGSGDVTD
+2065 
-2080 NATLELN
+2080 
-2087 TGGTFDNAISGS
+2087 
-2099 GQVVKSGDKTLTLSG
+2099 
-2114 SNTYTGGTLISDG
+2114 
-2127 TLVAS
+2127 
-2132 NVEALGTG
+2132 
-2140 DVTDNATLE
+2140 
-2149 LNTSGTFDNVISG
+2149 
-2162 SGQVVKSGDDALT
+2162 
-2175 LSGSNT
+2175 
-2181 YRGGTTISGG
+2181 
-2191 TLVATSVEA
+2191 
-2200 LGTGDVTDNAT
+2200 
-2211 LALNTG
+2211 
-2217 GDFINNIG
+2217 
-2225 GTGRVEKSGDQTLT
+2225 
-2239 LSGANSYT
+2239 
-2247 GGTLISSGTLVAS
+2247 
-2260 NVNALGSGDVT
+2260 
-2271 DNAVL
+2271 VL
-2276 ELNTGGTFDNAISGS
+2276 ELNTGGT
-2291 GQVEKSGDGT
+2291 
-2301 LTLSG
+2301 
-2306 SNTYTGGTLIS
+2306 
-2317 DGTLVASNVEALGS
+2317 
-2331 GDIDNYASLQLNA
+2331 
-2344 SGQFVTANLTTH
+2344 
-2356 DNATTAIGAG
+2356 
-2366 SALRANTLTQEAN
+2366 
-2379 STLAVHLIDSNSG
+2379 
-2392 AIVTADHANL
+2392 
-2402 GGTLDITGIGN
+2402 
-2413 VAKSWTRD
+2413 
-2421 AYAYTLIDTDSAINS
+2421 
-2436 DFAQFTVAGMD
+2436 
-2447 AKQVDFLTVDGRVN
+2447 
-2461 ADDDTRYDVT
+2461 
-2471 ASLSWYADSDNAAT
+2471 
-2485 DAHGTFTLSEQGHSF
+2485 
-2500 TLNTALTDVDAT
+2500 
-2512 LNPDSA
+2512 
-2518 TDWDGKSLI
+2518 
-2527 KRGAGTLILGA
+2527 
-2538 QNTYS
+2538 
-2543 GDTDVQEGALWLA
+2543 
-2556 ETATIGSAGSAQAV
+2556 
-2570 NIAANA
+2570 
-2576 AFGGH
+2576 
-2581 NATVNGHVNNLG
+2581 
-2593 NLYFVDTFTV
+2593 
-2603 NGDVVNSSAMIS
+2603 
-2615 GSDQPNNTLTIAGN
+2615 
-2629 YTGND
+2629 
-2634 GHLYLNT
+2634 
-2641 QLGDDSSPT
+2641 
-2650 DKLIV
+2650 
-2655 TGDTA
+2655 
-2660 GSTTLHITNVNGL
+2660 
-2673 GAQTVNGIEVI
+2673 
-2684 EVGGQS
+2684 
-2690 DGDFRLYKGH
+2690 
-2700 VDINAWTYTLKQD
+2700 
-2713 GGDWYLRSESDDV
+2713 
-2726 PDDGGEV
+2726 
-2733 TPPDDGG
+2733 
-2740 EVTPPDDGGDVTPP
+2740 
-2754 DDGGDVTPPDDGGEV
+2754 
-2769 TPPDDGGE
+2769 
-2777 VTPPD
+2777 
-2782 DGGDVTPPDDG
+2782 
-2793 GDVTP
+2793 
-2798 PDDGGDITP
+2798 
-2807 PDGGDVTPVAPQYRA
+2807 
-2822 DIGVYLGNQWMARN
+2822 
-2836 LQMQTLYDREGS
+2836 
-2848 QYRSADGSIWMRF
+2848 
-2861 KAGKAESQAV
+2861 
-2871 NGNVDID
+2871 
-2878 SDYSQFQLG
+2878 
-2887 GDILTW
+2887 
-2893 SDGAQSVT
+2893 
-2901 VGLMGSYINASTDS
+2901 
-2915 TGNRGAD
+2915 
-2922 GSQFSANGSVDGY
+2922 
-2935 NLGLYATWFA
+2935 
-2945 DAQSHRGAYIDSWYQ
+2945 
-2960 YGAYNNSVDN
+2960 
-2970 DGLSASRYDSAAHA
+2970 
-2984 VSLET
+2984 
-2989 GYRYDIAL
+2989 
-2997 SNRNTVSLTPQA
+2997 
-3009 QVTWQR
+3009 
-3015 YSADTVIDDGGTRIS
+3015 
-3030 GQNDD
+3030 
-3035 SWTTRLG
+3035 
-3042 VRVDGK
+3042 
-3048 LYKESGRIQPFMEV
+3048 
-3062 NWLHA
+3062 
-3067 SDNASATFGDTK
+3067 
-3079 VSQDLP
+3079 
-3085 NDRLEVKVGIQA
+3085 
-3097 NVSERLSV
+3097 
-3105 YAQAAGQKGK
+3105 
-3115 NDYGDA
+3115 
-3121 SFSLNMRYNW
+3121 

>member
-10 NAARGMYIVTSEL
+10 NAARGIYIVTSEL

-143 GAIMLQN
+143 GTIMLQN

-156 DARIENSATYE
+156 DALIENNATYE

-210 ITNGGMISS
+210 ITNGGMINS

-283 SDFIAVALYHG
+283 SDFITVALYHG
-294 AHFEVVNRVGGVI
+294 SHFEVVNRVGGVI

-435 TISNQGKMTG
+435 TITNQGKMTG

-531 NGGSITATGSNMSY
+531 NGGSITATGSSISY
-545 GIQYN
+545 GIHYY
-550 SGASGTITNTGT
+550 SGTSGTITNTGT

-608 AGGSISANTA
+608 AGGSITANTA
-618 VQFHGNNNK
+618 VQLNGNNNT

-656 TGGINAIL
+656 TGGTNAIL

-899 ADLTATSGP
+899 ADLTETSGP
-908 AIRAKNVNLDGTLNV
+908 VIRAKNVNLDGTLNV

-1022 NVDANS
+1022 DVDANS

-1174 GSNTYTGGTTISGG
+1174 GSNTYTGGTTINDG
-1188 TLVASNVEALGSGDV
+1188 TLVATS
-1203 TDNATLEMNTGGDFA
+1203 
-1218 NNIGGTGS
+1218 
-1226 VVKSGDE
+1226 
-1233 TLTLSGANSYTGG
+1233 
-1246 TTISGGTLV
+1246 
-1255 ASNVEALG
+1255 
-1263 TGDVTDNAT
+1263 
-1272 LELNTGGD
+1272 
-1280 FDNAISGSGQVV
+1280 
-1292 KSGDKTLTLSGIN
+1292 
-1305 SYTGGTTIS
+1305 
-1314 GGTLVASN
+1314 

-1367 TNSYTGGTTISGGTL
+1367 TNSYTGGTTINDGTL

-1409 DNAISGS
+1409 TNAISGS

-1430 GANSYSGATTIS
+1430 GANSY
-1442 GGTLIAT
+1442 
-1449 HVNALGTGAIDNR
+1449 
-1462 ASLLLDASGQFTVT
+1462 
-1476 DLTTESGGNTEIGAG
+1476 
-1491 STLQATT
+1491 
-1498 LTQKSD
+1498 
-1504 STLTINLDSNTA
+1504 
-1516 DPVIHA
+1516 
-1522 ASQVSLAGTLDIT
+1522 
-1535 GVGDVLDSDPAS
+1535 
-1547 TDDLDTFTLIA
+1547 
-1558 SDKTIAGDFEKLTV
+1558 
-1572 AGMDADLADFITVDG
+1572 
-1587 RIDDTGK
+1587 
-1594 QYELTTAL
+1594 
-1602 TWYADRDDAVTD
+1602 
-1614 AHGTFNLTN
+1614 
-1623 ADGSFA
+1623 
-1629 VNTVLENVDATLDPA
+1629 
-1644 SATGWDG
+1644 
-1651 TSLIKQGAG
+1651 
-1660 TLILNAENTY
+1660 

-1682 ATNVDALGSGDVTD
+1682 ANDVNALGTGDVTD
-1696 DATLELNTGG
+1696 NATLALNAVGD
-1706 TFDNAISGSGQVVK
+1706 FNNAIGGSGKVEK
-1720 SGDDV
+1720 SGDDT
-1725 LTLSGANSY
+1725 LTLSGSNTY
-1734 SGGTLISDGT
+1734 TGGTLINGGT

-1767 TGGDFIN
+1767 TGGDFDNAIS
-1774 NIGGTGRV
+1774 GSGQV
-1782 EKSGDDKLTL
+1782 VKSGDETLTL

-1826 TLMLNTGGDF
+1826 VLELNTGGDF
-1836 TNNIGGTGRVE
+1836 INSIGGTGRVE
-1847 KSGDDAL
+1847 KSGDETL

-1862 TGGTLISGGTLVAND
+1862 TGGTTIN
-1877 VNALGTGDITDNA
+1877 
-1890 TLALNAVGDF
+1890 
-1900 DNAISGSGK
+1900 
-1909 VEKSGDDAL
+1909 
-1918 TLSGSNTYTGG
+1918 
-1929 TLISS
+1929 
-1934 GTLVASNVE
+1934 
-1943 ALGTGDVTDNATL
+1943 
-1956 ELNTSGT
+1956 
-1963 FDNAISGSGQVV
+1963 
-1975 KSGDKM
+1975 
-1981 LTLSGANSY
+1981 
-1990 SGGTLISDGTL
+1990 DGTL
-2001 VASNVES
+2001 VATS
-2008 LGTGDVTNNATLEL
+2008 
-2022 NTGGDFTNNISGSG
+2022 
-2036 QVVKSGDDA
+2036 
-2045 LALSGANS
+2045 
-2053 YTGGTLI
+2053 
-2060 SSGTL
+2060 
-2065 VATNVDALGSGDVTD
+2065 VDALGSGDVTD

-2087 TGGTFDNAISGS
+2087 TGGDFANNIGGTGS
-2099 GQVVKSGDKTLTLSG
+2099 VVKSGDKTLTLSG
-2114 SNTYTGGTLISDG
+2114 TNSYTGGTTINDG
-2127 TLVAS
+2127 TLVATS
-2132 NVEALGTG
+2132 VDALGSG

-2175 LSGSNT
+2175 LSG
-2181 YRGGTTISGG
+2181 
-2191 TLVATSVEA
+2191 
-2200 LGTGDVTDNAT
+2200 
-2211 LALNTG
+2211 
-2217 GDFINNIG
+2217 
-2225 GTGRVEKSGDQTLT
+2225 
-2239 LSGANSYT
+2239 ANSYT
-2247 GGTLISSGTLVAS
+2247 GGTT
-2260 NVNALGSGDVT
+2260 
-2271 DNAVL
+2271 
-2276 ELNTGGTFDNAISGS
+2276 ISG
-2291 GQVEKSGDGT
+2291 
-2301 LTLSG
+2301 
-2306 SNTYTGGTLIS
+2306 
-2317 DGTLVASNVEALGS
+2317 GTLVASNVEALGS

-2379 STLAVHLIDSNSG
+2379 STLAVHLTDSNSG
-2392 AIVTADHANL
+2392 AIVTADRANL

-2413 VAKSWTRD
+2413 VTKSWTRD
-2421 AYAYTLIDTDSAINS
+2421 AYSYTLIDTDSAIDS
-2436 DFAQFTVAGMD
+2436 DFAQFTVAGID

-2485 DAHGTFTLSEQGHSF
+2485 NAHGTFTLSEQGHSF

-2518 TDWDGKSLI
+2518 TYWDGKSLI
-2527 KRGAGTLILGA
+2527 KRGAGTLTLGA

-2673 GAQTVNGIEVI
+2673 GAKTVNGIEVI

-2690 DGDFRLYKGH
+2690 DGDFTLYKGH

-2740 EVTPPDDGGDVTPP
+2740 DI
-2754 DDGGDVTPPDDGGEV
+2754 TPPDDGGEV

-2782 DGGDVTPPDDG
+2782 DGGEVTPPDDDGEVTPPDDG
-2793 GDVTP
+2793 GDITP

-3085 NDRLEVKVGIQA
+3085 NDRVEVKVGIQA

>member
-1 MNKTYNIIW
+1 
-10 NAARGMYIVTSEL
+10 
-23 ARSGS
+23 
-28 RAIVSVSASC
+28 
-38 AVTLLAMDAAPAVA
+38 
-52 EETRV
+52 
-57 SIPSQTT
+57 
-64 TYTLSGATPFVVE
+64 
-77 TGNTVATDTATSAAI
+77 
-92 VGDNSNDWDL
+92 
-102 LIESGAVVGSSLT
+102 
-115 DSQAMNLDSS
+115 
-125 TGATSVHN
+125 
-133 QGTITGSNED
+133 
-143 GAIMLQN
+143 
-150 GGSVIN
+150 
-156 DARIENSATYE
+156 
-167 HDPEDIPQEYAG
+167 
-179 VYMLNGGSYVSS
+179 
-191 ESGVL
+191 
-196 EGVSGVIVQSGEAH
+196 
-210 ITNGGMISS
+210 
-219 DGSWRSYGVEFRD
+219 
-232 GTYGTIVNT
+232 
-241 GTIITTASDGSNKIE
+241 
-256 DAAIY
+256 
-261 VHTLNDMAVSG
+261 
-272 SVSVD
+272 
-277 NSGLMQ
+277 
-283 SDFIAVALYHG
+283 
-294 AHFEVVNRVGGVI
+294 
-307 TAGNSSLV
+307 
-315 GIKSTAMELKVGV
+315 
-328 DNLVTND
+328 
-335 GTISAYGTANTY
+335 
-347 GIHYGESTSGG
+347 
-358 VITNTGS
+358 
-365 ITTTGGGAGDA
+365 
-376 SVYVHGNGD
+376 
-385 GTVVNN
+385 
-391 SGTMSSTVYGVY
+391 
-403 LDSARSKGHTLNN
+403 
-416 QAGSA
+416 
-421 ISANTAV
+421 
-428 AINGNGN
+428 
-435 TISNQGKMTG
+435 
-445 VSDGLLISGNN
+445 
-456 NIVTTSG
+456 
-463 GEISGKNGIRVS
+463 
-475 KGSGNQITAKSGS
+475 
-488 KITTTSTGISIAGGN
+488 
-503 NQITTE
+503 
-509 SGSAI
+509 
-514 VAKDNGILINS
+514 
-525 GANNVT
+525 
-531 NGGSITATGSNMSY
+531 
-545 GIQYN
+545 
-550 SGASGTITNTGT
+550 
-562 ITTTGKGAGD
+562 
-572 ASVYAHGGAVTINNS
+572 
-587 GTMDSSVFGV
+587 
-597 YVTTGHTLNNL
+597 
-608 AGGSISANTA
+608 
-618 VQFHGNNNK
+618 
-627 LANAGAILGDTNGV
+627 
-641 TINGSGNT
+641 
-649 LTSQGKI
+649 
-656 TGGINAIL
+656 
-664 INSGSKN
+664 
-671 NTLTLNTGTEI
+671 
-682 SGSITDDNNSASAN
+682 
-696 NNLILDGEGT
+696 
-706 LGSSISGL
+706 
-714 NSVTS
+714 
-719 SGDWTLSGATMNL
+719 
-732 SGTTNSALWVKS
+732 
-744 GTLILNGAMTAKGAT
+744 
-759 VDSGTT
+759 
-765 LQIGNGGTLGAFNGD
+765 
-780 IVDNGTLTFN
+780 
-790 RSDAAAYGSVISGS
+790 
-804 GNVVKQGG
+804 
-812 GELTLSNNNSY
+812 
-823 SGGTTI
+823 
-829 AEGTLTATAGGA
+829 
-841 LGSGNIDN
+841 
-849 RAYLKLDAASA
+849 
-860 SDPFIVA
+860 
-867 DLTTHSGA
+867 
-875 TVEIGAGSTLQA
+875 
-887 NTLTQQDGSTLT
+887 
-899 ADLTATSGP
+899 
-908 AIRAKNVNLDGTLNV
+908 
-923 ASPASQE
+923 
-930 PIRSTDDLISLALIE
+930 
-945 SDNAI
+945 
-950 SGDFDDITINGNAM
+950 
-964 NPDAFIT
+964 
-971 VVGQKNVND
+971 
-980 THYDLVETLTWYAD
+980 
-994 RDNAAIDAHGTFNL
+994 
-1008 ADADDSFTVNTVLE
+1008 
-1022 NVDANS
+1022 
-1028 GWNGQSLTKTG
+1028 
-1039 AGTLILNAENTYT
+1039 
-1052 GSTTISE
+1052 
-1059 GTLIATNVE
+1059 
-1068 ALGTGNVTDN
+1068 
-1078 ATLEMNT
+1078 
-1085 GGDFDNAISGSG
+1085 
-1097 QVVKSGDE
+1097 
-1105 TLTLSGANSYTGG
+1105 
-1118 TTISGGTLV
+1118 
-1127 ASNVE
+1127 
-1132 ALGTGDITDNA
+1132 
-1143 TLELNAGGDFAN
+1143 
-1155 NIGGTGSVVKSGD
+1155 
-1168 KTLTLS
+1168 
-1174 GSNTYTGGTTISGG
+1174 
-1188 TLVASNVEALGSGDV
+1188 EALGSGDV

-1226 VVKSGDE
+1226 VVKSGDK

-1255 ASNVEALG
+1255 ANNV
-1263 TGDVTDNAT
+1263 N
-1272 LELNTGGD
+1272 
-1280 FDNAISGSGQVV
+1280 
-1292 KSGDKTLTLSGIN
+1292 
-1305 SYTGGTTIS
+1305 
-1314 GGTLVASN
+1314 
-1322 VDALGSG
+1322 ALGSG
-1329 DVTDNATLELNTG
+1329 DVTDNATLEMNTG

-1367 TNSYTGGTTISGGTL
+1367 ANSYTGGTTISGGTL
-1382 VANNVE
+1382 VATNVD
-1388 ALGTGDV
+1388 ALGTGNV
-1395 TNNATLELNTGGDF
+1395 TDNATLELNTGGTF
-1409 DNAISGS
+1409 DNAIGGTGS
-1416 GQVVKSGDKTLTLS
+1416 VVKSGDKTLTLS

-1442 GGTLIAT
+1442 GGTLIAAN
-1449 HVNALGTGAIDNR
+1449 VNALGTGAIDNR

-1476 DLTTESGGNTEIGAG
+1476 DLTTGSGGNTEIGAG

-1504 STLTINLDSNTA
+1504 STLTINLNSNTV

-1644 SATGWDG
+1644 SSTGWDG

-1682 ATNVDALGSGDVTD
+1682 ATNVEALGTGDVTDNAVLELNTGGTFDNAISGIGQVVKSGDETLMLSGTNTYSGGTLISGGTLVASNVEALGTGDVTNDAVLELNTSGDFDNAISGSGQVEKSGDGTLTLSGSNTYTGGTLISGGTLVASNVEALGTGDVTNDAVLELNTGGTFDNAISGSGQVVKSGDDALTLSGANSYTGGTLISGGTLIASNVEALGSGDVTD
-1696 DATLELNTGG
+1696 NATLALNTGG

-1744 LVASNVEALGTGD
+1744 LVASNVEALGSGDVTNDAVLELNTGGTFDNTISGSGRVVKSGDGALTLSGANSYSGGTLISDGTLIAGRVDVLGSGD

-1767 TGGDFIN
+1767 TG
-1774 NIGGTGRV
+1774 
-1782 EKSGDDKLTL
+1782 
-1792 SGSNTYTGGTLI
+1792 
-1804 SSGTLVANDVNALGT
+1804 
-1819 GDVTDNA
+1819 
-1826 TLMLNTGGDF
+1826 
-1836 TNNIGGTGRVE
+1836 
-1847 KSGDDAL
+1847 
-1854 TLSGSNTY
+1854 
-1862 TGGTLISGGTLVAND
+1862 
-1877 VNALGTGDITDNA
+1877 
-1890 TLALNAVGDF
+1890 
-1900 DNAISGSGK
+1900 
-1909 VEKSGDDAL
+1909 
-1918 TLSGSNTYTGG
+1918 
-1929 TLISS
+1929 
-1934 GTLVASNVE
+1934 
-1943 ALGTGDVTDNATL
+1943 
-1956 ELNTSGT
+1956 GT

-2001 VASNVES
+2001 VASNVEA

-2036 QVVKSGDDA
+2036 QVVKSGDDT
-2045 LALSGANS
+2045 LTLSGANS
-2053 YTGGTLI
+2053 YTGGTTI
-2060 SSGTL
+2060 SGGTL
-2065 VATNVDALGSGDVTD
+2065 VATNVEALGSGDVTN
-2080 NATLELN
+2080 NAVLELN

-2114 SNTYTGGTLISDG
+2114 ANSYTGGTTINDGTLVATSVDALGTGDVTDDATLELNTGGDFDNAIGGSGNVVKSGADTLTLSGSNTYTGGTLISDG

-2132 NVEALGTG
+2132 NVDALGTG

-2149 LNTSGTFDNVISG
+2149 LNTGGDFDNAISG
-2162 SGQVVKSGDDALT
+2162 RGQVVKSGD
-2175 LSGSNT
+2175 
-2181 YRGGTTISGG
+2181 
-2191 TLVATSVEA
+2191 
-2200 LGTGDVTDNAT
+2200 
-2211 LALNTG
+2211 
-2217 GDFINNIG
+2217 
-2225 GTGRVEKSGDQTLT
+2225 KTLT

-2247 GGTLISSGTLVAS
+2247 GGTT
-2260 NVNALGSGDVT
+2260 
-2271 DNAVL
+2271 
-2276 ELNTGGTFDNAISGS
+2276 ISG
-2291 GQVEKSGDGT
+2291 
-2301 LTLSG
+2301 
-2306 SNTYTGGTLIS
+2306 
-2317 DGTLVASNVEALGS
+2317 GTLVASNVEALGS

-2379 STLAVHLIDSNSG
+2379 STLAVHLTDSNSG
-2392 AIVTADHANL
+2392 AIVTADRANL

-2726 PDDGGEV
+2726 PDDGGDV

-2754 DDGGDVTPPDDGGEV
+2754 DDGGDVIPPDDGGDI
-2769 TPPDDGGE
+2769 TPPDG
-2777 VTPPD
+2777 
-2782 DGGDVTPPDDG
+2782 GGDVTPPDDG
-2793 GDVTP
+2793 GDITP
-2798 PDDGGDITP
+2798 PDDDGNITP

-2960 YGAYNNSVDN
+2960 YGVYNNSVDN

-3085 NDRLEVKVGIQA
+3085 NDRVEVKVGIQA

-3105 YAQAAGQKGK
+3105 YAQAVGQKGK

>member
-1 MNKTYNIIW
+1 MNRTYNIIW

-115 DSQAMNLDSS
+115 DSQAMNLDSL

-133 QGTITGSNED
+133 QGTITGSSAD
-143 GAIMLQN
+143 GTILLQN

-156 DARIENSATYE
+156 DGRIENSAIYV
-167 HDPEDIPQEYAG
+167 HNLDYGAPEIDAAI
-179 VYMLNGGSYVSS
+179 YMLNGGSYVSS
-191 ESGVL
+191 ENGVL
-196 EGVSGVIVQSGEAH
+196 KGVSGVIVQSGEVH
-210 ITNGGMISS
+210 ITNGGTINS
-219 DGSWRSYGVEFRD
+219 DGSWRSYGVELR
-232 GTYGTIVNT
+232 GGAYGTIVNT

-261 VHTLNDMAVSG
+261 AHTFDDIAAG
-272 SVSVD
+272 DSVSVD
-277 NSGLMQ
+277 NSGLLQ

-294 AHFEVVNRVGGVI
+294 AHFEVFNRAGGVI

-315 GIKSTAMELKVGV
+315 GIQSAAMELKAGA

-347 GIHYGESTSGG
+347 GIHYGENTSGG

-365 ITTTGGGAGDA
+365 ITTTGGGSGDA

-391 SGTMSSTVYGVY
+391 SGTMSSSVYGVY
-403 LDSARSKGHTLNN
+403 LDSTRSKGHTLNN
-416 QAGSA
+416 QAGGA

-435 TISNQGKMTG
+435 TITNQGKMTG

-503 NQITTE
+503 NQVTTE
-509 SGSAI
+509 SGSTI

-531 NGGSITATGSNMSY
+531 NGGSITATGSSISY

-608 AGGSISANTA
+608 AGGSITANTA
-618 VQFHGNNNK
+618 VQLNGNNNT
-627 LANAGAILGDTNGV
+627 LANAGAILGDTDGV
-641 TINGSGNT
+641 TISGSGNT

-656 TGGINAIL
+656 TGGTNAVL

-671 NTLTLNTGTEI
+671 NTITLNTGTEI

-1132 ALGTGDITDNA
+1132 ALGSGDVTDNA
-1143 TLELNAGGDFAN
+1143 TLELNTGGDFDN

-1174 GSNTYTGGTTISGG
+1174 GANSYTGGTTISGG
-1188 TLVASNVEALGSGDV
+1188 TLVVSNVEALGSGDV

-1226 VVKSGDE
+1226 VVKSGDK

-1255 ASNVEALG
+1255 ANNV
-1263 TGDVTDNAT
+1263 N
-1272 LELNTGGD
+1272 
-1280 FDNAISGSGQVV
+1280 
-1292 KSGDKTLTLSGIN
+1292 
-1305 SYTGGTTIS
+1305 
-1314 GGTLVASN
+1314 
-1322 VDALGSG
+1322 ALGSG
-1329 DVTDNATLELNTG
+1329 DVTDNATLEMNTG

-1367 TNSYTGGTTISGGTL
+1367 ANSYTGGTTISGGTL
-1382 VANNVE
+1382 VATNVD
-1388 ALGTGDV
+1388 ALGTGNV
-1395 TNNATLELNTGGDF
+1395 TDNATLELNTGGTF
-1409 DNAISGS
+1409 DNAIGGTGS
-1416 GQVVKSGDKTLTLS
+1416 VVKSGDKTLTLS

-1442 GGTLIAT
+1442 GGTLIAAN
-1449 HVNALGTGAIDNR
+1449 VNALGTGAIDNR

-1476 DLTTESGGNTEIGAG
+1476 DLTTGSGGNTEIGAG

-1504 STLTINLDSNTA
+1504 STLTINLNSNTV

-1644 SATGWDG
+1644 SSTGWDG

-1682 ATNVDALGSGDVTD
+1682 ATNVEALGTGDVTDNAVLELNTGGTFDNAISGIGQVVKSGDETLMLSGTNTYSGGTLISGGTLVASNVEALGTGDVTNDAVLELNTSGDFDNAISGSGQVEKSGDGTLTLSGSNTYTGGTLISGGTLVASNVEALGTGDVTNDAVLELNTGGTFDNAISGSGQVVKSGDDALTLSGANSYTGGTLISGGTLIASNVEALGSGDVTD
-1696 DATLELNTGG
+1696 NATLALNTGG

-1744 LVASNVEALGTGD
+1744 LVASNVEALGSGDVTNDAVLELNTGGTFDNTISGSGRVVKSGDGALTLSGANSYSGGTLISDGTLIAGRVDVLGSGD

-1767 TGGDFIN
+1767 TG
-1774 NIGGTGRV
+1774 
-1782 EKSGDDKLTL
+1782 
-1792 SGSNTYTGGTLI
+1792 
-1804 SSGTLVANDVNALGT
+1804 
-1819 GDVTDNA
+1819 
-1826 TLMLNTGGDF
+1826 
-1836 TNNIGGTGRVE
+1836 
-1847 KSGDDAL
+1847 
-1854 TLSGSNTY
+1854 
-1862 TGGTLISGGTLVAND
+1862 
-1877 VNALGTGDITDNA
+1877 
-1890 TLALNAVGDF
+1890 
-1900 DNAISGSGK
+1900 
-1909 VEKSGDDAL
+1909 
-1918 TLSGSNTYTGG
+1918 
-1929 TLISS
+1929 
-1934 GTLVASNVE
+1934 
-1943 ALGTGDVTDNATL
+1943 
-1956 ELNTSGT
+1956 GT

-2001 VASNVES
+2001 VASNVEA

-2036 QVVKSGDDA
+2036 QVVKSGDDT
-2045 LALSGANS
+2045 LTLSGANS
-2053 YTGGTLI
+2053 YTGGTTI
-2060 SSGTL
+2060 SGGTL
-2065 VATNVDALGSGDVTD
+2065 VATNVEALGSGDVTN
-2080 NATLELN
+2080 NAVLELN

-2114 SNTYTGGTLISDG
+2114 ANSYTGGTTINDGTLVATSVDALGTGDVTDDATLELNTGGDFDNAIGGSGNVVKSGADTLTLSGSNTYTGGTLISDG

-2132 NVEALGTG
+2132 NVDALGTG

-2149 LNTSGTFDNVISG
+2149 LNTGGDFDNAISG
-2162 SGQVVKSGDDALT
+2162 RGQVVKSGD
-2175 LSGSNT
+2175 
-2181 YRGGTTISGG
+2181 
-2191 TLVATSVEA
+2191 
-2200 LGTGDVTDNAT
+2200 
-2211 LALNTG
+2211 
-2217 GDFINNIG
+2217 
-2225 GTGRVEKSGDQTLT
+2225 KTLT

-2247 GGTLISSGTLVAS
+2247 GGTT
-2260 NVNALGSGDVT
+2260 
-2271 DNAVL
+2271 
-2276 ELNTGGTFDNAISGS
+2276 ISG
-2291 GQVEKSGDGT
+2291 
-2301 LTLSG
+2301 
-2306 SNTYTGGTLIS
+2306 
-2317 DGTLVASNVEALGS
+2317 GTLVASNVEALGS

-2379 STLAVHLIDSNSG
+2379 STLAVHLTDSNSG
-2392 AIVTADHANL
+2392 AIVTADRANL

-2726 PDDGGEV
+2726 PDDGGDV

-2754 DDGGDVTPPDDGGEV
+2754 DDGGDVIPPDDGGDI
-2769 TPPDDGGE
+2769 TPPDG
-2777 VTPPD
+2777 
-2782 DGGDVTPPDDG
+2782 GGDVTPPDDG
-2793 GDVTP
+2793 GDITP
-2798 PDDGGDITP
+2798 PDDDGNITP

-2960 YGAYNNSVDN
+2960 YGVYNNSVDN

-2984 VSLET
+2984 VSLEK

-3085 NDRLEVKVGIQA
+3085 NDRVEVKVGIQA

-3105 YAQAAGQKGK
+3105 YAQAVGQKGK

>member
-38 AVTLLAMDAAPAVA
+38 AVTLLAMDAGPAVA

-77 TGNTVATDTATSAAI
+77 TDNTIATDTAASAAI

-115 DSQAMNLDSS
+115 DSQAMNLDSL

-143 GAIMLQN
+143 GTIMLQN

-156 DARIENSATYE
+156 DALIENSATYE

-210 ITNGGMISS
+210 ITNGGMINS

-241 GTIITTASDGSNKIE
+241 GTIITTASDGSGKIE

-283 SDFIAVALYHG
+283 SDFITVALYYG
-294 AHFEVVNRVGGVI
+294 SHFEVVNRVGGVI

-416 QAGSA
+416 QAGGA

-435 TISNQGKMTG
+435 TITNLGKMTG

-503 NQITTE
+503 NQVTTE

-531 NGGSITATGSNMSY
+531 NGGSITATGSSISY

-550 SGASGTITNTGT
+550 SGTSGTITNTGT

-618 VQFHGNNNK
+618 VQFNGNNNK
-627 LANAGAILGDTNGV
+627 LANAGAISGDTNGV
-641 TINGSGNT
+641 TISGSGNT
-649 LTSQGKI
+649 LTNQGKI
-656 TGGINAIL
+656 TGGTNAVL

-671 NTLTLNTGTEI
+671 NTLTLNTGTEM
-682 SGSITDDNNSASAN
+682 SGSITDGNNSASAN

-765 LQIGNGGTLGAFNGD
+765 LQIGNSGTLGAFNGD

-790 RSDAAAYGSVISGS
+790 RSDAAVYGSVISGS

-950 SGDFDDITINGNAM
+950 SGDFDGITINGNAM

-1028 GWNGQSLTKTG
+1028 GWDGQSLTKTG

-1052 GSTTISE
+1052 GGTTISG
-1059 GTLIATNVE
+1059 GTLVATNVE

-1078 ATLEMNT
+1078 ATLE
-1085 GGDFDNAISGSG
+1085 
-1097 QVVKSGDE
+1097 
-1105 TLTLSGANSYTGG
+1105 
-1118 TTISGGTLV
+1118 
-1127 ASNVE
+1127 
-1132 ALGTGDITDNA
+1132 
-1143 TLELNAGGDFAN
+1143 
-1155 NIGGTGSVVKSGD
+1155 
-1168 KTLTLS
+1168 
-1174 GSNTYTGGTTISGG
+1174 
-1188 TLVASNVEALGSGDV
+1188 
-1203 TDNATLEMNTGGDFA
+1203 
-1218 NNIGGTGS
+1218 
-1226 VVKSGDE
+1226 
-1233 TLTLSGANSYTGG
+1233 
-1246 TTISGGTLV
+1246 
-1255 ASNVEALG
+1255 
-1263 TGDVTDNAT
+1263 
-1272 LELNTGGD
+1272 LNTGGD
-1280 FDNAISGSGQVV
+1280 FDN
-1292 KSGDKTLTLSGIN
+1292 T
-1305 SYTGGTTIS
+1305 
-1314 GGTLVASN
+1314 
-1322 VDALGSG
+1322 
-1329 DVTDNATLELNTG
+1329 
-1342 GDFAN
+1342 
-1347 NIGGTGSVVKSG
+1347 
-1359 DKTLTLSG
+1359 
-1367 TNSYTGGTTISGGTL
+1367 
-1382 VANNVE
+1382 
-1388 ALGTGDV
+1388 
-1395 TNNATLELNTGGDF
+1395 
-1409 DNAISGS
+1409 ISGS

-1442 GGTLIAT
+1442 GGTLIAAN
-1449 HVNALGTGAIDNR
+1449 VNALGTGAIDNR

-1504 STLTINLDSNTA
+1504 STLTINLNSNTV

-1682 ATNVDALGSGDVTD
+1682 ATNVEALGSGDVTD

-1720 SGDDV
+1720 SGDKT
-1725 LTLSGANSY
+1725 LTLSGNNTY
-1734 SGGTLISDGT
+1734 TGGTTISEGT

-1757 VTDDATLELN
+1757 VTDNATLEMNTGGDFDNAISGSGQVVKSGDETLTLSGANSYTGGTIISGGTLVATNVDALGTGDVTDNATLELN
-1767 TGGDFIN
+1767 TGGTFDNAIGGSGKVEKSGDDALTLSGRNTYTGGTTINDGTLVATSVEALGSGDVTNDAVLALNTGGDFAN
-1774 NIGGTGRV
+1774 NIGGTGSV
-1782 EKSGDDKLTL
+1782 VKSGDETLTL

-1836 TNNIGGTGRVE
+1836 INNIGGTGRVE
-1847 KSGDDAL
+1847 KSGDDTL

-1862 TGGTLISGGTLVAND
+1862 TGGTLISGGTLVASN
-1877 VNALGTGDITDNA
+1877 VEALGSGDVTNNAVLELNTGGTFDNAISGSGQVVKSGDETLTLSGANSYTGGTTINDGTLIATSVDALGSGDVTDNA
-1890 TLALNAVGDF
+1890 TLALNTGGTF
-1900 DNAISGSGK
+1900 DNTISGSGK

-1918 TLSGSNTYTGG
+1918 TLSGANSYTGG
-1929 TLISS
+1929 TLISG
-1934 GTLVASNVE
+1934 GTLIASNVE
-1943 ALGTGDVTDNATL
+1943 A
-1956 ELNTSGT
+1956 
-1963 FDNAISGSGQVV
+1963 
-1975 KSGDKM
+1975 
-1981 LTLSGANSY
+1981 
-1990 SGGTLISDGTL
+1990 
-2001 VASNVES
+2001 

-2022 NTGGDFTNNISGSG
+2022 NTGGD
-2036 QVVKSGDDA
+2036 
-2045 LALSGANS
+2045 
-2053 YTGGTLI
+2053 
-2060 SSGTL
+2060 
-2065 VATNVDALGSGDVTD
+2065 
-2080 NATLELN
+2080 
-2087 TGGTFDNAISGS
+2087 FDNAISGS

-2114 SNTYTGGTLISDG
+2114 SNTYTGGTLISG
-2127 TLVAS
+2127 
-2132 NVEALGTG
+2132 
-2140 DVTDNATLE
+2140 
-2149 LNTSGTFDNVISG
+2149 
-2162 SGQVVKSGDDALT
+2162 
-2175 LSGSNT
+2175 
-2181 YRGGTTISGG
+2181 
-2191 TLVATSVEA
+2191 
-2200 LGTGDVTDNAT
+2200 
-2211 LALNTG
+2211 
-2217 GDFINNIG
+2217 
-2225 GTGRVEKSGDQTLT
+2225 
-2239 LSGANSYT
+2239 
-2247 GGTLISSGTLVAS
+2247 
-2260 NVNALGSGDVT
+2260 
-2271 DNAVL
+2271 
-2276 ELNTGGTFDNAISGS
+2276 
-2291 GQVEKSGDGT
+2291 
-2301 LTLSG
+2301 
-2306 SNTYTGGTLIS
+2306 
-2317 DGTLVASNVEALGS
+2317 GTLVASNVEALGS

-2379 STLAVHLIDSNSG
+2379 STLAVHLTDSNSG
-2392 AIVTADHANL
+2392 TIVTADRANL

-2413 VAKSWTRD
+2413 VTKSWTRD
-2421 AYAYTLIDTDSAINS
+2421 AYTYTLIDTDSAIDS

-2543 GDTDVQEGALWLA
+2543 GDTDVQEGVLWLA

-2581 NATVNGHVNNLG
+2581 NSTVNGHVNNQG
-2593 NLYFVDTFTV
+2593 SLYFVDTFTV

-2641 QLGDDSSPT
+2641 QLGDDNSPT

-2690 DGDFRLYKGH
+2690 DGDFTLYKGH

-2754 DDGGDVTPPDDGGEV
+2754 DDGGDVTPPDDGG
-2769 TPPDDGGE
+2769 D

-2807 PDGGDVTPVAPQYRA
+2807 PDGGDVRPVAPQYRA
-2822 DIGVYLGNQWMARN
+2822 DIGVYLGNQWMTRN

-3085 NDRLEVKVGIQA
+3085 NDRVEVKVGIQA

>member
-1 MNKTYNIIW
+1 
-10 NAARGMYIVTSEL
+10 
-23 ARSGS
+23 
-28 RAIVSVSASC
+28 
-38 AVTLLAMDAAPAVA
+38 
-52 EETRV
+52 
-57 SIPSQTT
+57 
-64 TYTLSGATPFVVE
+64 
-77 TGNTVATDTATSAAI
+77 
-92 VGDNSNDWDL
+92 
-102 LIESGAVVGSSLT
+102 
-115 DSQAMNLDSS
+115 
-125 TGATSVHN
+125 
-133 QGTITGSNED
+133 
-143 GAIMLQN
+143 
-150 GGSVIN
+150 
-156 DARIENSATYE
+156 
-167 HDPEDIPQEYAG
+167 
-179 VYMLNGGSYVSS
+179 
-191 ESGVL
+191 
-196 EGVSGVIVQSGEAH
+196 
-210 ITNGGMISS
+210 
-219 DGSWRSYGVEFRD
+219 
-232 GTYGTIVNT
+232 
-241 GTIITTASDGSNKIE
+241 
-256 DAAIY
+256 
-261 VHTLNDMAVSG
+261 
-272 SVSVD
+272 
-277 NSGLMQ
+277 
-283 SDFIAVALYHG
+283 
-294 AHFEVVNRVGGVI
+294 
-307 TAGNSSLV
+307 
-315 GIKSTAMELKVGV
+315 
-328 DNLVTND
+328 
-335 GTISAYGTANTY
+335 TIS
-347 GIHYGESTSGG
+347 
-358 VITNTGS
+358 
-365 ITTTGGGAGDA
+365 
-376 SVYVHGNGD
+376 
-385 GTVVNN
+385 
-391 SGTMSSTVYGVY
+391 
-403 LDSARSKGHTLNN
+403 
-416 QAGSA
+416 
-421 ISANTAV
+421 
-428 AINGNGN
+428 
-435 TISNQGKMTG
+435 
-445 VSDGLLISGNN
+445 
-456 NIVTTSG
+456 
-463 GEISGKNGIRVS
+463 
-475 KGSGNQITAKSGS
+475 
-488 KITTTSTGISIAGGN
+488 
-503 NQITTE
+503 
-509 SGSAI
+509 
-514 VAKDNGILINS
+514 
-525 GANNVT
+525 
-531 NGGSITATGSNMSY
+531 
-545 GIQYN
+545 
-550 SGASGTITNTGT
+550 
-562 ITTTGKGAGD
+562 
-572 ASVYAHGGAVTINNS
+572 
-587 GTMDSSVFGV
+587 
-597 YVTTGHTLNNL
+597 
-608 AGGSISANTA
+608 
-618 VQFHGNNNK
+618 
-627 LANAGAILGDTNGV
+627 
-641 TINGSGNT
+641 
-649 LTSQGKI
+649 
-656 TGGINAIL
+656 
-664 INSGSKN
+664 
-671 NTLTLNTGTEI
+671 
-682 SGSITDDNNSASAN
+682 
-696 NNLILDGEGT
+696 
-706 LGSSISGL
+706 
-714 NSVTS
+714 
-719 SGDWTLSGATMNL
+719 
-732 SGTTNSALWVKS
+732 
-744 GTLILNGAMTAKGAT
+744 
-759 VDSGTT
+759 
-765 LQIGNGGTLGAFNGD
+765 GGTL
-780 IVDNGTLTFN
+780 
-790 RSDAAAYGSVISGS
+790 
-804 GNVVKQGG
+804 VV
-812 GELTLSNNNSY
+812 S
-823 SGGTTI
+823 
-829 AEGTLTATAGGA
+829 
-841 LGSGNIDN
+841 
-849 RAYLKLDAASA
+849 
-860 SDPFIVA
+860 
-867 DLTTHSGA
+867 
-875 TVEIGAGSTLQA
+875 
-887 NTLTQQDGSTLT
+887 
-899 ADLTATSGP
+899 
-908 AIRAKNVNLDGTLNV
+908 
-923 ASPASQE
+923 
-930 PIRSTDDLISLALIE
+930 
-945 SDNAI
+945 
-950 SGDFDDITINGNAM
+950 
-964 NPDAFIT
+964 
-971 VVGQKNVND
+971 
-980 THYDLVETLTWYAD
+980 
-994 RDNAAIDAHGTFNL
+994 
-1008 ADADDSFTVNTVLE
+1008 
-1022 NVDANS
+1022 
-1028 GWNGQSLTKTG
+1028 
-1039 AGTLILNAENTYT
+1039 
-1052 GSTTISE
+1052 
-1059 GTLIATNVE
+1059 NVE
-1068 ALGTGNVTDN
+1068 ALGSGDVTDN
-1078 ATLEMNT
+1078 ATLELNT
-1085 GGDFDNAISGSG
+1085 GGDFDNNIGGTGS
-1097 QVVKSGDE
+1097 VVKSGDK

-1127 ASNVE
+1127 ATNVE
-1132 ALGTGDITDNA
+1132 ALGSGDVTDNA
-1143 TLELNAGGDFAN
+1143 TLELNT
-1155 NIGGTGSVVKSGD
+1155 GGTFDNVISGSGQVVKSGD
-1168 KTLTLS
+1168 EMLTLS
-1174 GSNTYTGGTTISGG
+1174 GANSYTGGTTISGG

-1203 TDNATLEMNTGGDFA
+1203 TDNATLE
-1218 NNIGGTGS
+1218 
-1226 VVKSGDE
+1226 
-1233 TLTLSGANSYTGG
+1233 
-1246 TTISGGTLV
+1246 
-1255 ASNVEALG
+1255 
-1263 TGDVTDNAT
+1263 
-1272 LELNTGGD
+1272 LNTGGD

-1292 KSGDKTLTLSGIN
+1292 KSGDDALTLSGNN
-1305 SYTGGTTIS
+1305 SYTGGTLIS
-1314 GGTLVASN
+1314 DGTLVASN
-1322 VDALGSG
+1322 VEALGSG
-1329 DVTDNATLELNTG
+1329 DVTNDA
-1342 GDFAN
+1342 
-1347 NIGGTGSVVKSG
+1347 V
-1359 DKTLTLSG
+1359 
-1367 TNSYTGGTTISGGTL
+1367 
-1382 VANNVE
+1382 
-1388 ALGTGDV
+1388 
-1395 TNNATLELNTGGDF
+1395 LELNTGGDF

-1430 GANSYSGATTIS
+1430 GANSYTGGTTISGGTLVASNVEALGSGDITDNATLELNTGGDFDNAISGSGQVVKSGDETLTLSGTNTYTGGTTIS

-1462 ASLLLDASGQFTVT
+1462 ASLLLDASGQFAVT

-1504 STLTINLDSNTA
+1504 STLTINLNSNTA

-1629 VNTVLENVDATLDPA
+1629 VNTVLENVDATLDPD

-1670 TGGTTISGGTLV
+1670 TVGTTISGGTLV

-1720 SGDDV
+1720 SGDKM
-1725 LTLSGANSY
+1725 LTLSGTNSY
-1734 SGGTLISDGT
+1734 SGGTLISGGTLVATNVDALGSGDVTDDATLELNTGGTFDNAISGSGQVVKSGDDTLTLSGSNTYTGGTIISGGT

-1757 VTDDATLELN
+1757 VTNDAVLELN
-1767 TGGDFIN
+1767 TGGDFDNAIS
-1774 NIGGTGRV
+1774 GSGQV
-1782 EKSGDDKLTL
+1782 VKSGDETLTL
-1792 SGSNTYTGGTLI
+1792 SGSNTYTGGTLISGGTLVASNVEALGSGDVTNDAVLELNTGGDFTNAISGSGQVVKSGDETLTLSGANSYTGGTLISGGTLIASNVEALGTGDVTDNAVLELNTGGDFDNAISGSGQVEKSGDETLTLSGANSYTGGTLI

-1826 TLMLNTGGDF
+1826 VLELNTGGTFDNAISGSGQVVKSGDETLTLSGSNTYTGGTTINDGTLIATSVDALGSGDVTDNAVLELNTGGDF
-1836 TNNIGGTGRVE
+1836 DNAISGSGQVVKSGDETLTLSGTNSYTDGTLISGGTLVATNLEALGTGDVTNNATLELNTGGTFDNAISGSGQVV

-1862 TGGTLISGGTLVAND
+1862 TGGTTISGGTL
-1877 VNALGTGDITDNA
+1877 IA
-1890 TLALNAVGDF
+1890 T
-1900 DNAISGSGK
+1900 S
-1909 VEKSGDDAL
+1909 
-1918 TLSGSNTYTGG
+1918 
-1929 TLISS
+1929 
-1934 GTLVASNVE
+1934 
-1943 ALGTGDVTDNATL
+1943 
-1956 ELNTSGT
+1956 
-1963 FDNAISGSGQVV
+1963 
-1975 KSGDKM
+1975 
-1981 LTLSGANSY
+1981 
-1990 SGGTLISDGTL
+1990 
-2001 VASNVES
+2001 
-2008 LGTGDVTNNATLEL
+2008 
-2022 NTGGDFTNNISGSG
+2022 
-2036 QVVKSGDDA
+2036 
-2045 LALSGANS
+2045 
-2053 YTGGTLI
+2053 
-2060 SSGTL
+2060 
-2065 VATNVDALGSGDVTD
+2065 VDALGSGDVTD
-2080 NATLELN
+2080 NAVLELN

-2114 SNTYTGGTLISDG
+2114 SNTYTGGT
-2127 TLVAS
+2127 
-2132 NVEALGTG
+2132 
-2140 DVTDNATLE
+2140 
-2149 LNTSGTFDNVISG
+2149 
-2162 SGQVVKSGDDALT
+2162 
-2175 LSGSNT
+2175 
-2181 YRGGTTISGG
+2181 TISGG
-2191 TLVATSVEA
+2191 TL
-2200 LGTGDVTDNAT
+2200 
-2211 LALNTG
+2211 
-2217 GDFINNIG
+2217 I
-2225 GTGRVEKSGDQTLT
+2225 
-2239 LSGANSYT
+2239 
-2247 GGTLISSGTLVAS
+2247 
-2260 NVNALGSGDVT
+2260 
-2271 DNAVL
+2271 
-2276 ELNTGGTFDNAISGS
+2276 
-2291 GQVEKSGDGT
+2291 
-2301 LTLSG
+2301 
-2306 SNTYTGGTLIS
+2306 
-2317 DGTLVASNVEALGS
+2317 ASNVEALGS
-2331 GDIDNYASLQLNA
+2331 GNIDNYASLQLNA

-2366 SALRANTLTQEAN
+2366 STLRANTLTQEAN
-2379 STLAVHLIDSNSG
+2379 STLAVHLTDSNSG

-2461 ADDDTRYDVT
+2461 AADDTRYDVT

-2593 NLYFVDTFTV
+2593 SLYFVDTFTV

-2690 DGDFRLYKGH
+2690 DGDFTLYKGH

-2726 PDDGGEV
+2726 PDDGG
-2733 TPPDDGG
+2733 D
-2740 EVTPPDDGGDVTPP
+2740 VTPPDDGGDVTPP
-2754 DDGGDVTPPDDGGEV
+2754 DDGGDVTPPDDGG
-2769 TPPDDGGE
+2769 
-2777 VTPPD
+2777 
-2782 DGGDVTPPDDG
+2782 DVTPPDDG

-2798 PDDGGDITP
+2798 PDDDGDITP

-2848 QYRSADGSIWMRF
+2848 QYRSADGSVWMRF

-3042 VRVDGK
+3042 MRVDGK

-3085 NDRLEVKVGIQA
+3085 NDRVEVKVGIQA

>member
-143 GAIMLQN
+143 GTIMLQN

-156 DARIENSATYE
+156 DARIENNATYE
-167 HDPEDIPQEYAG
+167 HDPQDIPQEYAG

-210 ITNGGMISS
+210 ITNGGMINS

-283 SDFIAVALYHG
+283 SDFITVALYHG
-294 AHFEVVNRVGGVI
+294 SHFEVVNRVGGVI

-391 SGTMSSTVYGVY
+391 SGTMSSSVYGVY

-435 TISNQGKMTG
+435 IITNQGKMTG

-509 SGSAI
+509 SGSVI

-641 TINGSGNT
+641 TISGSGNT

-656 TGGINAIL
+656 TGGTNAVL

-671 NTLTLNTGTEI
+671 NTITLNTGTEI

-994 RDNAAIDAHGTFNL
+994 HDNAAIDAHGTFNL

-1052 GSTTISE
+1052 GGTTISE

-1068 ALGTGNVTDN
+1068 ALGTGDVTDN
-1078 ATLEMNT
+1078 ATLELNT
-1085 GGDFDNAISGSG
+1085 GGDFDNAIGGTGS
-1097 QVVKSGDE
+1097 VVKSGDK

-1132 ALGTGDITDNA
+1132 ALGTGDI
-1143 TLELNAGGDFAN
+1143 
-1155 NIGGTGSVVKSGD
+1155 
-1168 KTLTLS
+1168 
-1174 GSNTYTGGTTISGG
+1174 
-1188 TLVASNVEALGSGDV
+1188 
-1203 TDNATLEMNTGGDFA
+1203 
-1218 NNIGGTGS
+1218 
-1226 VVKSGDE
+1226 
-1233 TLTLSGANSYTGG
+1233 
-1246 TTISGGTLV
+1246 
-1255 ASNVEALG
+1255 
-1263 TGDVTDNAT
+1263 
-1272 LELNTGGD
+1272 
-1280 FDNAISGSGQVV
+1280 
-1292 KSGDKTLTLSGIN
+1292 
-1305 SYTGGTTIS
+1305 
-1314 GGTLVASN
+1314 
-1322 VDALGSG
+1322 
-1329 DVTDNATLELNTG
+1329 TDNATLELNTG

-1504 STLTINLDSNTA
+1504 STLTINLNGNTV

-1744 LVASNVEALGTGD
+1744 LVASNVEALGSGDVTDNATLELNTGGTFDNAISGSGKVEKSGDDALTLSGANTYTGGTLISDGTLVASNVEALGTGD
-1757 VTDDATLELN
+1757 VTDNAVLELNTGGDFDNAISGSGQVEKSGDGTLTLSGSNTYTGGTTINGGTLVASNVEALGSGDVTDNATLALNTGGTFDNAISGSGQVVKSGDDVLTLSGANSYSGGTLISDGTLVASNVEALGTGDVTNNATLELN
-1767 TGGDFIN
+1767 TGGDFTNNISGSGQVVKSGDKMLTLSGSNTYTGGTTINDGMLVATSVEALGSGDVTNDAVLALNTGGDFAN
-1774 NIGGTGRV
+1774 NIGGTGSV
-1782 EKSGDDKLTL
+1782 VKSGDETLTL

-1836 TNNIGGTGRVE
+1836 INNIGGTGRVE
-1847 KSGDDAL
+1847 KSGDDTL
-1854 TLSGSNTY
+1854 TLSGTNSY
-1862 TGGTLISGGTLVAND
+1862 TGGTTISGGTLVA
-1877 VNALGTGDITDNA
+1877 T
-1890 TLALNAVGDF
+1890 
-1900 DNAISGSGK
+1900 
-1909 VEKSGDDAL
+1909 
-1918 TLSGSNTYTGG
+1918 
-1929 TLISS
+1929 
-1934 GTLVASNVE
+1934 NVE
-1943 ALGTGDVTDNATL
+1943 A
-1956 ELNTSGT
+1956 
-1963 FDNAISGSGQVV
+1963 
-1975 KSGDKM
+1975 
-1981 LTLSGANSY
+1981 
-1990 SGGTLISDGTL
+1990 
-2001 VASNVES
+2001 

-2036 QVVKSGDDA
+2036 QVVKSGD
-2045 LALSGANS
+2045 
-2053 YTGGTLI
+2053 
-2060 SSGTL
+2060 
-2065 VATNVDALGSGDVTD
+2065 
-2080 NATLELN
+2080 E
-2087 TGGTFDNAISGS
+2087 
-2099 GQVVKSGDKTLTLSG
+2099 
-2114 SNTYTGGTLISDG
+2114 
-2127 TLVAS
+2127 
-2132 NVEALGTG
+2132 
-2140 DVTDNATLE
+2140 
-2149 LNTSGTFDNVISG
+2149 
-2162 SGQVVKSGDDALT
+2162 
-2175 LSGSNT
+2175 
-2181 YRGGTTISGG
+2181 
-2191 TLVATSVEA
+2191 
-2200 LGTGDVTDNAT
+2200 
-2211 LALNTG
+2211 
-2217 GDFINNIG
+2217 
-2225 GTGRVEKSGDQTLT
+2225 TLT

-2247 GGTLISSGTLVAS
+2247 GGTLISSGTLVA
-2260 NVNALGSGDVT
+2260 NDVNALGTGDVT

-2276 ELNTGGTFDNAISGS
+2276 ELNTGGDFDNAISGS
-2291 GQVEKSGDGT
+2291 GQVVKSGDET

-2306 SNTYTGGTLIS
+2306 ANSYTGGTLIS
-2317 DGTLVASNVEALGS
+2317 GGTLVASNVNALGS

-2379 STLAVHLIDSNSG
+2379 STLAVHLIGSNSG

-2581 NATVNGHVNNLG
+2581 NSTVNGHVNNQG
-2593 NLYFVDTFTV
+2593 SLYFVDTFTV

-2740 EVTPPDDGGDVTPP
+2740 EVTPPDDGGE
-2754 DDGGDVTPPDDGGEV
+2754 VTPPDDGGEV

-2782 DGGDVTPPDDG
+2782 DDGEVTPPDDG
-2793 GDVTP
+2793 GDITP

-3085 NDRLEVKVGIQA
+3085 NDRMEVKVGIQA

>member
-115 DSQAMNLDSS
+115 DSQAMNLDSL

-143 GAIMLQN
+143 GTILLQN

-283 SDFIAVALYHG
+283 SDFITVALYHG
-294 AHFEVVNRVGGVI
+294 SHFEVVNRVGGVI

-385 GTVVNN
+385 GTIVNN
-391 SGTMSSTVYGVY
+391 SGTMSSSVYGVY

-416 QAGSA
+416 QAGGA

-435 TISNQGKMTG
+435 TITNQGKMTG

-488 KITTTSTGISIAGGN
+488 KITATSTGISIASGN
-503 NQITTE
+503 NQVTTE

-531 NGGSITATGSNMSY
+531 NGGSITATGSSNSY

-562 ITTTGKGAGD
+562 ITTTGKGVGD

-608 AGGSISANTA
+608 AGGSITANTA
-618 VQFHGNNNK
+618 VQLNGNNNT

-641 TINGSGNT
+641 TISGSGNT

-656 TGGINAIL
+656 TGGTNAVL

-671 NTLTLNTGTEI
+671 NTITLNTGTEI

-849 RAYLKLDAASA
+849 RAYLKLEAASA

-899 ADLTATSGP
+899 ADLTETSGP

-1068 ALGTGNVTDN
+1068 ALGTGDVTND
-1078 ATLEMNT
+1078 AVLELNT

-1105 TLTLSGANSYTGG
+1105 M
-1118 TTISGGTLV
+1118 
-1127 ASNVE
+1127 
-1132 ALGTGDITDNA
+1132 
-1143 TLELNAGGDFAN
+1143 
-1155 NIGGTGSVVKSGD
+1155 
-1168 KTLTLS
+1168 LTLS

-1203 TDNATLEMNTGGDFA
+1203 TDNATLELNTGGDFD

-1255 ASNVEALG
+1255 ATNVEALG
-1263 TGDVTDNAT
+1263 TGDITDNAT
-1272 LELNTGGD
+1272 LELNAGGD
-1280 FDNAISGSGQVV
+1280 FTNNIGGTGSVV
-1292 KSGDKTLTLSGIN
+1292 KSGDKTLTLSGTN
-1305 SYTGGTTIS
+1305 TYRGGTLIS
-1314 GGTLVASN
+1314 DGTLVASN
-1322 VDALGSG
+1322 VEALGTG
-1329 DVTDNATLELNTG
+1329 NVTDNATLELSTG

-1367 TNSYTGGTTISGGTL
+1367 ANSYTGGTTISGGTL
-1382 VANNVE
+1382 VASNVE
-1388 ALGTGDV
+1388 ALGSGDI
-1395 TNNATLELNTGGDF
+1395 TDNATLELNTGGDF

-1504 STLTINLDSNTA
+1504 STLTINLNSNTA

-1767 TGGDFIN
+1767 TGGDF
-1774 NIGGTGRV
+1774 
-1782 EKSGDDKLTL
+1782 
-1792 SGSNTYTGGTLI
+1792 
-1804 SSGTLVANDVNALGT
+1804 
-1819 GDVTDNA
+1819 
-1826 TLMLNTGGDF
+1826 
-1836 TNNIGGTGRVE
+1836 TNNIGGTGCVE
-1847 KSGDDAL
+1847 KSGDDTL

-1877 VNALGTGDITDNA
+1877 VNALGTGD
-1890 TLALNAVGDF
+1890 
-1900 DNAISGSGK
+1900 
-1909 VEKSGDDAL
+1909 
-1918 TLSGSNTYTGG
+1918 
-1929 TLISS
+1929 
-1934 GTLVASNVE
+1934 
-1943 ALGTGDVTDNATL
+1943 VTD
-1956 ELNTSGT
+1956 
-1963 FDNAISGSGQVV
+1963 D
-1975 KSGDKM
+1975 
-1981 LTLSGANSY
+1981 
-1990 SGGTLISDGTL
+1990 
-2001 VASNVES
+2001 
-2008 LGTGDVTNNATLEL
+2008 ATLEL
-2022 NTGGDFTNNISGSG
+2022 NTGGDFTNNIGG
-2036 QVVKSGDDA
+2036 TGRVEKSGDDT
-2045 LALSGANS
+2045 LTLPGSNT

-2060 SSGTL
+2060 SGGTLVANDVNALGTGDVTDNAALMLNTGGDFTNNIGGTGRVEKSGDGTLTLSGGNTYTGGTLISGGTL

-2087 TGGTFDNAISGS
+2087 TGGDFDNAISGS
-2099 GQVVKSGDKTLTLSG
+2099 GQVVKSGDETLTLSG
-2114 SNTYTGGTLISDG
+2114 ANSYTGGTLISGGTLVASNVEALGTGDVTDNATLELNTGGDFINSIGGTGRVEKSGDETLTLSGTNSYTGGTLISGGTLIATNVDALGSGDVTDNATLELNTGGDFTNNISGSGQVVKSGDETLTLSGANTYTGGTTISGG

-2175 LSGSNT
+2175 LSGANSYT
-2181 YRGGTTISGG
+2181 GGTTISGG
-2191 TLVATSVEA
+2191 TLVASNVEA
-2200 LGTGDVTDNAT
+2200 LGSGDVTNDAV
-2211 LALNTG
+2211 LELNTG
-2217 GDFINNIG
+2217 GDFTNNISG
-2225 GTGRVEKSGDQTLT
+2225 SGQVVKSGDETLT

-2247 GGTLISSGTLVAS
+2247 GGTTISGGTLIAS
-2260 NVNALGSGDVT
+2260 NVEALGSGDVT
-2271 DNAVL
+2271 NDAVL
-2276 ELNTGGTFDNAISGS
+2276 ELNTGGDFDNAISGS
-2291 GQVEKSGDGT
+2291 GQVVKSGDDA

-2306 SNTYTGGTLIS
+2306 ANTYTGGTTIS
-2317 DGTLVASNVEALGS
+2317 GGTLVASNVEALGS

-2379 STLAVHLIDSNSG
+2379 STLAVHLTNSNSG

-2421 AYAYTLIDTDSAINS
+2421 AYAYTLIDSDSAIDS

-2512 LNPDSA
+2512 LDPDSA

-2576 AFGGH
+2576 VFGGH

-2593 NLYFVDTFTV
+2593 SLYFVDTFTV

-2690 DGDFRLYKGH
+2690 DGDFTLYKGH

-2726 PDDGGEV
+2726 PDDGG
-2733 TPPDDGG
+2733 D
-2740 EVTPPDDGGDVTPP
+2740 VTPPDDGGDVTPP

-2782 DGGDVTPPDDG
+2782 DDGEVTPPDDG

-2798 PDDGGDITP
+2798 PDDDGDITP
-2807 PDGGDVTPVAPQYRA
+2807 PDGGDVTPVTPQYRA

-2848 QYRSADGSIWMRF
+2848 QYRSADGSVWMRF

-2901 VGLMGSYINASTDS
+2901 VGLMGSYINANTDS

-3085 NDRLEVKVGIQA
+3085 NDRVEVKVGIQA

>member
-283 SDFIAVALYHG
+283 SDFITVALYHG
-294 AHFEVVNRVGGVI
+294 SHFEVVNRVGGVI

-1342 GDFAN
+1342 GDFDNAIGGTGSVVKSGDKTLTLSGANSYTGGTTISGGTLVASNVEALGSGDVTDNATLELNTGGDFAN

-1744 LVASNVEALGTGD
+1744 LGASNVEALGTGDVTDDAVLELNTGGDFDNAISGSGQVVKSGDETLTLSGSNTYTGGTLISDGTLVASNVEALGTGDVTDDAVLELNTGGDFDNAISGSGQVVKSGDDVLTLSGANSYSGGTLISDGTLVASNVEALGTGD

-2008 LGTGDVTNNATLEL
+2008 LGTGDVTDDATLE
-2022 NTGGDFTNNISGSG
+2022 
-2036 QVVKSGDDA
+2036 
-2045 LALSGANS
+2045 
-2053 YTGGTLI
+2053 
-2060 SSGTL
+2060 
-2065 VATNVDALGSGDVTD
+2065 
-2080 NATLELN
+2080 
-2087 TGGTFDNAISGS
+2087 
-2099 GQVVKSGDKTLTLSG
+2099 
-2114 SNTYTGGTLISDG
+2114 
-2127 TLVAS
+2127 
-2132 NVEALGTG
+2132 
-2140 DVTDNATLE
+2140 
-2149 LNTSGTFDNVISG
+2149 
-2162 SGQVVKSGDDALT
+2162 
-2175 LSGSNT
+2175 
-2181 YRGGTTISGG
+2181 
-2191 TLVATSVEA
+2191 
-2200 LGTGDVTDNAT
+2200 
-2211 LALNTG
+2211 LNTG

-2225 GTGRVEKSGDQTLT
+2225 GTGRVEKSGDDKLT
-2239 LSGANSYT
+2239 LSGSNTYT
-2247 GGTLISSGTLVAS
+2247 GGTLISSGTLVA
-2260 NVNALGSGDVT
+2260 NDVNALGSGDVT

>member
-1 MNKTYNIIW
+1 
-10 NAARGMYIVTSEL
+10 
-23 ARSGS
+23 
-28 RAIVSVSASC
+28 
-38 AVTLLAMDAAPAVA
+38 
-52 EETRV
+52 
-57 SIPSQTT
+57 
-64 TYTLSGATPFVVE
+64 
-77 TGNTVATDTATSAAI
+77 
-92 VGDNSNDWDL
+92 
-102 LIESGAVVGSSLT
+102 
-115 DSQAMNLDSS
+115 
-125 TGATSVHN
+125 
-133 QGTITGSNED
+133 
-143 GAIMLQN
+143 
-150 GGSVIN
+150 
-156 DARIENSATYE
+156 
-167 HDPEDIPQEYAG
+167 
-179 VYMLNGGSYVSS
+179 
-191 ESGVL
+191 
-196 EGVSGVIVQSGEAH
+196 
-210 ITNGGMISS
+210 
-219 DGSWRSYGVEFRD
+219 
-232 GTYGTIVNT
+232 
-241 GTIITTASDGSNKIE
+241 
-256 DAAIY
+256 
-261 VHTLNDMAVSG
+261 
-272 SVSVD
+272 
-277 NSGLMQ
+277 
-283 SDFIAVALYHG
+283 
-294 AHFEVVNRVGGVI
+294 
-307 TAGNSSLV
+307 
-315 GIKSTAMELKVGV
+315 
-328 DNLVTND
+328 
-335 GTISAYGTANTY
+335 
-347 GIHYGESTSGG
+347 
-358 VITNTGS
+358 
-365 ITTTGGGAGDA
+365 
-376 SVYVHGNGD
+376 
-385 GTVVNN
+385 
-391 SGTMSSTVYGVY
+391 
-403 LDSARSKGHTLNN
+403 
-416 QAGSA
+416 
-421 ISANTAV
+421 
-428 AINGNGN
+428 
-435 TISNQGKMTG
+435 
-445 VSDGLLISGNN
+445 
-456 NIVTTSG
+456 
-463 GEISGKNGIRVS
+463 
-475 KGSGNQITAKSGS
+475 
-488 KITTTSTGISIAGGN
+488 
-503 NQITTE
+503 
-509 SGSAI
+509 
-514 VAKDNGILINS
+514 
-525 GANNVT
+525 
-531 NGGSITATGSNMSY
+531 
-545 GIQYN
+545 
-550 SGASGTITNTGT
+550 
-562 ITTTGKGAGD
+562 
-572 ASVYAHGGAVTINNS
+572 
-587 GTMDSSVFGV
+587 
-597 YVTTGHTLNNL
+597 
-608 AGGSISANTA
+608 
-618 VQFHGNNNK
+618 
-627 LANAGAILGDTNGV
+627 
-641 TINGSGNT
+641 
-649 LTSQGKI
+649 
-656 TGGINAIL
+656 
-664 INSGSKN
+664 
-671 NTLTLNTGTEI
+671 
-682 SGSITDDNNSASAN
+682 
-696 NNLILDGEGT
+696 
-706 LGSSISGL
+706 
-714 NSVTS
+714 
-719 SGDWTLSGATMNL
+719 
-732 SGTTNSALWVKS
+732 
-744 GTLILNGAMTAKGAT
+744 
-759 VDSGTT
+759 
-765 LQIGNGGTLGAFNGD
+765 
-780 IVDNGTLTFN
+780 
-790 RSDAAAYGSVISGS
+790 
-804 GNVVKQGG
+804 
-812 GELTLSNNNSY
+812 
-823 SGGTTI
+823 
-829 AEGTLTATAGGA
+829 
-841 LGSGNIDN
+841 
-849 RAYLKLDAASA
+849 
-860 SDPFIVA
+860 
-867 DLTTHSGA
+867 
-875 TVEIGAGSTLQA
+875 
-887 NTLTQQDGSTLT
+887 
-899 ADLTATSGP
+899 
-908 AIRAKNVNLDGTLNV
+908 
-923 ASPASQE
+923 
-930 PIRSTDDLISLALIE
+930 
-945 SDNAI
+945 
-950 SGDFDDITINGNAM
+950 
-964 NPDAFIT
+964 
-971 VVGQKNVND
+971 
-980 THYDLVETLTWYAD
+980 
-994 RDNAAIDAHGTFNL
+994 
-1008 ADADDSFTVNTVLE
+1008 
-1022 NVDANS
+1022 
-1028 GWNGQSLTKTG
+1028 
-1039 AGTLILNAENTYT
+1039 
-1052 GSTTISE
+1052 
-1059 GTLIATNVE
+1059 
-1068 ALGTGNVTDN
+1068 
-1078 ATLEMNT
+1078 
-1085 GGDFDNAISGSG
+1085 
-1097 QVVKSGDE
+1097 
-1105 TLTLSGANSYTGG
+1105 
-1118 TTISGGTLV
+1118 
-1127 ASNVE
+1127 
-1132 ALGTGDITDNA
+1132 
-1143 TLELNAGGDFAN
+1143 
-1155 NIGGTGSVVKSGD
+1155 
-1168 KTLTLS
+1168 
-1174 GSNTYTGGTTISGG
+1174 
-1188 TLVASNVEALGSGDV
+1188 ALGSGD
-1203 TDNATLEMNTGGDFA
+1203 
-1218 NNIGGTGS
+1218 I
-1226 VVKSGDE
+1226 
-1233 TLTLSGANSYTGG
+1233 
-1246 TTISGGTLV
+1246 
-1255 ASNVEALG
+1255 
-1263 TGDVTDNAT
+1263 TDNAT

-1292 KSGDKTLTLSGIN
+1292 KSGD
-1305 SYTGGTTIS
+1305 
-1314 GGTLVASN
+1314 
-1322 VDALGSG
+1322 
-1329 DVTDNATLELNTG
+1329 E
-1342 GDFAN
+1342 
-1347 NIGGTGSVVKSG
+1347 
-1359 DKTLTLSG
+1359 TLTLSG
-1367 TNSYTGGTTISGGTL
+1367 TNTYTGG
-1382 VANNVE
+1382 
-1388 ALGTGDV
+1388 
-1395 TNNATLELNTGGDF
+1395 
-1409 DNAISGS
+1409 
-1416 GQVVKSGDKTLTLS
+1416 
-1430 GANSYSGATTIS
+1430 TTIS

-1462 ASLLLDASGQFTVT
+1462 ASLLLDASGQFAVT

-1504 STLTINLDSNTA
+1504 STLTINLNSNTA

-1629 VNTVLENVDATLDPA
+1629 VNTVLENVDATLDPD

-1670 TGGTTISGGTLV
+1670 TVGTTISGGTLV

-1720 SGDDV
+1720 SGDKM
-1725 LTLSGANSY
+1725 LTLSGTNSY
-1734 SGGTLISDGT
+1734 SGGTLISGGTLVATNVDALGSGDVTDDATLELNTGGTFDNAISGSGQVVKSGDDTLTLSGSNTYTGGTIISGGT

-1757 VTDDATLELN
+1757 VTNDAVLELN
-1767 TGGDFIN
+1767 TGGDFDNAIS
-1774 NIGGTGRV
+1774 GSGQV
-1782 EKSGDDKLTL
+1782 VKSGDETLTL
-1792 SGSNTYTGGTLI
+1792 SGSNTYTGGTLISGGTLVASNVEALGSGDVTNDAVLELNTGGDFTNAISGSGQVVKSGDETLTLSGANSYTGGTLISGGTLIASNVEALGTGDVTDNAVLELNTGGDFDNAISGSGQVEKSGDETLTLSGANSYTGGTLI

-1826 TLMLNTGGDF
+1826 VLELNTGGTFDNAISGSGQVVKSGDETLTLSGSNTYTGGTTINDGTLIATSVDALGSGDVTDNAVLELNTGGDF
-1836 TNNIGGTGRVE
+1836 DNAISGSGQVVKSGDETLTLSGTNSYTDGTLISGGTLVATNLEALGTGDVTNNATLELNTGGTFDNAISGSGQVV

-1862 TGGTLISGGTLVAND
+1862 TGGTTISGGTL
-1877 VNALGTGDITDNA
+1877 IA
-1890 TLALNAVGDF
+1890 T
-1900 DNAISGSGK
+1900 S
-1909 VEKSGDDAL
+1909 
-1918 TLSGSNTYTGG
+1918 
-1929 TLISS
+1929 
-1934 GTLVASNVE
+1934 
-1943 ALGTGDVTDNATL
+1943 
-1956 ELNTSGT
+1956 
-1963 FDNAISGSGQVV
+1963 
-1975 KSGDKM
+1975 
-1981 LTLSGANSY
+1981 
-1990 SGGTLISDGTL
+1990 
-2001 VASNVES
+2001 
-2008 LGTGDVTNNATLEL
+2008 
-2022 NTGGDFTNNISGSG
+2022 
-2036 QVVKSGDDA
+2036 
-2045 LALSGANS
+2045 
-2053 YTGGTLI
+2053 
-2060 SSGTL
+2060 
-2065 VATNVDALGSGDVTD
+2065 VDALGSGDVTD
-2080 NATLELN
+2080 NAVLELN

-2114 SNTYTGGTLISDG
+2114 SNTYTGGT
-2127 TLVAS
+2127 
-2132 NVEALGTG
+2132 
-2140 DVTDNATLE
+2140 
-2149 LNTSGTFDNVISG
+2149 
-2162 SGQVVKSGDDALT
+2162 
-2175 LSGSNT
+2175 
-2181 YRGGTTISGG
+2181 TISGG
-2191 TLVATSVEA
+2191 TL
-2200 LGTGDVTDNAT
+2200 
-2211 LALNTG
+2211 
-2217 GDFINNIG
+2217 I
-2225 GTGRVEKSGDQTLT
+2225 
-2239 LSGANSYT
+2239 
-2247 GGTLISSGTLVAS
+2247 
-2260 NVNALGSGDVT
+2260 
-2271 DNAVL
+2271 
-2276 ELNTGGTFDNAISGS
+2276 
-2291 GQVEKSGDGT
+2291 
-2301 LTLSG
+2301 
-2306 SNTYTGGTLIS
+2306 
-2317 DGTLVASNVEALGS
+2317 ASNVEALGS
-2331 GDIDNYASLQLNA
+2331 GNIDNYASLQLNA

-2366 SALRANTLTQEAN
+2366 STLRANTLTQEAN
-2379 STLAVHLIDSNSG
+2379 STLAVHLTDSNSG

-2461 ADDDTRYDVT
+2461 AADDTRYDVT

-2593 NLYFVDTFTV
+2593 SLYFVDTFTV

-2690 DGDFRLYKGH
+2690 DGDFTLYKGH

-2726 PDDGGEV
+2726 PDDGG
-2733 TPPDDGG
+2733 D
-2740 EVTPPDDGGDVTPP
+2740 VTPPDDGGDVTPP
-2754 DDGGDVTPPDDGGEV
+2754 DDGGDVTPPDDGG
-2769 TPPDDGGE
+2769 
-2777 VTPPD
+2777 
-2782 DGGDVTPPDDG
+2782 DVTPPDDG

-2798 PDDGGDITP
+2798 PDDDGDITP

-2848 QYRSADGSIWMRF
+2848 QYRSADGSVWMRF

-3042 VRVDGK
+3042 MRVDGK

-3085 NDRLEVKVGIQA
+3085 NDRVEVKVGIQA

>member
-77 TGNTVATDTATSAAI
+77 TGNTVATDIATSAAI

-115 DSQAMNLDSS
+115 DSQAMNLDSL

-143 GAIMLQN
+143 GTILLQN

-156 DARIENSATYE
+156 DGRIENSATYE
-167 HDPEDIPQEYAG
+167 HDPQDIPQEYAG

-210 ITNGGMISS
+210 ITNGGMINS

-241 GTIITTASDGSNKIE
+241 GTIITTASDGSGKIE

-283 SDFIAVALYHG
+283 SDFITVALYHG
-294 AHFEVVNRVGGVI
+294 SHFEVVNRVGGVI

-435 TISNQGKMTG
+435 TITNQGKMTG

-488 KITTTSTGISIAGGN
+488 KITATSTGISIASGN
-503 NQITTE
+503 NQVTTE

-531 NGGSITATGSNMSY
+531 NGGSITATGSSNSY

-562 ITTTGKGAGD
+562 ITTTGKGVGD

-627 LANAGAILGDTNGV
+627 LANAGAISGDTNGV
-641 TINGSGNT
+641 TISGSGNT
-649 LTSQGKI
+649 LTNQGKI
-656 TGGINAIL
+656 TGGTNAIL

-950 SGDFDDITINGNAM
+950 SGDFDGITINGNAM

-994 RDNAAIDAHGTFNL
+994 RYNAAIDAHGTFNL

-1052 GSTTISE
+1052 G
-1059 GTLIATNVE
+1059 GTLISDGTLVASNVE
-1068 ALGTGNVTDN
+1068 ALGTGDITDN
-1078 ATLEMNT
+1078 AVLELNT

-1105 TLTLSGANSYTGG
+1105 TLTLSGSNTYTGG
-1118 TTISGGTLV
+1118 TIISGGTLV
-1127 ASNVE
+1127 A
-1132 ALGTGDITDNA
+1132 T
-1143 TLELNAGGDFAN
+1143 
-1155 NIGGTGSVVKSGD
+1155 
-1168 KTLTLS
+1168 
-1174 GSNTYTGGTTISGG
+1174 
-1188 TLVASNVEALGSGDV
+1188 
-1203 TDNATLEMNTGGDFA
+1203 
-1218 NNIGGTGS
+1218 
-1226 VVKSGDE
+1226 
-1233 TLTLSGANSYTGG
+1233 
-1246 TTISGGTLV
+1246 
-1255 ASNVEALG
+1255 NVEALG

-1280 FDNAISGSGQVV
+1280 FDNAIGGTGSVV
-1292 KSGDKTLTLSGIN
+1292 KSGDKTLTLSGAN

-1322 VDALGSG
+1322 VEALGSG

-1504 STLTINLDSNTA
+1504 STLTINLNGNTV

-1682 ATNVDALGSGDVTD
+1682 ATNVEALGSGDVTD
-1696 DATLELNTGG
+1696 DATLELNTG
-1706 TFDNAISGSGQVVK
+1706 
-1720 SGDDV
+1720 
-1725 LTLSGANSY
+1725 
-1734 SGGTLISDGT
+1734 
-1744 LVASNVEALGTGD
+1744 
-1757 VTDDATLELN
+1757 
-1767 TGGDFIN
+1767 
-1774 NIGGTGRV
+1774 
-1782 EKSGDDKLTL
+1782 
-1792 SGSNTYTGGTLI
+1792 
-1804 SSGTLVANDVNALGT
+1804 
-1819 GDVTDNA
+1819 
-1826 TLMLNTGGDF
+1826 
-1836 TNNIGGTGRVE
+1836 
-1847 KSGDDAL
+1847 
-1854 TLSGSNTY
+1854 
-1862 TGGTLISGGTLVAND
+1862 
-1877 VNALGTGDITDNA
+1877 
-1890 TLALNAVGDF
+1890 
-1900 DNAISGSGK
+1900 
-1909 VEKSGDDAL
+1909 
-1918 TLSGSNTYTGG
+1918 
-1929 TLISS
+1929 
-1934 GTLVASNVE
+1934 
-1943 ALGTGDVTDNATL
+1943 
-1956 ELNTSGT
+1956 GT

-2001 VASNVES
+2001 VASNVEA
-2008 LGTGDVTNNATLEL
+2008 LGTGDVTNNATLAL

-2036 QVVKSGDDA
+2036 QVVKSGDDTLTLSGANSYTGGTTISGGTLVATNVEA
-2045 LALSGANS
+2045 LGTGDVTDNATLALNTGGTFDNAISGSGQVVKSGDETLTLSGSNSYTGGTLISGGTLVATNVDALGTGDVTDNATLELNTGGTFDNVISGSGQVVKSGDDTLTLSGANS

-2060 SSGTL
+2060 SGGTL
-2065 VATNVDALGSGDVTD
+2065 VATSVEALGSGDVTD
-2080 NATLELN
+2080 NAVLELN

-2114 SNTYTGGTLISDG
+2114 AKSYT
-2127 TLVAS
+2127 
-2132 NVEALGTG
+2132 
-2140 DVTDNATLE
+2140 
-2149 LNTSGTFDNVISG
+2149 
-2162 SGQVVKSGDDALT
+2162 
-2175 LSGSNT
+2175 
-2181 YRGGTTISGG
+2181 GGTTISG
-2191 TLVATSVEA
+2191 
-2200 LGTGDVTDNAT
+2200 
-2211 LALNTG
+2211 
-2217 GDFINNIG
+2217 
-2225 GTGRVEKSGDQTLT
+2225 
-2239 LSGANSYT
+2239 
-2247 GGTLISSGTLVAS
+2247 
-2260 NVNALGSGDVT
+2260 
-2271 DNAVL
+2271 
-2276 ELNTGGTFDNAISGS
+2276 
-2291 GQVEKSGDGT
+2291 
-2301 LTLSG
+2301 
-2306 SNTYTGGTLIS
+2306 
-2317 DGTLVASNVEALGS
+2317 GTLVASNVEALGS

-2356 DNATTAIGAG
+2356 DNAITAIGAG

-2379 STLAVHLIDSNSG
+2379 STLAVHLTDSNSG
-2392 AIVTADHANL
+2392 AIVTADRANL

-2421 AYAYTLIDTDSAINS
+2421 AYAYTLIDSDSAIDS

-2518 TDWDGKSLI
+2518 TYWDGKSLI

-2740 EVTPPDDGGDVTPP
+2740 EVTPPDDGGE
-2754 DDGGDVTPPDDGGEV
+2754 VTPPDDGGEV

-2782 DGGDVTPPDDG
+2782 DDGEVTPPDDG
-2793 GDVTP
+2793 GDITP

-3042 VRVDGK
+3042 MRVDGK

-3085 NDRLEVKVGIQA
+3085 NDRVEVKVGIQA

>member
-1 MNKTYNIIW
+1 
-10 NAARGMYIVTSEL
+10 
-23 ARSGS
+23 
-28 RAIVSVSASC
+28 
-38 AVTLLAMDAAPAVA
+38 
-52 EETRV
+52 
-57 SIPSQTT
+57 
-64 TYTLSGATPFVVE
+64 
-77 TGNTVATDTATSAAI
+77 
-92 VGDNSNDWDL
+92 
-102 LIESGAVVGSSLT
+102 
-115 DSQAMNLDSS
+115 
-125 TGATSVHN
+125 
-133 QGTITGSNED
+133 
-143 GAIMLQN
+143 
-150 GGSVIN
+150 
-156 DARIENSATYE
+156 
-167 HDPEDIPQEYAG
+167 
-179 VYMLNGGSYVSS
+179 
-191 ESGVL
+191 
-196 EGVSGVIVQSGEAH
+196 
-210 ITNGGMISS
+210 
-219 DGSWRSYGVEFRD
+219 
-232 GTYGTIVNT
+232 
-241 GTIITTASDGSNKIE
+241 
-256 DAAIY
+256 
-261 VHTLNDMAVSG
+261 
-272 SVSVD
+272 
-277 NSGLMQ
+277 
-283 SDFIAVALYHG
+283 
-294 AHFEVVNRVGGVI
+294 
-307 TAGNSSLV
+307 
-315 GIKSTAMELKVGV
+315 
-328 DNLVTND
+328 
-335 GTISAYGTANTY
+335 
-347 GIHYGESTSGG
+347 
-358 VITNTGS
+358 
-365 ITTTGGGAGDA
+365 
-376 SVYVHGNGD
+376 
-385 GTVVNN
+385 
-391 SGTMSSTVYGVY
+391 
-403 LDSARSKGHTLNN
+403 
-416 QAGSA
+416 
-421 ISANTAV
+421 
-428 AINGNGN
+428 
-435 TISNQGKMTG
+435 
-445 VSDGLLISGNN
+445 
-456 NIVTTSG
+456 
-463 GEISGKNGIRVS
+463 
-475 KGSGNQITAKSGS
+475 
-488 KITTTSTGISIAGGN
+488 
-503 NQITTE
+503 
-509 SGSAI
+509 
-514 VAKDNGILINS
+514 
-525 GANNVT
+525 
-531 NGGSITATGSNMSY
+531 
-545 GIQYN
+545 
-550 SGASGTITNTGT
+550 
-562 ITTTGKGAGD
+562 
-572 ASVYAHGGAVTINNS
+572 
-587 GTMDSSVFGV
+587 
-597 YVTTGHTLNNL
+597 
-608 AGGSISANTA
+608 
-618 VQFHGNNNK
+618 
-627 LANAGAILGDTNGV
+627 
-641 TINGSGNT
+641 
-649 LTSQGKI
+649 
-656 TGGINAIL
+656 
-664 INSGSKN
+664 
-671 NTLTLNTGTEI
+671 
-682 SGSITDDNNSASAN
+682 
-696 NNLILDGEGT
+696 
-706 LGSSISGL
+706 
-714 NSVTS
+714 
-719 SGDWTLSGATMNL
+719 
-732 SGTTNSALWVKS
+732 
-744 GTLILNGAMTAKGAT
+744 
-759 VDSGTT
+759 
-765 LQIGNGGTLGAFNGD
+765 
-780 IVDNGTLTFN
+780 
-790 RSDAAAYGSVISGS
+790 
-804 GNVVKQGG
+804 
-812 GELTLSNNNSY
+812 
-823 SGGTTI
+823 
-829 AEGTLTATAGGA
+829 
-841 LGSGNIDN
+841 
-849 RAYLKLDAASA
+849 
-860 SDPFIVA
+860 
-867 DLTTHSGA
+867 
-875 TVEIGAGSTLQA
+875 
-887 NTLTQQDGSTLT
+887 
-899 ADLTATSGP
+899 
-908 AIRAKNVNLDGTLNV
+908 
-923 ASPASQE
+923 
-930 PIRSTDDLISLALIE
+930 
-945 SDNAI
+945 
-950 SGDFDDITINGNAM
+950 
-964 NPDAFIT
+964 
-971 VVGQKNVND
+971 
-980 THYDLVETLTWYAD
+980 
-994 RDNAAIDAHGTFNL
+994 
-1008 ADADDSFTVNTVLE
+1008 
-1022 NVDANS
+1022 
-1028 GWNGQSLTKTG
+1028 
-1039 AGTLILNAENTYT
+1039 
-1052 GSTTISE
+1052 
-1059 GTLIATNVE
+1059 
-1068 ALGTGNVTDN
+1068 
-1078 ATLEMNT
+1078 
-1085 GGDFDNAISGSG
+1085 
-1097 QVVKSGDE
+1097 
-1105 TLTLSGANSYTGG
+1105 
-1118 TTISGGTLV
+1118 
-1127 ASNVE
+1127 
-1132 ALGTGDITDNA
+1132 
-1143 TLELNAGGDFAN
+1143 
-1155 NIGGTGSVVKSGD
+1155 
-1168 KTLTLS
+1168 
-1174 GSNTYTGGTTISGG
+1174 
-1188 TLVASNVEALGSGDV
+1188 V

-1322 VDALGSG
+1322 VDALGSGDVTDNATLELNTGGDFDNAIGGTGSVVKSGDKTLTLSGANSYTGGTTISGGTLVASNVEALGSG